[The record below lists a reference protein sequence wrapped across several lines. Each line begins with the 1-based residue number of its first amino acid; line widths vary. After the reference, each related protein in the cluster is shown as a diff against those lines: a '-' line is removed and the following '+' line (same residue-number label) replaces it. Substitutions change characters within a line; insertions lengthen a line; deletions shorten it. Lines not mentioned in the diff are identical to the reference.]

1 MSRSVDQRIVEMK
14 FENGKF
20 KNDIKE
26 TINSLEK
33 LKKET
38 DFSGLQDSA
47 KNFDLSKIKTEVKS
61 LNLTFKDVFKLD
73 IFKRLA
79 DGIIDTFSDAF
90 HVIPNLWN
98 KTLNQ
103 IKTGGWT
110 RATNIDQATFQL
122 KGLGIA
128 IEDVNEQINTAV
140 EGTAY
145 GYDQAAKA
153 ASQLA
158 TSQVKIGDGFKT
170 ISFKNSKV
178 VKENVDEMER
188 ALGAISGIAA
198 MTNAQFDD
206 IADIFTD
213 AAGRGKVSADT
224 FNRIA
229 QRGLNSAG
237 ALAQSMG
244 ISEAAVKD
252 LASKGKIS
260 FQEFADAMYETFFLH
275 AKDANTTFEGSLS
288 NMKAALS
295 RLGQPFAKSIRDM
308 MIGPF
313 NELKETIK
321 KVKSELEK
329 SGLYEYFNKLTNT
342 IGKVVTSFVKH
353 FRLNDKNFEWVT
365 NLSKAFENLVEVIL
379 RIALPIKDA
388 FNSVFGDSIISSVN
402 SMTKS
407 FAKFIGKL
415 KPSAETA
422 GYIRI
427 AFEGLFQIFK
437 AIGTI
442 IKNLISGLTGI
453 NLEGVSLLGWVGKA
467 LAIGLK
473 VLGIIA
479 ELISKLLNFK
489 TLLESISKV
498 LNVFIKGITAII
510 LAIGSGFVYAF
521 TKAYDAIS
529 DFITLISS
537 KVGAPSSNPLVIL
550 VREVVARIKEVPNIF
565 PKAIKNIK
573 EFFKSFNATKSV
585 NNKFK
590 LLFETLGKFKSRI
603 GDVLKNIAKSIRDLG
618 SDNLLT
624 RFIASVVSG
633 IGSLIQNVG
642 DFAIIVSSVIVAGL
656 GKAADSIKNF
666 FAAFTDNMKKFN
678 GNALLAFWKT
688 FTEGLKNFISNIP
701 TAIEGI
707 RTFFAELD
715 ILDRIKKKFAG
726 FVDFIGK
733 AINFLKNSSGTLG
746 VVTVHAAE
754 LNEAVDNIAGST
766 SASKWDTSGIVN
778 FINKIKEF
786 VKNIDVGKLA
796 VISFIA
802 IITSVILQFRKFIKS
817 LTTATQSIT
826 GVFDG
831 VRKFGEKV
839 GDSFGGLF
847 GKIGESIKGYF
858 DTLSE
863 AAKHETTFNEVAT
876 ALVKFAGAI
885 AILTGSLMLLTSF
898 MEKHDVTKAGAA
910 LALLGVGILTFVGV
924 LALMNKETDLG
935 FLIKFSAV
943 LLVMSASMSILVKA
957 MNSIDN
963 NGIESRFIA
972 LSLLMAELAIVTA
985 LLSKYAPELIKGSLS
1000 ILTFAATLSVLA
1012 KALDKVPQLVDM
1024 SGEILILGSLLGM
1037 GAVVLGKTSSIF
1049 AESLKSLGIA
1059 MAAIG
1064 AAALTVALTVALLN
1078 NIGDISVGLLNLSE
1092 VLFVILAFSVII
1104 TQINKKLG
1112 QGELPKF
1119 NASMILLAGSVAIL
1133 ALTAKMIS
1141 KLNPIDFAGGVL
1153 AVGALMAFIAGLMYA
1168 SQYTEKA
1175 HPVKF
1180 AAGLILI
1187 SGCVAIMSGMAAL
1200 IGLIK
1205 LEQLGKGI
1213 AVIGAL
1219 ELMVAGL
1226 MFVSKFTE
1234 KADFKSIMAALI
1246 GVNAIIVELMILS
1259 LIKDFTSIYKAL
1271 GVISGVLI
1279 SFGIMMAG
1287 IGKAHYSKN
1296 TPLALLA
1303 MIAIVAEIVGALY
1316 LLSTQVKDYGALV
1329 AASVSISAVLLSFG
1343 KTMKTVSS
1351 LTGLKPAKMGSFL
1364 LGTLALIPIAGALW
1378 AVVNAGDWAS
1388 ILTAGTA
1395 VSLALIAY
1403 AGVLKIISSTGKI
1416 DIGQIGGFLLGTL
1429 SLIPIALAIA
1439 SLAKYDWLSML
1450 SAAGAMSLT
1459 LLAVATALM
1468 ILSGSGLNSLAGAGS
1483 LLIVSG
1489 GLILMTQ
1496 AFQKMQLVKWETLGK
1511 AGAVIAAMA
1520 AAILLL
1526 GATVSMSAIGAA
1538 ILVGLA
1544 VALDLVGLAM
1554 IAAAKGMQMF
1564 TSSLVILAG
1573 LPLAEIGNG
1582 LVPLAGGLSLLGLA
1596 GIPLTL
1602 GALGLVDA
1610 ASYMFPLAKGLIELS
1625 KVGDISHIPG
1635 PLALIGAAGL
1645 VLGLA
1650 APGMS
1655 LAGAAF
1661 KVLATGI
1668 TILGTAV
1675 SKSAVLIS
1683 NGINLIVST
1692 LKMGAANIKNDSSKI
1707 GTNIVSGMVNGISK
1721 GLPNV
1726 IKGAAALATGV
1737 LKTIRSVLGIHSPST
1752 ETTSDGKNTAIG
1764 FGNGVTLSSIWSK
1777 IKSKVTSLLNSS
1789 VLSPLTNGINKLKS
1803 TISSLGSTAGGGIL
1817 DDIFHELGFDALNIK
1832 DSFVNASENGSIL
1845 DDILHELGSDA
1856 LDVTDSFEEMT
1867 SGADGL
1873 SEALAGED
1881 GNGGGGAAKAAETT
1895 KNAFEELKD
1904 KIAGQMDIF
1913 SEFERKTEMTSDKL
1927 LANMQ
1932 DQINGVAE
1940 WSKMM
1945 GDLAMRGINQGLLQK
1960 LADLGPQGYEYVHAF
1975 VTMTDEQLSQANQLY
1990 AKSLLMPEA
1999 SANMIMNSFA
2009 HAGLWA
2015 TQGFENGLDLQK
2027 FKESGVKGAQA
2038 VRDGLEGPNGL
2049 QINSPSKVMYE
2060 NGRYAIAGF
2069 VKGIDN
2075 QNKISLQP
2083 KMITIAKGIV
2093 SDIKREAGP
2102 DKFREIGTN
2111 IMRGLIDGIASKEGD
2126 LKTKVESIANTITG
2140 KFQKALQIHSPSRI
2154 MAKLGGFVTEG
2165 LAIGIEGNTELVA
2178 NASENLA
2185 STAISGLKDAI
2196 KAATNL
2202 TDLGIDLNPTITPI
2216 LDLSNIEAGSTQLD
2230 NLTNGWNGIGIST
2243 SSTLASSAANSFN
2256 KTSMAKASMALE
2268 TQNGLS
2274 LLKSAINS
2282 LESRESDEKLD
2293 TIVGMMTEFMPL
2305 IGQGQVV
2312 LDTGATVG
2320 ALAPRMDA
2328 ELGRRASMRG
2338 RHV

>member
-26 TINSLEK
+26 TIDSLEK

-38 DFSGLQDSA
+38 DFSGVQDSA
-47 KNFDLSKIKTEVKS
+47 KQIDFSKITNEVDKVKLSFNLLDVVRAKIFDRIGEKILNGFESGLNKIPQLFKKTIDIMKS
-61 LNLTFKDVFKLD
+61 KGWSRAANLE
-73 IFKRLA
+73 
-79 DGIIDTFSDAF
+79 
-90 HVIPNLWN
+90 N
-98 KTLNQ
+98 
-103 IKTGGWT
+103 
-110 RATNIDQATFQL
+110 ATFQL
-122 KGLGIA
+122 EGLGIA
-128 IEDVNEQINTAV
+128 WENVSKQIDNAV
-140 EGTAY
+140 SGTAY
-145 GYDQAAKA
+145 GLDSAARA
-153 ASQLA
+153 AAQLSA
-158 TSQVKIGDGFKT
+158 SGVKIAEGWKF
-170 ISFKNSKV
+170 SKV
-178 VKENVDEMER
+178 INADVDEMER

-198 MTNAQFDD
+198 MTNSSYDD
-206 IADIFTD
+206 IANVFTD
-213 AAGRGKVSADT
+213 AAGRGKVTADT

-229 QRGLNSAG
+229 QRGLNSA
-237 ALAQSMG
+237 ATLAKAMG
-244 ISEAAVKD
+244 TTEEAVKKM
-252 LASKGKIS
+252 ASKGQIS
-260 FQEFADAMYETFFLH
+260 FQQFADAMYDAYYEQAKKSNETFDG
-275 AKDANTTFEGSLS
+275 ALS
-288 NMKAALS
+288 NMQFAL
-295 RLGQPFAKSIRDM
+295 GKIGAEFAKPIRAGL
-308 MIGPF
+308 IEPF
-313 NELKETIK
+313 NEVRQTINR
-321 KVKSELEK
+321 VKTEMQN
-329 SGLYEYFNKLTNT
+329 SGLFEYFTKLTT
-342 IGKVVTSFVKH
+342 VLSKTFSLFVKN
-353 FRLNDKNFEWVT
+353 FRMNDENFKWVG
-365 NLSKAFENLVEVIL
+365 NLAKAFENLVEVIL
-379 RIALPIKDA
+379 RVAIPIKDA
-388 FNSVFGDSIISSVN
+388 FKSVFGDSVIKSVN
-402 SMTKS
+402 NMTKG
-407 FAKFIGKL
+407 FADFINAL

-422 GYIRI
+422 NYIKI
-427 AFEGLFQIFK
+427 AFEGFFRIVK
-437 AIGTI
+437 ALGTGI
-442 IKNLISGLTGI
+442 AQLIRGITGI
-453 NLEGVSLLGWVGKA
+453 NVEGTSLIGWIGKAIAVSLKF
-467 LAIGLK
+467 
-473 VLGIIA
+473 LGIFTEFVVKSTNIQW
-479 ELISKLLNFK
+479 I
-489 TLLESISKV
+489 LENVTRVI
-498 LNVFIKGITAII
+498 NVFAKSLVTIVTLVGGGFVLAFISAYNAIKNFAQAISTK
-510 LAIGSGFVYAF
+510 IGSPS
-521 TKAYDAIS
+521 TNP
-529 DFITLISS
+529 FI
-537 KVGAPSSNPLVIL
+537 IL
-550 VREVVARIKEVPNIF
+550 VREILSKIKEIPSVF
-565 PKAIKNIK
+565 PRAINSIKELFSSFKEATSVNEKFKVLYNTITKFKTKIADVIKNIG
-573 EFFKSFNATKSV
+573 KSV
-585 NNKFK
+585 KQ
-590 LLFETLGKFKSRI
+590 LGNDST
-603 GDVLKNIAKSIRDLG
+603 
-618 SDNLLT
+618 LT
-624 RFIASVVSG
+624 RFISTIVTG
-633 IGSLIQNVG
+633 IGVIVDNVG
-642 DFAIIVSSVIVAGL
+642 EFSTLVGSVIVASL
-656 GKAADSIKNF
+656 GKAADSIKIF
-666 FAAFTDNMKKFN
+666 FTTFSNNMRKFN
-678 GNALLAFWKT
+678 GNVIIAFWKT
-688 FTEGLKNFISNIP
+688 FVDGLKNFISNIP

-715 ILDRIKKKFAG
+715 ILDKIKTKFAS
-726 FVDFIGK
+726 FVDFMVK

-754 LNEAVDNIAGST
+754 LNESIDNIAGST

-831 VRKFGEKV
+831 VKKFGEKV

-847 GKIGESIKGYF
+847 GKIGKSIKGYF

-863 AAKHETTFNEVAT
+863 GAKHEATFNEVAT

-885 AILTGSLMLLTSF
+885 AILTGSLILLTSF

-1000 ILTFAATLSVLA
+1000 ILTFAATLSLLA
-1012 KALDKVPQLVDM
+1012 KALDKVPKLVDM
-1024 SGEILILGSLLGM
+1024 SGEILILGSLLGI
-1037 GAVVLGKTSSIF
+1037 GAVVLGKASSIF

-1078 NIGDISVGLLNLSE
+1078 NIGDISVGLINLSE

-1141 KLNPIDFAGGVL
+1141 KLDPLAFAGGVL
-1153 AVGALMAFIAGLMYA
+1153 AVGALMAFVAGLMYA
-1168 SQYTEKA
+1168 SQFTEKA

-1180 AAGLILI
+1180 AASLLLI
-1187 SGCVAIMSGMAAL
+1187 SGCVAIMSGIAAL
-1200 IGLIK
+1200 IGLVN
-1205 LEQLGKGI
+1205 LGQLAKGI
-1213 AVIGAL
+1213 AVIAAL
-1219 ELMVAGL
+1219 EILVGGL
-1226 MFVSKFTE
+1226 MFVSQYTE
-1234 KADFKSIMAALI
+1234 KADFKSILAALV
-1246 GVNAIIVELMILS
+1246 GVNLIITELLLLS
-1259 LIKDFTSIYKAL
+1259 LIKDFTSVYKAL

-1287 IGKAHYSKN
+1287 VGKAHYSKN
-1296 TPLALLA
+1296 TPLSLLA
-1303 MIAIVAEIVGALY
+1303 MIAIVGEIVAALY
-1316 LLSTQVKDYGALV
+1316 ILSNQCEFVPLLT
-1329 AASVSISAVLLSFG
+1329 ASVSISAVLLAFG

-1351 LTGLKPAKMGSFL
+1351 LTGLKPAKMGNFL

-1378 AVVNAGDWAS
+1378 AVAHAGEWSRIAA
-1388 ILTAGTA
+1388 AGAA
-1395 VSLALIAY
+1395 VSLALITY
-1403 AGVLKIISSTGKI
+1403 AGVLKIISSTRKI

-1429 SLIPIALAIA
+1429 SLIPIALAIE
-1439 SLAKYDWLSML
+1439 SLAKCDWLSML

-1489 GLILMTQ
+1489 GLILMAQ

-1526 GATVSMSAIGAA
+1526 GATFSISAIGA
-1538 ILVGLA
+1538 IVLVALA

-1564 TSSLVILAG
+1564 TPSLMILAG

-1596 GIPLTL
+1596 GISLTL
-1602 GALGLVDA
+1602 GALGLSGA
-1610 ASYMFPLAKGLIELS
+1610 ALYMSPLAKGLIELS

-1645 VLGLA
+1645 VLGA
-1650 APGMS
+1650 ASPGML
-1655 LAGAAF
+1655 LAGGAF

-1675 SKSAVLIS
+1675 SKAAVLIS
-1683 NGINLIVST
+1683 SGINLIVST
-1692 LKMGAANIKNDSSKI
+1692 LKMGAANIKNNGQQI
-1707 GTNIVSGMVNGISK
+1707 GVNVSAGMINGIKSS
-1721 GLPNV
+1721 LPSV
-1726 IKGAAALATGV
+1726 IKMAAKLGTGV
-1737 LKTIRSVLGIHSPST
+1737 FESIKSSLDIHSPS
-1752 ETTSDGKNTAIG
+1752 GKTDWAGQMTAIG

-1777 IKSKVTSLLNSS
+1777 IKTKVTSLLNSS
-1789 VLSPLTNGINKLKS
+1789 VLSPLTNGINTLKS
-1803 TISSLGSTAGGGIL
+1803 TISGLGSAAERTNNPLDKLPTNVKNLAGRFVNASDNGSIL
-1817 DDIFHELGFDALNIK
+1817 DNVLHKLGFDAL
-1832 DSFVNASENGSIL
+1832 DM
-1845 DDILHELGSDA
+1845 
-1856 LDVTDSFEEMT
+1856 TDSFEEMT

-1873 SEALAGED
+1873 TEALAGED

-1904 KIAGQMDIF
+1904 KISGQMDIF

-2049 QINSPSKVMYE
+2049 QINSPSRVMYE

-2083 KMITIAKGIV
+2083 KMITIAKGVV

-2140 KFQKALQIHSPSRI
+2140 KFQKVLQIHSPSRV
-2154 MAKLGGFVTEG
+2154 MARLGGFVTEG

-2202 TDLGIDLNPTITPI
+2202 TDLGIDLNPTITPV

-2230 NLTNGWNGIGIST
+2230 NLTNGWNNVGIST

>member
-1 MSRSVDQRIVEMK
+1 MSKSVDQRIVEMK

-73 IFKRLA
+73 VFKRLA
-79 DGIIDTFSDAF
+79 DGIINTFLDAF

-198 MTNAQFDD
+198 MTNSQFDD

-213 AAGRGKVSADT
+213 AAGRGKISADT

-342 IGKVVTSFVKH
+342 IGKVITSFVKH

-388 FNSVFGDSIISSVN
+388 FKSVFGDSIISSVN

-521 TKAYDAIS
+521 TKAHDVIS

-590 LLFETLGKFKSRI
+590 LLFETLGKFKFRI
-603 GDVLKNIAKSIRDLG
+603 GDVLKNIAKSIRSLG

-678 GNALLAFWKT
+678 GNALVAFWKT

-701 TAIEGI
+701 DAVSGI
-707 RTFFAELD
+707 KEFFAELS
-715 ILDRIKKKFAG
+715 ILDMIKDKFAK
-726 FVDFIGK
+726 FVNWISE
-733 AINFLKNSSGTLG
+733 AINKIKDEFSTLG
-746 VVTVHAAE
+746 VVNVYAADFNDSVE
-754 LNEAVDNIAGST
+754 TITGSAGKT
-766 SASKWDTSGIVN
+766 KWDTSGIQS
-778 FINKIKEF
+778 FIDKLKEF
-786 VKNIDVGKLA
+786 VKNGGLAKVAILGINGALIAVIIQFARFLGSVTGLTNGLTNIVDGVKGILNGAKETPEINIIANAVLKLA
-796 VISFIA
+796 VSMVVLVGA
-802 IITSVILQFRKFIKS
+802 LSA
-817 LTTATQSIT
+817 LT
-826 GVFDG
+826 
-831 VRKFGEKV
+831 
-839 GDSFGGLF
+839 L
-847 GKIGESIKGYF
+847 
-858 DTLSE
+858 
-863 AAKHETTFNEVAT
+863 
-876 ALVKFAGAI
+876 
-885 AILTGSLMLLTSF
+885 F
-898 MEKHDVTKAGAA
+898 MEKHDISGAGGAMAA
-910 LALLGVGILTFVGV
+910 LAGGILVFTTV
-924 LALMNKETDLG
+924 LAILNKVCNLE
-935 FLIKFSAV
+935 FLFKFSKAMLV
-943 LLVMSASMSILVKA
+943 LSGSIFILVKA
-957 MNSIDN
+957 MNNIDVGE
-963 NGIESRFIA
+963 GILKRFGA
-972 LSLLMAELAIVTA
+972 LAGLMGVLVGVSF
-985 LLSKYAPELIKGSLS
+985 LLSKAAPKLWKGSLS
-1000 ILTFAATLSVLA
+1000 LLAFAAVIKVFTKVLDLIPSISLSLKDFFEFGATIFLMAVFLENAFNQFSKAIANMAVLCLSIA
-1012 KALDKVPQLVDM
+1012 A
-1024 SGEILILGSLLGM
+1024 SAAILAG
-1037 GAVVLGKTSSIF
+1037 VVMKLGKYDGNM
-1049 AESLKSLGIA
+1049 AKGLGF
-1059 MAAIG
+1059 
-1064 AAALTVALTVALLN
+1064 TVALVALVSTF
-1078 NIGDISVGLLNLSE
+1078 G
-1092 VLFVILAFSVII
+1092 VLVALA
-1104 TQINKKLG
+1104 TKKFG
-1112 QGELPKF
+1112 GRMPKF
-1119 NASMILLAGSVAIL
+1119 NASLVLMAGSVAIL
-1133 ALTAKMIS
+1133 AKVAMMIGEIPKEQLIRGVVAVS
-1141 KLNPIDFAGGVL
+1141 IFLVLIGG
-1153 AVGALMAFIAGLMYA
+1153 LMAA
-1168 SQYTEKA
+1168 SALTEKA

-1180 AAGLILI
+1180 AVSLMLITGCLAAILGLSALAGLLREYIL
-1187 SGCVAIMSGMAAL
+1187 
-1200 IGLIK
+1200 
-1205 LEQLGKGI
+1205 EN
-1213 AVIGAL
+1213 
-1219 ELMVAGL
+1219 
-1226 MFVSKFTE
+1226 
-1234 KADFKSIMAALI
+1234 
-1246 GVNAIIVELMILS
+1246 GV
-1259 LIKDFTSIYKAL
+1259 KAL
-1271 GVISGVLI
+1271 RK
-1279 SFGIMMAG
+1279 IMV
-1287 IGKAHYSKN
+1287 
-1296 TPLALLA
+1296 
-1303 MIAIVAEIVGALY
+1303 MIAILMAASALTAKSNYGAVIAAIIGVSVIMGEMLLLSMLIEKNGDEIKSSIITMGLIIAAFSGMMFAIGKGKYNAGTVGALLSSVLVVAALGGALY
-1316 LLSTQVKDYGALV
+1316 LLATQVADWKSLIAPTIAIGVVLRIYTNMLNKLGTRSFEPASLKVLLTGALLLGEVGLALV
-1329 AASVSISAVLLSFG
+1329 ALNAVGDWKSILASVFAINNVMCNLFNIMELLTQEKLDTKQIGNFLVACLSLVPVGLALSVLASQDWLSIGAAGVSMAATLWAMSFA
-1343 KTMKTVSS
+1343 
-1351 LTGLKPAKMGSFL
+1351 LT
-1364 LGTLALIPIAGALW
+1364 TLATWDFASIAGA
-1378 AVVNAGDWAS
+1378 
-1388 ILTAGTA
+1388 
-1395 VSLALIAY
+1395 
-1403 AGVLKIISSTGKI
+1403 
-1416 DIGQIGGFLLGTL
+1416 
-1429 SLIPIALAIA
+1429 
-1439 SLAKYDWLSML
+1439 
-1450 SAAGAMSLT
+1450 AGA
-1459 LLAVATALM
+1459 
-1468 ILSGSGLNSLAGAGS
+1468 I
-1483 LLIVSG
+1483 LIVSG
-1489 GLILMTQ
+1489 AIVALAY
-1496 AFQKMQLVKWETLGK
+1496 AFNIMSDVNWPTVGMAVATLG
-1511 AGAVIAAMA
+1511 AIALALFGLSFVSTPALIAA
-1520 AAILLL
+1520 AAIVIVAAALDLISL
-1526 GATVSMSAIGAA
+1526 AMIGAA
-1538 ILVGLA
+1538 Y
-1544 VALDLVGLAM
+1544 ALKL
-1554 IAAAKGMQMF
+1554 F
-1564 TSSLVILAG
+1564 TPSLVILAG

-1596 GIPLTL
+1596 GITLTL
-1602 GALGLVDA
+1602 GALGLAGA
-1610 ASYMFPLAKGLIELS
+1610 ASYMSPLAKGLIELS

-1645 VLGLA
+1645 VLGA
-1650 APGMS
+1650 ASPGML

-1675 SKSAVLIS
+1675 SKAAVLIS
-1683 NGINLIVST
+1683 SGINLIVST
-1692 LKMGAANIKNDSSKI
+1692 LKMGAANIKNNGQQI
-1707 GTNIVSGMVNGISK
+1707 GINVGAGMVNGIKSS
-1721 GLPNV
+1721 LPSV
-1726 IKGAAALATGV
+1726 IKMAAGLGTGV
-1737 LKTIRSVLGIHSPST
+1737 FESIKSALDIHSPS
-1752 ETTSDGKNTAIG
+1752 GKTDWAGQMTAIG

-1777 IKSKVTSLLNSS
+1777 IKTKVTSLLNSS
-1789 VLSPLTNGINKLKS
+1789 VLSPLTNGINTLKS
-1803 TISSLGSTAGGGIL
+1803 TISGLGSAAERTNNPLDKLPTNVKNLAGRFVNASDNGSIL
-1817 DDIFHELGFDALNIK
+1817 DNVLHKLGFDAL
-1832 DSFVNASENGSIL
+1832 DM
-1845 DDILHELGSDA
+1845 
-1856 LDVTDSFEEMT
+1856 TDSFEEMT

-1873 SEALAGED
+1873 TEALAGED

-1904 KIAGQMDIF
+1904 KISDQMDIF
-1913 SEFERKTEMTSDKL
+1913 SEFERKTELTSDKL

-1960 LADLGPQGYEYVHAF
+1960 LADLGPKGYEYVHAF

-1990 AKSLLMPEA
+1990 AKSLLMPDA

-2027 FKESGVKGAQA
+2027 FKDSGVKGAQA

-2069 VKGIDN
+2069 VKGVDN

-2140 KFQKALQIHSPSRI
+2140 KLQKALQIHSPSRI
-2154 MAKLGGFVTEG
+2154 MARLGGFVTEG

-2185 STAISGLKDAI
+2185 NTAISGLKDAI

-2202 TDLGIDLNPTITPI
+2202 TDLGIDLNPTITPV

-2256 KTSMAKASMALE
+2256 KTSMAKANMALE

-2320 ALAPRMDA
+2320 ALAPRMDV

>member
-1 MSRSVDQRIVEMK
+1 MSKSVDQRIVEMK

-73 IFKRLA
+73 VFKRLA
-79 DGIIDTFSDAF
+79 DGIINTFLDAF

-198 MTNAQFDD
+198 MTNSQFDD

-213 AAGRGKVSADT
+213 AAGRGKISADT

-308 MIGPF
+308 MIRPF

-342 IGKVVTSFVKH
+342 IGKVITSFVKH

-388 FNSVFGDSIISSVN
+388 FKSVFGDSIISSVN

-521 TKAYDAIS
+521 TKAHDVIS

-590 LLFETLGKFKSRI
+590 LLFETLGKFKFRI
-603 GDVLKNIAKSIRDLG
+603 GDVLKNIAKSIRSLG

-678 GNALLAFWKT
+678 GNALVAFWKT

-701 TAIEGI
+701 DAVSGI
-707 RTFFAELD
+707 KEFFAELS
-715 ILDRIKKKFAG
+715 ILDMIKDKFAK
-726 FVDFIGK
+726 FVNWISE
-733 AINFLKNSSGTLG
+733 AINKIKDEFSTLG
-746 VVTVHAAE
+746 VVNVYAADFNDSVE
-754 LNEAVDNIAGST
+754 TITGSAGK
-766 SASKWDTSGIVN
+766 SKWDTSGIQS
-778 FINKIKEF
+778 FIDKLKEF
-786 VKNIDVGKLA
+786 VKNGGLAKVAILGINGALIAVIIQFARFLGSVTGLTNGLTNIVDGVKGILNGAKETPKINIIANAVLKLA
-796 VISFIA
+796 ASM
-802 IITSVILQFRKFIKS
+802 VILVGALSS
-817 LTTATQSIT
+817 LT
-826 GVFDG
+826 
-831 VRKFGEKV
+831 
-839 GDSFGGLF
+839 L
-847 GKIGESIKGYF
+847 
-858 DTLSE
+858 
-863 AAKHETTFNEVAT
+863 
-876 ALVKFAGAI
+876 
-885 AILTGSLMLLTSF
+885 F
-898 MEKHDVTKAGAA
+898 MEKHDISGAGGAMAA
-910 LALLGVGILTFVGV
+910 LAGGILVFTTV
-924 LALMNKETDLG
+924 LAILNKVCNLE
-935 FLIKFSAV
+935 FLFKFSKAMLV
-943 LLVMSASMSILVKA
+943 LSGSIFILVKA
-957 MNSIDN
+957 MNNIDVGE
-963 NGIESRFIA
+963 GILKRFGA
-972 LSLLMAELAIVTA
+972 LAGLMGVLVGVSF
-985 LLSKYAPELIKGSLS
+985 LLSKAAPKLWKGSLS
-1000 ILTFAATLSVLA
+1000 LLAFAAVIKVFTKVLDLIPSISLSLKDFFAFGATIFLMAVFLENAFNQFSKAIANMAVLCLSIA
-1012 KALDKVPQLVDM
+1012 A
-1024 SGEILILGSLLGM
+1024 SAAILAG
-1037 GAVVLGKTSSIF
+1037 VVMKLGKYD
-1049 AESLKSLGIA
+1049 GN
-1059 MAAIG
+1059 MAKGLAF
-1064 AAALTVALTVALLN
+1064 TVALVALVSTF
-1078 NIGDISVGLLNLSE
+1078 G
-1092 VLFVILAFSVII
+1092 VLVALA
-1104 TQINKKLG
+1104 TKKFG
-1112 QGELPKF
+1112 GRMPKF
-1119 NASMILLAGSVAIL
+1119 NASLVLMAGSVAIL
-1133 ALTAKMIS
+1133 AKVAMMIGEIPKEQLIRGVAAIS
-1141 KLNPIDFAGGVL
+1141 IFLVLIGG
-1153 AVGALMAFIAGLMYA
+1153 LMAA
-1168 SQYTEKA
+1168 SALTEKA

-1180 AAGLILI
+1180 AVSLMLITGCLAAILGLSALAGLLREDIL
-1187 SGCVAIMSGMAAL
+1187 
-1200 IGLIK
+1200 
-1205 LEQLGKGI
+1205 E
-1213 AVIGAL
+1213 
-1219 ELMVAGL
+1219 
-1226 MFVSKFTE
+1226 
-1234 KADFKSIMAALI
+1234 
-1246 GVNAIIVELMILS
+1246 N
-1259 LIKDFTSIYKAL
+1259 
-1271 GVISGVLI
+1271 GVIALRK
-1279 SFGIMMAG
+1279 IMV
-1287 IGKAHYSKN
+1287 
-1296 TPLALLA
+1296 
-1303 MIAIVAEIVGALY
+1303 MIAILMAASALTAKSNYGAVIAAIIGVSVIMGEMLLLSMLIEKNGDEIKSSMITMGLIIAAFSGMMFAIGKGKYNASTVGALLSSVLVVAALGGALY
-1316 LLSTQVKDYGALV
+1316 LLATQVADWKSLIAPTIAIGVVLRIYTNMLNKLGTRSFEPASLKVLLTGALLLGEVGLALV
-1329 AASVSISAVLLSFG
+1329 ALNAVGDWKSILASVFAINNVMCNLFNIMELLTQEKLDTKQIGNFLVACLSLVPVGLALSVLASQDWLSIGAAGVSMAATLWAMSFA
-1343 KTMKTVSS
+1343 
-1351 LTGLKPAKMGSFL
+1351 LT
-1364 LGTLALIPIAGALW
+1364 TLATWNFSSIAGA
-1378 AVVNAGDWAS
+1378 
-1388 ILTAGTA
+1388 
-1395 VSLALIAY
+1395 
-1403 AGVLKIISSTGKI
+1403 
-1416 DIGQIGGFLLGTL
+1416 
-1429 SLIPIALAIA
+1429 
-1439 SLAKYDWLSML
+1439 
-1450 SAAGAMSLT
+1450 AGA
-1459 LLAVATALM
+1459 
-1468 ILSGSGLNSLAGAGS
+1468 I
-1483 LLIVSG
+1483 LIVSG
-1489 GLILMTQ
+1489 AIVALAYAFNIMSGVNWPTIGMAVGTLVAITAVLFGLSFVSTPAL
-1496 AFQKMQLVKWETLGK
+1496 
-1511 AGAVIAAMA
+1511 IAA
-1520 AAILLL
+1520 AAIVIVAAALDLISL
-1526 GATVSMSAIGAA
+1526 AMIGAA
-1538 ILVGLA
+1538 Y
-1544 VALDLVGLAM
+1544 ALKL
-1554 IAAAKGMQMF
+1554 F
-1564 TSSLVILAG
+1564 TPSLVILAG

-1596 GIPLTL
+1596 GITLTL
-1602 GALGLVDA
+1602 GALGLAGA
-1610 ASYMFPLAKGLIELS
+1610 ASYMSPLAKGLIELS

-1645 VLGLA
+1645 VLGA
-1650 APGMS
+1650 ASPGML
-1655 LAGAAF
+1655 LAGGAF

-1675 SKSAVLIS
+1675 SKAAVLIS
-1683 NGINLIVST
+1683 SGINLIVST
-1692 LKMGAANIKNDSSKI
+1692 LKMGAANIKNNGQQI
-1707 GTNIVSGMVNGISK
+1707 GINVGAGMVNGIKSS
-1721 GLPNV
+1721 LPSV
-1726 IKGAAALATGV
+1726 IKMAAGLGTGV
-1737 LKTIRSVLGIHSPST
+1737 FESIKSALDIHSPS
-1752 ETTSDGKNTAIG
+1752 GKTDWAGQMTAIG

-1777 IKSKVTSLLNSS
+1777 IKTKVTSLLNSS
-1789 VLSPLTNGINKLKS
+1789 VLSPLTNGINTLKS
-1803 TISSLGSTAGGGIL
+1803 TISGLGSAAERTNNPLDKLPTNVKNLAGRFVNASDNGSIL
-1817 DDIFHELGFDALNIK
+1817 DNVLHKLGFDAL
-1832 DSFVNASENGSIL
+1832 DM
-1845 DDILHELGSDA
+1845 
-1856 LDVTDSFEEMT
+1856 TDSFEEMT

-1873 SEALAGED
+1873 TEALAGED

-1904 KIAGQMDIF
+1904 KISDQMDIF
-1913 SEFERKTEMTSDKL
+1913 SEFERKTELTSDKL

-1960 LADLGPQGYEYVHAF
+1960 LADLGPKGYEYVHAF

-1990 AKSLLMPEA
+1990 AKSLLMPDA

-2027 FKESGVKGAQA
+2027 FKDSGVKGAQA

-2069 VKGIDN
+2069 VKGVDN

-2140 KFQKALQIHSPSRI
+2140 KLQKALQIHSPSRI
-2154 MAKLGGFVTEG
+2154 MARLGGFVTEG

-2185 STAISGLKDAI
+2185 NTAISGLKDAI

-2202 TDLGIDLNPTITPI
+2202 TDLGIDLNPTITPV

-2256 KTSMAKASMALE
+2256 KTSMAKANMALE

-2320 ALAPRMDA
+2320 ALAPRMDV

>member
-1 MSRSVDQRIVEMK
+1 MSKSVDQRIVEMK

-73 IFKRLA
+73 VFKRLA
-79 DGIIDTFSDAF
+79 DGIINTFSDVF

-128 IEDVNEQINTAV
+128 IKDVDEQINTAV

-198 MTNAQFDD
+198 MTNSQFDD

-213 AAGRGKVSADT
+213 AAGRGKISADT

-260 FQEFADAMYETFFLH
+260 FQEFADAMYATFFLH

-342 IGKVVTSFVKH
+342 IGKVITSFVKH

-521 TKAYDAIS
+521 TKAHDVIS

-590 LLFETLGKFKSRI
+590 LLFGTLSKFKSRI
-603 GDVLKNIAKSIRDLG
+603 GDVLKNIAKSIRSLG

-678 GNALLAFWKT
+678 GNALVAFWKT

-701 TAIEGI
+701 DAVSGI
-707 RTFFAELD
+707 KEFFAELS
-715 ILDRIKKKFAG
+715 ILDMIKDKFAK
-726 FVDFIGK
+726 FVNWISE
-733 AINFLKNSSGTLG
+733 AINKIKDEFSTLG
-746 VVTVHAAE
+746 VVNVYAADFNDSVE
-754 LNEAVDNIAGST
+754 TITGSAGKT
-766 SASKWDTSGIVN
+766 KWDTSGIQS
-778 FINKIKEF
+778 FIDKLKEF
-786 VKNIDVGKLA
+786 VKNGGLAKVAILGINGALIAVIIQFARFLGSVTGLTNGLTNIVDGVKGILNGAKETPKINIIANAVLKLA
-796 VISFIA
+796 ASMVVLVGALS
-802 IITSVILQFRKFIKS
+802 S
-817 LTTATQSIT
+817 LT
-826 GVFDG
+826 
-831 VRKFGEKV
+831 
-839 GDSFGGLF
+839 L
-847 GKIGESIKGYF
+847 
-858 DTLSE
+858 
-863 AAKHETTFNEVAT
+863 
-876 ALVKFAGAI
+876 
-885 AILTGSLMLLTSF
+885 F
-898 MEKHDVTKAGAA
+898 MEKHDISGAGGAMAA
-910 LALLGVGILTFVGV
+910 LAGGILVFTTV
-924 LALMNKETDLG
+924 LAILNKVCNLE
-935 FLIKFSAV
+935 FLFKFSKAMLV
-943 LLVMSASMSILVKA
+943 LSGSIFILVKA
-957 MNSIDN
+957 MNNIDVGE
-963 NGIESRFIA
+963 GILKRFGA
-972 LSLLMAELAIVTA
+972 LAGLMGVLVGVSF
-985 LLSKYAPELIKGSLS
+985 LLSKAAPKLWKGSLS
-1000 ILTFAATLSVLA
+1000 LLAFAAVIKVFTKVLDLIPSISLSLKDFFAFGAMIFLMAVFLENAFNQFSKAIANMAVLCLSIA
-1012 KALDKVPQLVDM
+1012 A
-1024 SGEILILGSLLGM
+1024 SAAILAG
-1037 GAVVLGKTSSIF
+1037 VVMKLGKYD
-1049 AESLKSLGIA
+1049 GN
-1059 MAAIG
+1059 MAKGLAF
-1064 AAALTVALTVALLN
+1064 TVALVALVSTF
-1078 NIGDISVGLLNLSE
+1078 G
-1092 VLFVILAFSVII
+1092 VLVALA
-1104 TQINKKLG
+1104 TKKFG
-1112 QGELPKF
+1112 GRMPKF
-1119 NASMILLAGSVAIL
+1119 NASLVLMAGSVAIL
-1133 ALTAKMIS
+1133 AKVAMMIGEIPKEQLVRGVAAVS
-1141 KLNPIDFAGGVL
+1141 IFLVLIGG
-1153 AVGALMAFIAGLMYA
+1153 LMAVSAL
-1168 SQYTEKA
+1168 TEKA

-1180 AAGLILI
+1180 AVSLMLITGCIAAILGLSALVGLLREDIL
-1187 SGCVAIMSGMAAL
+1187 
-1200 IGLIK
+1200 
-1205 LEQLGKGI
+1205 EN
-1213 AVIGAL
+1213 
-1219 ELMVAGL
+1219 
-1226 MFVSKFTE
+1226 
-1234 KADFKSIMAALI
+1234 
-1246 GVNAIIVELMILS
+1246 GV
-1259 LIKDFTSIYKAL
+1259 KAL
-1271 GVISGVLI
+1271 TKVMG
-1279 SFGIMMAG
+1279 
-1287 IGKAHYSKN
+1287 
-1296 TPLALLA
+1296 
-1303 MIAIVAEIVGALY
+1303 MIAILMAASALTAKANYGAVIAAIIGVSVIMGEMLLLSMLIEKNGNEIKSSMITMGLIIAAFSGMMFAIGKGEYNAGTVGAMLSSVLVVAALGGALY
-1316 LLSTQVKDYGALV
+1316 LLATQVADWKSLIAPTIAIGVVLRIYTKMLNNLSMRSFEPASLKVLLTGALLLGEVGLALV
-1329 AASVSISAVLLSFG
+1329 ALNAVGDWKSILASVFAINNVMCNLFNIMELLTQEKIDTKQIGNFLIACLSLVPVGLALSVLASQDWLSIGAAGVSMAATLWAMSFA
-1343 KTMKTVSS
+1343 
-1351 LTGLKPAKMGSFL
+1351 LT
-1364 LGTLALIPIAGALW
+1364 TLATWNFASIAGA
-1378 AVVNAGDWAS
+1378 
-1388 ILTAGTA
+1388 
-1395 VSLALIAY
+1395 
-1403 AGVLKIISSTGKI
+1403 
-1416 DIGQIGGFLLGTL
+1416 
-1429 SLIPIALAIA
+1429 
-1439 SLAKYDWLSML
+1439 
-1450 SAAGAMSLT
+1450 AGA
-1459 LLAVATALM
+1459 
-1468 ILSGSGLNSLAGAGS
+1468 I
-1483 LLIVSG
+1483 LIVSG
-1489 GLILMTQ
+1489 AIVALAYAFNIMSDVNWPTIGMAVGTLVAITAVLFGLSFVSTPAL
-1496 AFQKMQLVKWETLGK
+1496 
-1511 AGAVIAAMA
+1511 IAA
-1520 AAILLL
+1520 AAIVIVAAALDLISL
-1526 GATVSMSAIGAA
+1526 AMIGAA
-1538 ILVGLA
+1538 Y
-1544 VALDLVGLAM
+1544 ALKL
-1554 IAAAKGMQMF
+1554 F
-1564 TSSLVILAG
+1564 TPSLVILSG

-1596 GIPLTL
+1596 GISLTL
-1602 GALGLVDA
+1602 GAIGLSGA
-1610 ASYMFPLAKGLIELS
+1610 ALYMSPLAKGLIELS
-1625 KVGDISHIPG
+1625 KVGNISHIPG

-1645 VLGLA
+1645 VLGA
-1650 APGMS
+1650 ASPGML
-1655 LAGAAF
+1655 LAGGAF

-1675 SKSAVLIS
+1675 SKAAVLIS
-1683 NGINLIVST
+1683 SGINLIVST
-1692 LKMGAANIKNDSSKI
+1692 LKMGAANIKNNGQQI
-1707 GTNIVSGMVNGISK
+1707 GINVSAGMINGIKSS
-1721 GLPNV
+1721 LPSV
-1726 IKGAAALATGV
+1726 IKMAAKLGTGV
-1737 LKTIRSVLGIHSPST
+1737 FESIKSALDIHSPS
-1752 ETTSDGKNTAIG
+1752 GKTDWAGQMTAIG

-1777 IKSKVTSLLNSS
+1777 IKTKVTSLLNSS
-1789 VLSPLTNGINKLKS
+1789 VLSPLTNGINTLKS
-1803 TISSLGSTAGGGIL
+1803 TISGLGSAAERTNNPLDKLPTNVKNLAGRFVNASDNGSIL
-1817 DDIFHELGFDALNIK
+1817 DNVLHKLGFDAL
-1832 DSFVNASENGSIL
+1832 DM
-1845 DDILHELGSDA
+1845 
-1856 LDVTDSFEEMT
+1856 TDSFEEMT

-1873 SEALAGED
+1873 TEALAGED

-1913 SEFERKTEMTSDKL
+1913 SEFERKTELTSDKL

-2027 FKESGVKGAQA
+2027 FKDSGVKGAQA

-2083 KMITIAKGIV
+2083 KMITIAKGII

-2102 DKFREIGTN
+2102 DKFREIGAN

-2154 MAKLGGFVTEG
+2154 MARLGGFVTEG

-2202 TDLGIDLNPTITPI
+2202 TDLGMDLNPTITPV

-2256 KTSMAKASMALE
+2256 KTSMAKANMALE

>member
-26 TINSLEK
+26 TIDSLEK

-38 DFSGLQDSA
+38 DFSGVQDSA
-47 KNFDLSKIKTEVKS
+47 KQIDFSKITNEVDKVKLSFNLLDVVRAKIFDRIGEKILNGFESGLNKIPQLFKKTIDIMKS
-61 LNLTFKDVFKLD
+61 KGWSRAANLE
-73 IFKRLA
+73 
-79 DGIIDTFSDAF
+79 
-90 HVIPNLWN
+90 N
-98 KTLNQ
+98 
-103 IKTGGWT
+103 
-110 RATNIDQATFQL
+110 ATFQL
-122 KGLGIA
+122 EGLGIA
-128 IEDVNEQINTAV
+128 WENVSKQIDNAV
-140 EGTAY
+140 SGTAY
-145 GYDQAAKA
+145 GLDSAARA
-153 ASQLA
+153 AAQLSA
-158 TSQVKIGDGFKT
+158 SGVKIAEGWKF
-170 ISFKNSKV
+170 SKV
-178 VKENVDEMER
+178 INADVDEMER

-198 MTNAQFDD
+198 MTNSSYDD
-206 IADIFTD
+206 IANVFTD
-213 AAGRGKVSADT
+213 AAGRGKVTADT

-229 QRGLNSAG
+229 QRGLNSA
-237 ALAQSMG
+237 ATLAKAMG
-244 ISEAAVKD
+244 TTEEAVKKM
-252 LASKGKIS
+252 ASKGQIS
-260 FQEFADAMYETFFLH
+260 FQQFADAMYDAYYEQAKKSNETFDG
-275 AKDANTTFEGSLS
+275 ALS
-288 NMKAALS
+288 NMQFAL
-295 RLGQPFAKSIRDM
+295 GKIGAEFAKPIRAGL
-308 MIGPF
+308 IEPF
-313 NELKETIK
+313 NEVRQTINR
-321 KVKSELEK
+321 VKTEMQN
-329 SGLYEYFNKLTNT
+329 SGLFEYFTKLTT
-342 IGKVVTSFVKH
+342 VLSKTFSLFVKN
-353 FRLNDKNFEWVT
+353 FRMNDENFKWVG
-365 NLSKAFENLVEVIL
+365 NLAKAFENLVEVIL
-379 RIALPIKDA
+379 RVVIPIKDA
-388 FNSVFGDSIISSVN
+388 FKSVFGNSVIKSVN
-402 SMTKS
+402 NMTKG
-407 FAKFIGKL
+407 FADFINAL

-422 GYIRI
+422 NYIRI
-427 AFEGLFQIFK
+427 AFEGFFK
-437 AIGTI
+437 IVKALGTGTAQ
-442 IKNLISGLTGI
+442 LIRGITGI
-453 NLEGVSLLGWVGKA
+453 NVEGTSLIGWIGKAIAVSLKL
-467 LAIGLK
+467 
-473 VLGIIA
+473 LGIFTEFIVKSTN
-479 ELISKLLNFK
+479 IQWI
-489 TLLESISKV
+489 LENVTRVI
-498 LNVFIKGITAII
+498 NVFAKSLVTIVTLVGGGFVLAFISAYNAVKNFAQAISTK
-510 LAIGSGFVYAF
+510 IGSPS
-521 TKAYDAIS
+521 TNP
-529 DFITLISS
+529 FI
-537 KVGAPSSNPLVIL
+537 IL
-550 VREVVARIKEVPNIF
+550 VREILSKIKEIPSVF
-565 PKAIKNIK
+565 PRAINSIKELFSSFREATSVNEKFKVLYNTITKFRTKIADVIKNIG
-573 EFFKSFNATKSV
+573 KSV
-585 NNKFK
+585 KQ
-590 LLFETLGKFKSRI
+590 LGNDST
-603 GDVLKNIAKSIRDLG
+603 
-618 SDNLLT
+618 LT
-624 RFIASVVSG
+624 RFISTIVTG
-633 IGSLIQNVG
+633 IGVIVDNVG
-642 DFAIIVSSVIVAGL
+642 EFSTLVGSVIVASL
-656 GKAADSIKNF
+656 GKAADSIKIF
-666 FAAFTDNMKKFN
+666 FTTLSNNMRKFN
-678 GNALLAFWKT
+678 GNVIIAFWKT
-688 FTEGLKNFISNIP
+688 FVDGLKNFISNIP

-715 ILDRIKKKFAG
+715 ILDKIKTKFAS
-726 FVDFIGK
+726 FVDFMVK

-754 LNEAVDNIAGST
+754 LNETVDNIAGST

-786 VKNIDVGKLA
+786 VKNIDAGKLA

-826 GVFDG
+826 GIFDG
-831 VRKFGEKV
+831 VKEFGEKV

-863 AAKHETTFNEVAT
+863 GAKHEATFNEVAT

-898 MEKHDVTKAGAA
+898 METHDVTKAGAA

-943 LLVMSASMSILVKA
+943 LVVMAASMSILVKA

-1024 SGEILILGSLLGM
+1024 SGEILILGSLLGI
-1037 GAVVLGKTSSIF
+1037 GAVVLGRASSIF

-1141 KLNPIDFAGGVL
+1141 KLNPLDFAIGVGAIGVL
-1153 AVGALMAFIAGLMYA
+1153 MTFIAGLMYA

-1180 AAGLILI
+1180 AASLILI
-1187 SGCVAIMSGMAAL
+1187 SGCIGLMAGMAAL

-1205 LEQLGKGI
+1205 LEQLGKGV
-1213 AVIGAL
+1213 AVIGVL

-1246 GVNAIIVELMILS
+1246 GVNAIIVELMLLS
-1259 LIKDFTSIYKAL
+1259 LIKDFTPVFKAL
-1271 GVISGVLI
+1271 GVISSVLI
-1279 SFGIMMAG
+1279 AFGVMMSLVGSAN
-1287 IGKAHYSKN
+1287 YSKN
-1296 TPLALLA
+1296 TPLSLLA
-1303 MIAIVAEIVGALY
+1303 MIAIVTEIIGALY
-1316 LLSTQVKDYGALV
+1316 LLSNYCEFGSLIAAAGSIGGVLLAFGGTMAIVSSIKNIRKERIVNFLKASLVLIPIGLALGAVAHAGEWSRIAAAGAAVSVTLLAFAGALAIV
-1329 AASVSISAVLLSFG
+1329 STAGNINLSQLATFAIASA
-1343 KTMKTVSS
+1343 
-1351 LTGLKPAKMGSFL
+1351 
-1364 LGTLALIPIAGALW
+1364 ALIPIAY
-1378 AVVNAGDWAS
+1378 S
-1388 ILTAGTA
+1388 I
-1395 VSLALIAY
+1395 SL
-1403 AGVLKIISSTGKI
+1403 
-1416 DIGQIGGFLLGTL
+1416 
-1429 SLIPIALAIA
+1429 
-1439 SLAKYDWLSML
+1439 LAKYDWLSML

-1489 GLILMTQ
+1489 GLILMAQ

-1526 GATVSMSAIGAA
+1526 GATFSISAIGA
-1538 ILVGLA
+1538 IVLVALA

-1564 TSSLVILAG
+1564 TPSLVILAG

-1596 GIPLTL
+1596 GISLTL
-1602 GALGLVDA
+1602 GALGLAGA
-1610 ASYMFPLAKGLIELS
+1610 ALYMSPLAKGLIELS

-1645 VLGLA
+1645 VLGVA
-1650 APGMS
+1650 TPGML

-1675 SKSAVLIS
+1675 SKAAVLIS

-1692 LKMGAANIKNDSSKI
+1692 LKMGAANIKNNGQQI
-1707 GTNIVSGMVNGISK
+1707 GVNVGAGMINGIKSS
-1721 GLPNV
+1721 LPSV
-1726 IKGAAALATGV
+1726 IKMAVKLGTGV
-1737 LKTIRSVLGIHSPST
+1737 FESIKSALDIHSPS
-1752 ETTSDGKNTAIG
+1752 GKTDWAGQMTAIG

-1777 IKSKVTSLLNSS
+1777 IKTKVTSLLNSS
-1789 VLSPLTNGINKLKS
+1789 VLSPLTNGINTLKS
-1803 TISSLGSTAGGGIL
+1803 TISSLGSTAERTNNPL
-1817 DDIFHELGFDALNIK
+1817 DKLPTNVKNLAGR
-1832 DSFVNASENGSIL
+1832 FVNASENGSIL
-1845 DDILHELGSDA
+1845 DNILHKIGFDA
-1856 LDVTDSFEEMT
+1856 LDTTDAFEEMT

-1881 GNGGGGAAKAAETT
+1881 GKGGGGAAKAAETT

-1913 SEFERKTEMTSDKL
+1913 SEFQRKTELTSDKL

-1975 VTMTDEQLSQANQLY
+1975 VTMTNEQLSQANQLY

-2027 FKESGVKGAQA
+2027 FKDSGVKGAQA

-2111 IMRGLIDGIASKEGD
+2111 IIRGLIDGIASKEGD

-2154 MAKLGGFVTEG
+2154 MARLGGFVTEG

-2202 TDLGIDLNPTITPI
+2202 TDLGIDINPTITPV

-2230 NLTNGWNGIGIST
+2230 KLTNGWNNVGIST

>member
-1 MSRSVDQRIVEMK
+1 MSKSVDQRIVEMK

-73 IFKRLA
+73 VFKRLA
-79 DGIIDTFSDAF
+79 DGIIDTFSDVF
-90 HVIPNLWN
+90 HLIPNLWN

-198 MTNAQFDD
+198 MTNSQFDD
-206 IADIFTD
+206 IAEIFTD
-213 AAGRGKVSADT
+213 AAGRGKISADT

-489 TLLESISKV
+489 VLLESISKV

-510 LAIGSGFVYAF
+510 LAIGNGFVYAF
-521 TKAYDAIS
+521 TKAHDVIS

-573 EFFKSFNATKSV
+573 EFFKSFNSTKSV

-590 LLFETLGKFKSRI
+590 LLFGTLSKFKSRI
-603 GDVLKNIAKSIRDLG
+603 GDVLKNIAKSIRSLG

-678 GNALLAFWKT
+678 GNALVAFWKT

-701 TAIEGI
+701 DAVSGI
-707 RTFFAELD
+707 KEFFAELS
-715 ILDRIKKKFAG
+715 ILDMIKDKFAK
-726 FVDFIGK
+726 FVNWISE
-733 AINFLKNSSGTLG
+733 AINKIKDEFSTLG
-746 VVTVHAAE
+746 VVNVYAADFNDSVE
-754 LNEAVDNIAGST
+754 TITGSAGKT
-766 SASKWDTSGIVN
+766 KWDTSGIQS
-778 FINKIKEF
+778 FIDKLKEF
-786 VKNIDVGKLA
+786 VKNGGLAKVAILGINGALIAVIIQFARFLGSVTGLTNGLTNIVDGVKGILNGAKETPKINIIANAVLKLA
-796 VISFIA
+796 ASM
-802 IITSVILQFRKFIKS
+802 VILVGALSS
-817 LTTATQSIT
+817 LT
-826 GVFDG
+826 
-831 VRKFGEKV
+831 
-839 GDSFGGLF
+839 L
-847 GKIGESIKGYF
+847 
-858 DTLSE
+858 
-863 AAKHETTFNEVAT
+863 
-876 ALVKFAGAI
+876 
-885 AILTGSLMLLTSF
+885 F
-898 MEKHDVTKAGAA
+898 MEKHDISGAGGAMAA
-910 LALLGVGILTFVGV
+910 LAGGILVFTTV
-924 LALMNKETDLG
+924 LAILNKVCKLE
-935 FLIKFSAV
+935 FLFKFSKAMLV
-943 LLVMSASMSILVKA
+943 LSGSIFILVKA
-957 MNSIDN
+957 MNNIDVGE
-963 NGIESRFIA
+963 GILKRFGA
-972 LSLLMAELAIVTA
+972 LAGLMGVLVGVSF
-985 LLSKYAPELIKGSLS
+985 LLSKAAPKLWKGSLS
-1000 ILTFAATLSVLA
+1000 LLAFAAVIKVFTKVLDLIPSISLSLKDFFAFGATIFLMAVFLENAFNQFSKAIANMAVLCLSIA
-1012 KALDKVPQLVDM
+1012 A
-1024 SGEILILGSLLGM
+1024 SAAILAG
-1037 GAVVLGKTSSIF
+1037 VVMKLGKYD
-1049 AESLKSLGIA
+1049 GN
-1059 MAAIG
+1059 MAKGLAF
-1064 AAALTVALTVALLN
+1064 TVALVALVSTF
-1078 NIGDISVGLLNLSE
+1078 G
-1092 VLFVILAFSVII
+1092 VLVALA
-1104 TQINKKLG
+1104 TKKFG
-1112 QGELPKF
+1112 GRMPKF
-1119 NASMILLAGSVAIL
+1119 NASLVLMAGSVAIL
-1133 ALTAKMIS
+1133 AKVAMMIGEIPKEQLIRGVAAVS
-1141 KLNPIDFAGGVL
+1141 IFLVLIGG
-1153 AVGALMAFIAGLMYA
+1153 LMAA
-1168 SQYTEKA
+1168 SALTEKA

-1180 AAGLILI
+1180 AVSLMLITGCIAAILGLSALVGLLREDIL
-1187 SGCVAIMSGMAAL
+1187 
-1200 IGLIK
+1200 
-1205 LEQLGKGI
+1205 EN
-1213 AVIGAL
+1213 
-1219 ELMVAGL
+1219 
-1226 MFVSKFTE
+1226 
-1234 KADFKSIMAALI
+1234 
-1246 GVNAIIVELMILS
+1246 GV
-1259 LIKDFTSIYKAL
+1259 KAL
-1271 GVISGVLI
+1271 TKVMG
-1279 SFGIMMAG
+1279 
-1287 IGKAHYSKN
+1287 
-1296 TPLALLA
+1296 
-1303 MIAIVAEIVGALY
+1303 MIAILMAASALTAKANYGAVIAAIIGVSVIMGEMLLLSMLIEKNGNEIKSSMITMGLIIAAFSGMMFAIGKGEYNAGTVGAMLSSVLVVAALGGALY
-1316 LLSTQVKDYGALV
+1316 LLATQVADWKSLIAPTIAIGVVLRIYTKMLNNLSMRSFEPASLKVLLTGALLLGEVGLALV
-1329 AASVSISAVLLSFG
+1329 ALNAVGDWKSILASVFAINNVMCNLFNIMELLTQEKLDTKQIGNFLVACLSLVPVGLALSVLASQDWLSIGAAGVSMAATLWAMSFA
-1343 KTMKTVSS
+1343 
-1351 LTGLKPAKMGSFL
+1351 LT
-1364 LGTLALIPIAGALW
+1364 TLATWNFASIAGA
-1378 AVVNAGDWAS
+1378 
-1388 ILTAGTA
+1388 
-1395 VSLALIAY
+1395 
-1403 AGVLKIISSTGKI
+1403 
-1416 DIGQIGGFLLGTL
+1416 
-1429 SLIPIALAIA
+1429 
-1439 SLAKYDWLSML
+1439 
-1450 SAAGAMSLT
+1450 AGA
-1459 LLAVATALM
+1459 
-1468 ILSGSGLNSLAGAGS
+1468 I
-1483 LLIVSG
+1483 LIVSG
-1489 GLILMTQ
+1489 AIVALAYAFNIMSGVNWPTIGMAVVTLVAITAVLFGLSFVSTPAL
-1496 AFQKMQLVKWETLGK
+1496 
-1511 AGAVIAAMA
+1511 IAA
-1520 AAILLL
+1520 AAIVIVAAALDLISL
-1526 GATVSMSAIGAA
+1526 AMIGAA
-1538 ILVGLA
+1538 Y
-1544 VALDLVGLAM
+1544 ALKL
-1554 IAAAKGMQMF
+1554 F
-1564 TSSLVILAG
+1564 TPSLMILAG

-1596 GIPLTL
+1596 GISLTL
-1602 GALGLVDA
+1602 GAIGLSGA
-1610 ASYMFPLAKGLIELS
+1610 ALYMSPLAKGLIELS
-1625 KVGDISHIPG
+1625 KVGNISHIPG

-1645 VLGLA
+1645 VLGTA
-1650 APGMS
+1650 TPGMI
-1655 LAGAAF
+1655 LAGSAF

-1668 TILGTAV
+1668 TVLGTAV

-1692 LKMGAANIKNDSSKI
+1692 LKMGAANIKNNGQQI
-1707 GTNIVSGMVNGISK
+1707 GVNVGAGMVNGIKSS
-1721 GLPNV
+1721 LPSV
-1726 IKGAAALATGV
+1726 IKMAVGLGTGV
-1737 LKTIRSVLGIHSPST
+1737 FESIKSALDIHSPS
-1752 ETTSDGKNTAIG
+1752 GKTDWAGQMTAIG
-1764 FGNGVTLSSIWSK
+1764 FGDGVTLSSIWSK
-1777 IKSKVTSLLNSS
+1777 IKTKVTSLLNSS
-1789 VLSPLTNGINKLKS
+1789 VLSPLTNGINTLKS
-1803 TISSLGSTAGGGIL
+1803 TISSLGSTAERANNPL
-1817 DDIFHELGFDALNIK
+1817 DKLPTNVKNLAGR
-1832 DSFVNASENGSIL
+1832 FVNASENGSIL
-1845 DDILHELGSDA
+1845 DNILHKMGFDA
-1856 LDVTDSFEEMT
+1856 LDVTDSFDEMT

-1881 GNGGGGAAKAAETT
+1881 GKGGGGAAKAAKTT
-1895 KNAFEELKD
+1895 KDAFEELRD
-1904 KIAGQMDIF
+1904 NIAGQMDIF
-1913 SEFERKTEMTSDKL
+1913 SEFEKKTDMTSDKL

-1945 GDLAMRGINQGLLQK
+1945 GDLAMRGIHQGLLQK
-1960 LADLGPQGYEYVHAF
+1960 LADLGPKGYEYVHAF

-1990 AKSLLMPEA
+1990 VKSLAMPDA
-1999 SANMIMNSFA
+1999 SANFITNSFA

-2083 KMITIAKGIV
+2083 KMITIAKGII

-2140 KFQKALQIHSPSRI
+2140 KLQKALQIHSPSRV
-2154 MAKLGGFVTEG
+2154 MARLGGFVTEG

-2185 STAISGLKDAI
+2185 RTAISGLKDAI

-2202 TDLGIDLNPTITPI
+2202 TDLGIDLNPTITPV

-2230 NLTNGWNGIGIST
+2230 NLTNGWNNVGIST

-2256 KTSMAKASMALE
+2256 KTSMAKANMALE

>member
-1 MSRSVDQRIVEMK
+1 MSKSVDQRIVEMK

-26 TINSLEK
+26 TIDSLEK

-38 DFSGLQDSA
+38 DFSGVQDSA
-47 KNFDLSKIKTEVKS
+47 KQIDFSKITNEVDKVKLSFNLLDVVRAKIFDRIGEKILNGFESGLNKIPQLFKKTIDIMKS
-61 LNLTFKDVFKLD
+61 KGWSRAANLE
-73 IFKRLA
+73 
-79 DGIIDTFSDAF
+79 
-90 HVIPNLWN
+90 N
-98 KTLNQ
+98 
-103 IKTGGWT
+103 
-110 RATNIDQATFQL
+110 ATFQL
-122 KGLGIA
+122 EGLGIA
-128 IEDVNEQINTAV
+128 WENVSKQIDNAV
-140 EGTAY
+140 SGTAY
-145 GYDQAAKA
+145 GLDSAARA
-153 ASQLA
+153 AAQLSA
-158 TSQVKIGDGFKT
+158 SGVKIAEGWKF
-170 ISFKNSKV
+170 SKV
-178 VKENVDEMER
+178 INADVDEMER

-198 MTNAQFDD
+198 MTNSSYDD
-206 IADIFTD
+206 IANVFTD
-213 AAGRGKVSADT
+213 AAGRGKVTADT

-229 QRGLNSAG
+229 QRGLNSA
-237 ALAQSMG
+237 ATLAKAMG
-244 ISEAAVKD
+244 TTEEAVKKM
-252 LASKGKIS
+252 ASKGQIS
-260 FQEFADAMYETFFLH
+260 FQQFADAMYDAYYEQAKKSNETFDG
-275 AKDANTTFEGSLS
+275 ALS
-288 NMKAALS
+288 NMQFAL
-295 RLGQPFAKSIRDM
+295 GKIGAEFAKPIRAGL
-308 MIGPF
+308 IEPF
-313 NELKETIK
+313 NEVRQTINR
-321 KVKSELEK
+321 VKTEMQN
-329 SGLYEYFNKLTNT
+329 SGLFEYFTKLTT
-342 IGKVVTSFVKH
+342 VLSKTFSLFVKN
-353 FRLNDKNFEWVT
+353 FRMNDENFKWVG
-365 NLSKAFENLVEVIL
+365 NLAKAFENLIEVIL
-379 RIALPIKDA
+379 RVVIPIKDA
-388 FNSVFGDSIISSVN
+388 FKSVFGDSVIKSVN
-402 SMTKS
+402 NMTKG
-407 FAKFIGKL
+407 FADFINAL

-422 GYIRI
+422 NYIRI
-427 AFEGLFQIFK
+427 AFEGFFQIVK
-437 AIGTI
+437 ALGTGI
-442 IKNLISGLTGI
+442 AQLIRGITGI
-453 NLEGVSLLGWVGKA
+453 NVEGTSLIGWIGKAIAVSLKL
-467 LAIGLK
+467 
-473 VLGIIA
+473 LGIFTEFVVKSTNIQWILENVTRVINIFA
-479 ELISKLLNFK
+479 KSLVTIVTLVGGGFVLAFISAYNAVKNFAQA
-489 TLLESISKV
+489 ISTK
-498 LNVFIKGITAII
+498 
-510 LAIGSGFVYAF
+510 IGSPS
-521 TKAYDAIS
+521 TNP
-529 DFITLISS
+529 FI
-537 KVGAPSSNPLVIL
+537 IL
-550 VREVVARIKEVPNIF
+550 VREILSKIKEIPSVF
-565 PKAIKNIK
+565 PRAINSIKVLFSSFKEATSVNEKFKVLYNTITKFRTKIADVIKNIG
-573 EFFKSFNATKSV
+573 KSV
-585 NNKFK
+585 KQ
-590 LLFETLGKFKSRI
+590 LGNDST
-603 GDVLKNIAKSIRDLG
+603 
-618 SDNLLT
+618 LT
-624 RFIASVVSG
+624 RFISTIVTG
-633 IGSLIQNVG
+633 IGIIVDNVG
-642 DFAIIVSSVIVAGL
+642 EFSTLVGSVIVASL
-656 GKAADSIKNF
+656 GKAADSIKIF
-666 FAAFTDNMKKFN
+666 FTTFSNNMRKFN
-678 GNALLAFWKT
+678 GNVIIAFWKT
-688 FTEGLKNFISNIP
+688 FIDGLKNFISNIP

-707 RTFFAELD
+707 RTFFSELD
-715 ILDRIKKKFAG
+715 ILDRIKTKFAS
-726 FVDFIGK
+726 FVDFMVK
-733 AINFLKNSSGTLG
+733 AINYLKNSSGTLG

-754 LNEAVDNIAGST
+754 LNETVDNIAGST

-831 VRKFGEKV
+831 VKEFGEKV

-885 AILTGSLMLLTSF
+885 AILTGSLILLTSF

-957 MNSIDN
+957 MNSIDI

-1000 ILTFAATLSVLA
+1000 ILTFAATLSLLA

-1037 GAVVLGKTSSIF
+1037 GAVVLGRASSIF

-1078 NIGDISVGLLNLSE
+1078 NIGDISVGLINLSE

-1153 AVGALMAFIAGLMYA
+1153 AVGALMAFVAGLMYA

-1180 AAGLILI
+1180 AASLILI
-1187 SGCVAIMSGMAAL
+1187 TGCIGLMAGMAAL

-1205 LEQLGKGI
+1205 LEQFSKGV
-1213 AVIGAL
+1213 AVIGVL

-1259 LIKDFTSIYKAL
+1259 LIKDFTPVFKAL
-1271 GVISGVLI
+1271 GVISSVLI
-1279 SFGIMMAG
+1279 AFGVMMSLVGSA
-1287 IGKAHYSKN
+1287 KYSKN
-1296 TPLALLA
+1296 TPLSLLA
-1303 MIAIVAEIVGALY
+1303 MIAIVTEIIGALY
-1316 LLSTQVKDYGALV
+1316 LLSNYCEFGSLIAAAGSIGGVLLAFGGTMAIVSSIKNIRKERIVNFLKASLVLIPIGLALGAVAHAGEWSRIAAAGAAVSVTLLAFAGALAIV
-1329 AASVSISAVLLSFG
+1329 STAGNINLSQLATFAIAS
-1343 KTMKTVSS
+1343 TT
-1351 LTGLKPAKMGSFL
+1351 
-1364 LGTLALIPIAGALW
+1364 LIPIAY
-1378 AVVNAGDWAS
+1378 S
-1388 ILTAGTA
+1388 I
-1395 VSLALIAY
+1395 SL
-1403 AGVLKIISSTGKI
+1403 
-1416 DIGQIGGFLLGTL
+1416 
-1429 SLIPIALAIA
+1429 
-1439 SLAKYDWLSML
+1439 LAKYDWLSML

-1489 GLILMTQ
+1489 GLILMAQ

-1526 GATVSMSAIGAA
+1526 GATFSISAIGA
-1538 ILVGLA
+1538 IVLVALA

-1564 TSSLVILAG
+1564 TPSLVILAG

-1596 GIPLTL
+1596 GITLTL
-1602 GALGLVDA
+1602 GALGLAGA
-1610 ASYMFPLAKGLIELS
+1610 ALYMSPLAKGLIELS
-1625 KVGDISHIPG
+1625 KVGNISHIPG

-1645 VLGLA
+1645 VLGA
-1650 APGMS
+1650 ASPGML

-1675 SKSAVLIS
+1675 SKAAVLIS

-1692 LKMGAANIKNDSSKI
+1692 LKMGAANIKNNGQQI
-1707 GTNIVSGMVNGISK
+1707 GVNVGAGMINGIKSS
-1721 GLPNV
+1721 LPSV
-1726 IKGAAALATGV
+1726 IKMAAKLGTGV
-1737 LKTIRSVLGIHSPST
+1737 FESIKSALDIHSPS
-1752 ETTSDGKNTAIG
+1752 GKTDWAGQMTAIG

-1777 IKSKVTSLLNSS
+1777 IKTKVTSLLNSS
-1789 VLSPLTNGINKLKS
+1789 VLSPLTNGINTLKS
-1803 TISSLGSTAGGGIL
+1803 TISGLGSAAERTNNPLDKLPTNVKNLAGRFVNASDNGSIL
-1817 DDIFHELGFDALNIK
+1817 DNVLHKLGFDAL
-1832 DSFVNASENGSIL
+1832 DM
-1845 DDILHELGSDA
+1845 
-1856 LDVTDSFEEMT
+1856 TDSFEEMS

-1873 SEALAGED
+1873 TEALAGED

-1913 SEFERKTEMTSDKL
+1913 SEFERKTELTSDKL

-1940 WSKMM
+1940 WSRMM

-2154 MAKLGGFVTEG
+2154 MARLGGFVTEG

-2202 TDLGIDLNPTITPI
+2202 TDLGIDINPTITPV

-2230 NLTNGWNGIGIST
+2230 KLTNGWNGVGIST

>member
-1 MSRSVDQRIVEMK
+1 MSKSVDQRIVEMK

-26 TINSLEK
+26 TIDSLEK

-38 DFSGLQDSA
+38 DFSGVQDSA

-73 IFKRLA
+73 VFKRLA
-79 DGIIDTFSDAF
+79 DGIINTFSDVF
-90 HVIPNLWN
+90 NVIPNLWN

-198 MTNAQFDD
+198 MTNSQFDD

-213 AAGRGKVSADT
+213 AAGRGKISADT

-489 TLLESISKV
+489 VLLESISKV

-510 LAIGSGFVYAF
+510 LAIGNGFVYAF
-521 TKAYDAIS
+521 TKAHDVIS

-573 EFFKSFNATKSV
+573 EFFKSFNSTKSV

-590 LLFETLGKFKSRI
+590 LLFGTLSKFKSRI
-603 GDVLKNIAKSIRDLG
+603 GDVLKNIAKSIRSLG

-678 GNALLAFWKT
+678 GNALVAFWKT

-701 TAIEGI
+701 DAVSGI
-707 RTFFAELD
+707 KEFFAELS
-715 ILDRIKKKFAG
+715 ILDMIKDKFAK
-726 FVDFIGK
+726 FVNWISE
-733 AINFLKNSSGTLG
+733 AINKIKDEFSTLG
-746 VVTVHAAE
+746 VVNVYAADFNDSVE
-754 LNEAVDNIAGST
+754 TITGSAGKT
-766 SASKWDTSGIVN
+766 KWDTSGIQS
-778 FINKIKEF
+778 FIDKLKEF
-786 VKNIDVGKLA
+786 VKNGGLAKVAILGINGALIA
-796 VISFIA
+796 VIIQFARFLGSVTGLTNGLTNIVNGVKGILNGAKENSKINIIA
-802 IITSVILQFRKFIKS
+802 NAVLRLAASMVVLVGALS
-817 LTTATQSIT
+817 ALT
-826 GVFDG
+826 
-831 VRKFGEKV
+831 
-839 GDSFGGLF
+839 L
-847 GKIGESIKGYF
+847 
-858 DTLSE
+858 
-863 AAKHETTFNEVAT
+863 
-876 ALVKFAGAI
+876 
-885 AILTGSLMLLTSF
+885 F
-898 MEKHDVTKAGAA
+898 MEKHDISGAGGAMAA
-910 LALLGVGILTFVGV
+910 LAGGILVFTTV
-924 LALMNKETDLG
+924 LAILNKVCNLE
-935 FLIKFSAV
+935 FLFKFSKAMLV
-943 LLVMSASMSILVKA
+943 LSGSIFILVKA
-957 MNSIDN
+957 MNNIDVGE
-963 NGIESRFIA
+963 GILKRFGA
-972 LSLLMAELAIVTA
+972 LAGLMGVLVGVSF
-985 LLSKYAPELIKGSLS
+985 LLSKAAPKLWKGSLS
-1000 ILTFAATLSVLA
+1000 LLAFAAVIKVFTKVLDLIPSISLSLKDFFAFGATIFLMAVFLENAFNQFSKAIANMAVLCLSIA
-1012 KALDKVPQLVDM
+1012 A
-1024 SGEILILGSLLGM
+1024 SAAILAG
-1037 GAVVLGKTSSIF
+1037 VVMKLGKYD
-1049 AESLKSLGIA
+1049 GN
-1059 MAAIG
+1059 MAKGLAF
-1064 AAALTVALTVALLN
+1064 TVALVALVSTF
-1078 NIGDISVGLLNLSE
+1078 G
-1092 VLFVILAFSVII
+1092 VLVALA
-1104 TQINKKLG
+1104 TKKFG
-1112 QGELPKF
+1112 GRMPKF
-1119 NASMILLAGSVAIL
+1119 NASLVLMAGSVAIL
-1133 ALTAKMIS
+1133 AKVAMMIGEIPKEQLIRGVAAVS
-1141 KLNPIDFAGGVL
+1141 IFLVLIGG
-1153 AVGALMAFIAGLMYA
+1153 LMAA
-1168 SQYTEKA
+1168 SALTEKA

-1180 AAGLILI
+1180 AVSLMLITGCIAAILGLSALVGLLREDIL
-1187 SGCVAIMSGMAAL
+1187 
-1200 IGLIK
+1200 
-1205 LEQLGKGI
+1205 EN
-1213 AVIGAL
+1213 
-1219 ELMVAGL
+1219 
-1226 MFVSKFTE
+1226 
-1234 KADFKSIMAALI
+1234 
-1246 GVNAIIVELMILS
+1246 GV
-1259 LIKDFTSIYKAL
+1259 KAL
-1271 GVISGVLI
+1271 TKVMG
-1279 SFGIMMAG
+1279 
-1287 IGKAHYSKN
+1287 
-1296 TPLALLA
+1296 
-1303 MIAIVAEIVGALY
+1303 MIAILMAASALTAKANYGAVIAAIIGVSVIMGEMLLLSMLIEKNGNEIKSSMITMGLIIAAFSGMMFAIGKGEYNAGTVGAMLSSVLVVAALGGALY
-1316 LLSTQVKDYGALV
+1316 LLATQVADWKSLIAPTIAIGVVLRIYTKMLNNLSMRSFEPASLKVLLTGALLLGEVGLALV
-1329 AASVSISAVLLSFG
+1329 ALNAVGDWKSILASVFAINNVMCNLFNIMELLTQEKIDTKQIGNFLIACLSLVPVGLALSVLASQDWLSIGTAGVSMAATLWAMSFA
-1343 KTMKTVSS
+1343 
-1351 LTGLKPAKMGSFL
+1351 LT
-1364 LGTLALIPIAGALW
+1364 TLATWNFASIAGA
-1378 AVVNAGDWAS
+1378 
-1388 ILTAGTA
+1388 
-1395 VSLALIAY
+1395 
-1403 AGVLKIISSTGKI
+1403 
-1416 DIGQIGGFLLGTL
+1416 
-1429 SLIPIALAIA
+1429 
-1439 SLAKYDWLSML
+1439 
-1450 SAAGAMSLT
+1450 AGA
-1459 LLAVATALM
+1459 
-1468 ILSGSGLNSLAGAGS
+1468 I
-1483 LLIVSG
+1483 LIVSG
-1489 GLILMTQ
+1489 AIVALAYAFNIMSDVNWPTVALAVGTLVAITAVLFGLSFVSTPAL
-1496 AFQKMQLVKWETLGK
+1496 
-1511 AGAVIAAMA
+1511 IAA
-1520 AAILLL
+1520 AAIVIVAAALDLISL
-1526 GATVSMSAIGAA
+1526 AMIGAA
-1538 ILVGLA
+1538 Y
-1544 VALDLVGLAM
+1544 ALKL
-1554 IAAAKGMQMF
+1554 F
-1564 TSSLVILAG
+1564 TPSLVILAG

-1596 GIPLTL
+1596 GISLTL
-1602 GALGLVDA
+1602 GALGLSGA
-1610 ASYMFPLAKGLIELS
+1610 ALYMSPLAKGLIELS
-1625 KVGDISHIPG
+1625 KVGNISHIPG

-1645 VLGLA
+1645 VLGA
-1650 APGMS
+1650 ATSGIL
-1655 LAGAAF
+1655 LAGSAF

-1692 LKMGAANIKNDSSKI
+1692 LKMGAANIKNSSSQI
-1707 GTNIVSGMVNGISK
+1707 GTNIVSGMVNGIRK

-1726 IKGAAALATGV
+1726 IKGAAALGT
-1737 LKTIRSVLGIHSPST
+1737 SVFESIKSALDIHSPS
-1752 ETTSDGKNTAIG
+1752 GKTDWAGQMTAIG

-1777 IKSKVTSLLNSS
+1777 IKTKVTSLLNSS
-1789 VLSPLTNGINKLKS
+1789 VLSPLTNGINTLKS
-1803 TISSLGSTAGGGIL
+1803 TISGLGSAAERTNNPLDKLPTNVKNLAGRFVNASDNGSIL
-1817 DDIFHELGFDALNIK
+1817 DNVLHKLGFDAL
-1832 DSFVNASENGSIL
+1832 DM
-1845 DDILHELGSDA
+1845 
-1856 LDVTDSFEEMT
+1856 TDSFEEMT

-1873 SEALAGED
+1873 TEALAGED

-1904 KIAGQMDIF
+1904 KISGQMDIF

-2027 FKESGVKGAQA
+2027 FKDSGVKGAQA

-2083 KMITIAKGIV
+2083 KMITIAKGVV

-2140 KFQKALQIHSPSRI
+2140 KLQKALQIHSPSRV
-2154 MAKLGGFVTEG
+2154 MARLGGFVTEG

-2202 TDLGIDLNPTITPI
+2202 TDLGIDLNPTITPV

-2230 NLTNGWNGIGIST
+2230 NLTNGWNNVGIST

>member
-1 MSRSVDQRIVEMK
+1 MSKSVDQRIVEMK

-26 TINSLEK
+26 TIDSLEK

-38 DFSGLQDSA
+38 DFSGVQDSA

-73 IFKRLA
+73 VFKRLA
-79 DGIIDTFSDAF
+79 DGVIDTFSDVF

-198 MTNAQFDD
+198 MTNSQFDD

-213 AAGRGKVSADT
+213 AAGRGKISADT

-275 AKDANTTFEGSLS
+275 AKDANSTFEGSLS

-365 NLSKAFENLVEVIL
+365 NLSKAFENLVEVIV

-521 TKAYDAIS
+521 TKAHDVIS

-590 LLFETLGKFKSRI
+590 LLFETLSKFKSRI
-603 GDVLKNIAKSIRDLG
+603 GDVLKNIAKSIRSLG

-688 FTEGLKNFISNIP
+688 FTGGLKNFISNIP

-726 FVDFIGK
+726 FVDFMGK

-754 LNEAVDNIAGST
+754 LNEAVDNMAGST

-831 VRKFGEKV
+831 VKEFGEKV

-898 MEKHDVTKAGAA
+898 METHDVTKAGAA

-972 LSLLMAELAIVTA
+972 LSLLMGELAIVTA

-1037 GAVVLGKTSSIF
+1037 GAVVLGRASSIF
-1049 AESLKSLGIA
+1049 ADSLKSLGIA

-1180 AAGLILI
+1180 AASLILI
-1187 SGCVAIMSGMAAL
+1187 TGCIGLLAGMAAL

-1213 AVIGAL
+1213 AAIAVL

-1234 KADFKSIMAALI
+1234 KANFKSIMAALI

-1259 LIKDFTSIYKAL
+1259 LIKDFTPVFKAL
-1271 GVISGVLI
+1271 GVISSVLI
-1279 SFGIMMAG
+1279 AFGVMMSLVGSA
-1287 IGKAHYSKN
+1287 KYSKN
-1296 TPLALLA
+1296 TPLSLLA
-1303 MIAIVAEIVGALY
+1303 MIAIVTEIIGALY
-1316 LLSTQVKDYGALV
+1316 LLSNYCEFGSLIAAAGSIGGVLLAFGGTMAIVSSIKNIRKERIVNFLKASLVLIPIGLALGAVAHAGEWSRIAAAGAAVSVTLLAFAGALAIV
-1329 AASVSISAVLLSFG
+1329 STAGNINLSQLATFAIASA
-1343 KTMKTVSS
+1343 
-1351 LTGLKPAKMGSFL
+1351 
-1364 LGTLALIPIAGALW
+1364 ALIPIAY
-1378 AVVNAGDWAS
+1378 S
-1388 ILTAGTA
+1388 I
-1395 VSLALIAY
+1395 SL
-1403 AGVLKIISSTGKI
+1403 
-1416 DIGQIGGFLLGTL
+1416 
-1429 SLIPIALAIA
+1429 
-1439 SLAKYDWLSML
+1439 LAKYDWLSML

-1468 ILSGSGLNSLAGAGS
+1468 ILSGSGLNSLAGSGS
-1483 LLIVSG
+1483 ILIVSG
-1489 GLILMTQ
+1489 SLILMAQ

-1520 AAILLL
+1520 AAILIL
-1526 GATVSMSAIGAA
+1526 GATFSISAIGA
-1538 ILVGLA
+1538 IVLVALA

-1564 TSSLVILAG
+1564 TPSLVILAG

-1596 GIPLTL
+1596 GITLTL
-1602 GALGLVDA
+1602 GALGLAGA
-1610 ASYMFPLAKGLIELS
+1610 ALYMSPLAKGLIELS
-1625 KVGDISHIPG
+1625 KVGNISHIPG

-1645 VLGLA
+1645 VLGA
-1650 APGMS
+1650 ATPGML

-1675 SKSAVLIS
+1675 SKAAVLIS
-1683 NGINLIVST
+1683 SGINLIVST
-1692 LKMGAANIKNDSSKI
+1692 LKMGATNIKNSSSQI
-1707 GTNIVSGMVNGISK
+1707 GTNIASGMVNGIRK

-1726 IKGAAALATGV
+1726 IKGAAALGTGV
-1737 LKTIRSVLGIHSPST
+1737 FESIKSVLDIHSPS
-1752 ETTSDGKNTAIG
+1752 GKTDWAGQMTAIG

-1777 IKSKVTSLLNSS
+1777 IKTKVTSLLNSS
-1789 VLSPLTNGINKLKS
+1789 VLSPLTNGINTLKS
-1803 TISSLGSTAGGGIL
+1803 TISSLGSTVERTNNPLDKLPTNVKNLAGRFVNASDNGSIL
-1817 DDIFHELGFDALNIK
+1817 DNVLHKLGFDAL
-1832 DSFVNASENGSIL
+1832 DM
-1845 DDILHELGSDA
+1845 
-1856 LDVTDSFEEMT
+1856 TDSFEEMT

-1873 SEALAGED
+1873 TEALAGED
-1881 GNGGGGAAKAAETT
+1881 GKGGGGAAKAAKTT
-1895 KNAFEELKD
+1895 KDAFEELRD
-1904 KIAGQMDIF
+1904 NIAGQMDIF

-1960 LADLGPQGYEYVHAF
+1960 LADLGPKGYEYVHAF

-1990 AKSLLMPEA
+1990 AKSLLMPDA

-2027 FKESGVKGAQA
+2027 FKDSGVKGAQA

-2049 QINSPSKVMYE
+2049 QINSPSRVMYE

-2083 KMITIAKGIV
+2083 KMITIAKGVV

-2111 IMRGLIDGIASKEGD
+2111 IIRGLIDGIASKEGD
-2126 LKTKVESIANTITG
+2126 LNTKVESIANTITR
-2140 KFQKALQIHSPSRI
+2140 KFQKVLQIHSPSRI
-2154 MAKLGGFVTEG
+2154 MARLGGFVTEG

-2202 TDLGIDLNPTITPI
+2202 TDLGMDINPTITPV

-2230 NLTNGWNGIGIST
+2230 KLTNGWNGIGIST

>member
-1 MSRSVDQRIVEMK
+1 MSKSVDQRIVEMK

-26 TINSLEK
+26 TIDSLEK

-38 DFSGLQDSA
+38 DFSGVQDSA
-47 KNFDLSKIKTEVKS
+47 KQIDFSKITNEVDKVKLSFNLLDVVRAKIFDRIGEKILNGFESGLNKIPQLFKKTIDIMKS
-61 LNLTFKDVFKLD
+61 KGWSRAANLE
-73 IFKRLA
+73 
-79 DGIIDTFSDAF
+79 
-90 HVIPNLWN
+90 N
-98 KTLNQ
+98 
-103 IKTGGWT
+103 
-110 RATNIDQATFQL
+110 ATFQL
-122 KGLGIA
+122 EGLGIA
-128 IEDVNEQINTAV
+128 WEKVGDQIDRAV
-140 EGTAY
+140 SGTAY
-145 GYDQAAKA
+145 GLDSAAKA
-153 ASQLA
+153 AAQLSA
-158 TSQVKIGDGFKT
+158 SGVKIAEGWKF
-170 ISFKNSKV
+170 SKV
-178 VKENVDEMER
+178 INADVDEMER

-198 MTNAQFDD
+198 MTNSSYDD
-206 IADIFTD
+206 IANVFTD
-213 AAGRGKVSADT
+213 AAGRGKVTADT

-229 QRGLNSAG
+229 QRGLNSA
-237 ALAQSMG
+237 ATLAKAMG
-244 ISEAAVKD
+244 TTEEAVKKM
-252 LASKGKIS
+252 ASKGQIS
-260 FQEFADAMYETFFLH
+260 FQQFADAMYDAYYEQAKKSNETFDG
-275 AKDANTTFEGSLS
+275 ALS
-288 NMKAALS
+288 NMQFAL
-295 RLGQPFAKSIRDM
+295 GKIGAEFAKPIRAGL
-308 MIGPF
+308 IEPF
-313 NELKETIK
+313 NEVRQTINR
-321 KVKSELEK
+321 VKTEMQN
-329 SGLYEYFNKLTNT
+329 SGLFEYFTKLTT
-342 IGKVVTSFVKH
+342 VLSKTFSLFVKN
-353 FRLNDKNFEWVT
+353 FRMNDENFKWVG
-365 NLSKAFENLVEVIL
+365 NLAKAFENLVEVIL
-379 RIALPIKDA
+379 RVAIPIKDA
-388 FNSVFGDSIISSVN
+388 FKSVFGDSVIKSVN
-402 SMTKS
+402 NMTKG
-407 FAKFIGKL
+407 FADFINAL

-422 GYIRI
+422 NYIKI
-427 AFEGLFQIFK
+427 AFEGFFRIVK
-437 AIGTI
+437 ALGTGI
-442 IKNLISGLTGI
+442 AQLIRGITGI
-453 NLEGVSLLGWVGKA
+453 NVEGTSLIGWIGKAIAVSLKF
-467 LAIGLK
+467 
-473 VLGIIA
+473 LGIFTEFVVKSTNIQW
-479 ELISKLLNFK
+479 I
-489 TLLESISKV
+489 LENVTRVI
-498 LNVFIKGITAII
+498 NVFAKSLVTIVTLVGGGFVLAFISAYNAIKNFAQAISTK
-510 LAIGSGFVYAF
+510 IGSPS
-521 TKAYDAIS
+521 TNP
-529 DFITLISS
+529 FI
-537 KVGAPSSNPLVIL
+537 IL
-550 VREVVARIKEVPNIF
+550 VREILSKIKEIPSVF
-565 PKAIKNIK
+565 PRAINSIKELFSSFKEATSVNEKFKVLYNTITKFKTKIADVIKNIG
-573 EFFKSFNATKSV
+573 KSV
-585 NNKFK
+585 NQ
-590 LLFETLGKFKSRI
+590 LGNDST
-603 GDVLKNIAKSIRDLG
+603 
-618 SDNLLT
+618 LT
-624 RFIASVVSG
+624 RFISTIVTG
-633 IGSLIQNVG
+633 IGVIVDNVG
-642 DFAIIVSSVIVAGL
+642 EFSTLVGSVIVASL
-656 GKAADSIKNF
+656 GKAADSIKIF
-666 FAAFTDNMKKFN
+666 FTTFSNNMRKFN
-678 GNALLAFWKT
+678 GNVIIAFWKT
-688 FTEGLKNFISNIP
+688 FVDGLKNFISNIP

-707 RTFFAELD
+707 RIFFAELD
-715 ILDRIKKKFAG
+715 ILDKIKTKFAN
-726 FVDFIGK
+726 FVDFMVK
-733 AINFLKNSSGTLG
+733 AINYLKNSSGTLG

-754 LNEAVDNIAGST
+754 LNETVDNIAGST
-766 SASKWDTSGIVN
+766 SASKWDTSGIDN

-831 VRKFGEKV
+831 VKKFGEKV

-863 AAKHETTFNEVAT
+863 GAKHETTFNEVAT

-898 MEKHDVTKAGAA
+898 METHDVTKAGAA

-924 LALMNKETDLG
+924 LALMNKETELG

-943 LLVMSASMSILVKA
+943 LVVMAASMSILVKA

-963 NGIESRFIA
+963 NGIESRFFA
-972 LSLLMAELAIVTA
+972 LSLLMGELALVTA

-1024 SGEILILGSLLGM
+1024 SGEILILGSLLGI
-1037 GAVVLGKTSSIF
+1037 GAVVLGRASSIF

-1078 NIGDISVGLLNLSE
+1078 NIGDISVGLINLSE

-1133 ALTAKMIS
+1133 GLTAKMIS

-1187 SGCVAIMSGMAAL
+1187 TGCIGLMAGMAAL

-1259 LIKDFTSIYKAL
+1259 LIKDFTPVFKAL

-1378 AVVNAGDWAS
+1378 AVANAGDWAS
-1388 ILTAGTA
+1388 ILVAGTA
-1395 VSLALIAY
+1395 VSLALITY

-1489 GLILMTQ
+1489 GLILMAQ
-1496 AFQKMQLVKWETLGK
+1496 AFQKMQLVEWETLGK

-1526 GATVSMSAIGAA
+1526 GATFSISAIGA
-1538 ILVGLA
+1538 IVLVALA

-1564 TSSLVILAG
+1564 TPSLVILAG

-1602 GALGLVDA
+1602 GAIGLSSA
-1610 ASYMFPLAKGLIELS
+1610 ALYMSPLAKGLIELS

-1645 VLGLA
+1645 VLGA
-1650 APGMS
+1650 ASPGML

-1675 SKSAVLIS
+1675 SKAAVLIS
-1683 NGINLIVST
+1683 SGINLIVST
-1692 LKMGAANIKNDSSKI
+1692 LKMGAANIKNNGQQI
-1707 GTNIVSGMVNGISK
+1707 GVNVGAGMINGIKSS
-1721 GLPNV
+1721 LPSV
-1726 IKGAAALATGV
+1726 IKMAANLGTGV
-1737 LKTIRSVLGIHSPST
+1737 FESIKSALDIHSPS
-1752 ETTSDGKNTAIG
+1752 GKTDWAGQMTAIG

-1777 IKSKVTSLLNSS
+1777 IKTKVTSLLNSS
-1789 VLSPLTNGINKLKS
+1789 VLSPLTNGINTLKS
-1803 TISSLGSTAGGGIL
+1803 TISGLGSAAERTNNPLDKLPTNVKNLAGRFVNASDNGSIL
-1817 DDIFHELGFDALNIK
+1817 DNVLHKLGFDAL
-1832 DSFVNASENGSIL
+1832 DM
-1845 DDILHELGSDA
+1845 
-1856 LDVTDSFEEMT
+1856 TDSFEEMT

-1873 SEALAGED
+1873 TEALAGED

-1913 SEFERKTEMTSDKL
+1913 SEFERKTELTSDKL

-1932 DQINGVAE
+1932 DQINGIAE

-2027 FKESGVKGAQA
+2027 FKDSGVKGAQA

-2083 KMITIAKGIV
+2083 KMITIAKGVV

-2154 MAKLGGFVTEG
+2154 MARLGGFVTEG

-2202 TDLGIDLNPTITPI
+2202 TDLGIDLNPTITPV

-2230 NLTNGWNGIGIST
+2230 NLTNGWNNVGIST

>member
-1 MSRSVDQRIVEMK
+1 MSKSVDQRIVEMK

-73 IFKRLA
+73 VFKRLA
-79 DGIIDTFSDAF
+79 DGIINTFSDVF

-213 AAGRGKVSADT
+213 AAGRGKISADT

-275 AKDANTTFEGSLS
+275 AKDANATFEGSLS

-342 IGKVVTSFVKH
+342 IGKVVTTFIKH

-365 NLSKAFENLVEVIL
+365 NLSKAFENLVEVVL

-388 FNSVFGDSIISSVN
+388 FKSVFGDSIISSVN

-407 FAKFIGKL
+407 FAKFISKL

-489 TLLESISKV
+489 VLLESISKV

-510 LAIGSGFVYAF
+510 LAIGNGFVYAF
-521 TKAYDAIS
+521 TKAHDVIS

-537 KVGAPSSNPLVIL
+537 KVVAPSSNPLVIL

-573 EFFKSFNATKSV
+573 EFFKSFNSTKSV

-590 LLFETLGKFKSRI
+590 LLFGTLSKFKSRI
-603 GDVLKNIAKSIRDLG
+603 GDVLKNIAKSIRSLG

-678 GNALLAFWKT
+678 GNALVAFWKT

-701 TAIEGI
+701 DAVSGI
-707 RTFFAELD
+707 KEFFAELS
-715 ILDRIKKKFAG
+715 ILDMIKDKFAK
-726 FVDFIGK
+726 FVNWISE
-733 AINFLKNSSGTLG
+733 AINKIKDEFSTLG
-746 VVTVHAAE
+746 VVNVYAADFNDSVE
-754 LNEAVDNIAGST
+754 TITGSAGKT
-766 SASKWDTSGIVN
+766 KWDTSGIQS
-778 FINKIKEF
+778 FIDKLKEF
-786 VKNIDVGKLA
+786 VKNGGLAKVAILGINGALIA
-796 VISFIA
+796 VIIQFARFLGSVTGLTKEFTNIVGGIKGILNRVKETPKIKIIA
-802 IITSVILQFRKFIKS
+802 NAVLELAASMVIL
-817 LTTATQSIT
+817 
-826 GVFDG
+826 
-831 VRKFGEKV
+831 V
-839 GDSFGGLF
+839 GAL
-847 GKIGESIKGYF
+847 
-858 DTLSE
+858 
-863 AAKHETTFNEVAT
+863 T
-876 ALVKFAGAI
+876 ALT
-885 AILTGSLMLLTSF
+885 LF
-898 MEKHDVTKAGAA
+898 MEKHDISGAGGAMAA
-910 LALLGVGILTFVGV
+910 LAGGILVFTTV
-924 LALMNKETDLG
+924 LAILNKVCKLD
-935 FLIKFSAV
+935 FLFKFSKAMLV
-943 LLVMSASMSILVKA
+943 LSGSIFILVKA
-957 MNSIDN
+957 MNNIDVGE
-963 NGIESRFIA
+963 GILKRFGA
-972 LSLLMAELAIVTA
+972 LAGLMGVLVGVSF
-985 LLSKYAPELIKGSLS
+985 LLSKAAPKLWKGSLS
-1000 ILTFAATLSVLA
+1000 LLAFAAVIKVFTKVLDLIPSISLSLKDFFAFGATIFLMAVFLENAFNQFSKAIANMAVLCLSIA
-1012 KALDKVPQLVDM
+1012 A
-1024 SGEILILGSLLGM
+1024 SAAILAG
-1037 GAVVLGKTSSIF
+1037 VVMKLGKYD
-1049 AESLKSLGIA
+1049 GN
-1059 MAAIG
+1059 MAKGLAF
-1064 AAALTVALTVALLN
+1064 TVALVALVSTF
-1078 NIGDISVGLLNLSE
+1078 G
-1092 VLFVILAFSVII
+1092 VLVALA
-1104 TQINKKLG
+1104 TKKFG
-1112 QGELPKF
+1112 GRMPKF
-1119 NASMILLAGSVAIL
+1119 NASLVLMAGSVAIL
-1133 ALTAKMIS
+1133 AKVAMMIGEIPKEQLIRGVAAVS
-1141 KLNPIDFAGGVL
+1141 IFLVLIGG
-1153 AVGALMAFIAGLMYA
+1153 LMAA
-1168 SQYTEKA
+1168 SALTEKA

-1180 AAGLILI
+1180 AVSLMLITGCLSAILGLSALVGLLREDIL
-1187 SGCVAIMSGMAAL
+1187 
-1200 IGLIK
+1200 
-1205 LEQLGKGI
+1205 EN
-1213 AVIGAL
+1213 
-1219 ELMVAGL
+1219 
-1226 MFVSKFTE
+1226 
-1234 KADFKSIMAALI
+1234 
-1246 GVNAIIVELMILS
+1246 GV
-1259 LIKDFTSIYKAL
+1259 KAL
-1271 GVISGVLI
+1271 RK
-1279 SFGIMMAG
+1279 IMV
-1287 IGKAHYSKN
+1287 
-1296 TPLALLA
+1296 
-1303 MIAIVAEIVGALY
+1303 MIAILMAASAFTAKSNYGSVIAAIIGVSVIMGEMLLLSMLIEKNGDEIKSSMITMGFIIAAFSGMMFAIGKGKYNTGTIGAMLSSVLVVAALGGALY
-1316 LLSTQVKDYGALV
+1316 LLATQVADWKSLIAPTIAIGAVLRIYTKMLNNLSMRSFEPASIKVLLTGALLLGEVGLALV
-1329 AASVSISAVLLSFG
+1329 ALNAVGDWKSILASVFAINNVMCNLFNIMELLTQEKIDTKQIGNFLVACLSLVPVGLALSVLASQDWLSIGAAGVSMAATLWAMSFA
-1343 KTMKTVSS
+1343 
-1351 LTGLKPAKMGSFL
+1351 LT
-1364 LGTLALIPIAGALW
+1364 TLATWNFASIAGA
-1378 AVVNAGDWAS
+1378 
-1388 ILTAGTA
+1388 
-1395 VSLALIAY
+1395 
-1403 AGVLKIISSTGKI
+1403 
-1416 DIGQIGGFLLGTL
+1416 
-1429 SLIPIALAIA
+1429 
-1439 SLAKYDWLSML
+1439 
-1450 SAAGAMSLT
+1450 AGA
-1459 LLAVATALM
+1459 
-1468 ILSGSGLNSLAGAGS
+1468 I
-1483 LLIVSG
+1483 LIVSG
-1489 GLILMTQ
+1489 AIVALAY
-1496 AFQKMQLVKWETLGK
+1496 AFN
-1511 AGAVIAAMA
+1511 I
-1520 AAILLL
+1520 
-1526 GATVSMSAIGAA
+1526 MSDVNWPT
-1538 ILVGLA
+1538 VGLA
-1544 VALDLVGLAM
+1544 VGTLVAITAVLFGLSFVSTPALIAAAAIVIVAAALDLISLAM
-1554 IAAAKGMQMF
+1554 IGAAYALKLF
-1564 TSSLVILAG
+1564 TPSLVILAG

-1596 GIPLTL
+1596 GITLTL
-1602 GALGLVDA
+1602 GALGLA
-1610 ASYMFPLAKGLIELS
+1610 GSASYMSPLAKGLIELS
-1625 KVGDISHIPG
+1625 KVGNISHIPG

-1645 VLGLA
+1645 VLGVA
-1650 APGMS
+1650 TPGML
-1655 LAGAAF
+1655 LAGRAF

-1675 SKSAVLIS
+1675 SKAALLIS

-1692 LKMGAANIKNDSSKI
+1692 LKMGAANIKNSSSQI
-1707 GTNIVSGMVNGISK
+1707 GTNVASGMVNGIRK

-1726 IKGAAALATGV
+1726 IKGAAALGTGV
-1737 LKTIRSVLGIHSPST
+1737 FESIKSALDIHSPS
-1752 ETTSDGKNTAIG
+1752 GKTDWAGQMTAIG
-1764 FGNGVTLSSIWSK
+1764 FGDGVTLSSIWSK
-1777 IKSKVTSLLNSS
+1777 IKSKVTSLLNNS
-1789 VLSPLTNGINKLKS
+1789 VLSPLTNGINTLKS
-1803 TISSLGSTAGGGIL
+1803 TISSLGSTAERTNNPLDKLPTNVKNLAGRFVNASDNGSIL
-1817 DDIFHELGFDALNIK
+1817 DNVLHKLGFDAL
-1832 DSFVNASENGSIL
+1832 DM
-1845 DDILHELGSDA
+1845 
-1856 LDVTDSFEEMT
+1856 TDSFEEMT

-1873 SEALAGED
+1873 TEALAGED
-1881 GNGGGGAAKAAETT
+1881 GKGGGGAAKAAKTT
-1895 KNAFEELKD
+1895 KDAFEELRD

-1960 LADLGPQGYEYVHAF
+1960 LADLGPKGYEYVHAF

-1990 AKSLLMPEA
+1990 AKSLLMPDA

-2083 KMITIAKGIV
+2083 KMITIAKGII

-2140 KFQKALQIHSPSRI
+2140 KFQKVLQIHSPSRI
-2154 MAKLGGFVTEG
+2154 MARLGGFVTEG

-2202 TDLGIDLNPTITPI
+2202 TDLGIDINPTITPI

-2230 NLTNGWNGIGIST
+2230 KLTNGWNGIGIST

-2256 KTSMAKASMALE
+2256 KTSMAKANMALE

>member
-1 MSRSVDQRIVEMK
+1 MSKSVDQRIVEMK

-26 TINSLEK
+26 TIDSLEK

-38 DFSGLQDSA
+38 DFSGVQDSA
-47 KNFDLSKIKTEVKS
+47 KQIDFSKITNEVDKVKLSFNLLDVVRAKIFDRIGEKILNGFESGLNKIPQLFKKTIDIMKS
-61 LNLTFKDVFKLD
+61 KGWSRAANLE
-73 IFKRLA
+73 
-79 DGIIDTFSDAF
+79 
-90 HVIPNLWN
+90 N
-98 KTLNQ
+98 
-103 IKTGGWT
+103 
-110 RATNIDQATFQL
+110 ATFQL
-122 KGLGIA
+122 EGLGIA
-128 IEDVNEQINTAV
+128 WENVSKQIDNAV
-140 EGTAY
+140 SGTAY
-145 GYDQAAKA
+145 GLDSAARA
-153 ASQLA
+153 AAQLSA
-158 TSQVKIGDGFKT
+158 SGVKIAEGWKF
-170 ISFKNSKV
+170 SKV
-178 VKENVDEMER
+178 INADVDEMER

-198 MTNAQFDD
+198 MTNSSYDD
-206 IADIFTD
+206 IANVFTD
-213 AAGRGKVSADT
+213 AAGRGKVTADT

-229 QRGLNSAG
+229 QRGLNSA
-237 ALAQSMG
+237 ATLAKAMG
-244 ISEAAVKD
+244 TTEEAVKKM
-252 LASKGKIS
+252 ASKGQIS
-260 FQEFADAMYETFFLH
+260 FQQFADAMYDAYYEQAKKSNETFDG
-275 AKDANTTFEGSLS
+275 ALS
-288 NMKAALS
+288 NMQFAL
-295 RLGQPFAKSIRDM
+295 GKIGAEFAKPIRAGL
-308 MIGPF
+308 IEPF
-313 NELKETIK
+313 NEVRQTINR
-321 KVKSELEK
+321 VKTEMQN
-329 SGLYEYFNKLTNT
+329 SGLFEYFTKLTT
-342 IGKVVTSFVKH
+342 VLSKTFSLFVKN
-353 FRLNDKNFEWVT
+353 FRMNDENFKWVG
-365 NLSKAFENLVEVIL
+365 NLAKAFENLVEVIL
-379 RIALPIKDA
+379 RVAIPIKDA
-388 FNSVFGDSIISSVN
+388 FKSVFGDSVIKSVN
-402 SMTKS
+402 NMTKG
-407 FAKFIGKL
+407 FADFINAL

-422 GYIRI
+422 NYIKI
-427 AFEGLFQIFK
+427 AFEGFFRIVK
-437 AIGTI
+437 ALGTGI
-442 IKNLISGLTGI
+442 AQLIRGITGI
-453 NLEGVSLLGWVGKA
+453 NVEGTSLIGWIGKAIAVSLKF
-467 LAIGLK
+467 
-473 VLGIIA
+473 LGIFTEFVVKSTNIQW
-479 ELISKLLNFK
+479 I
-489 TLLESISKV
+489 LENVTRVI
-498 LNVFIKGITAII
+498 NVFAKSLVTIVTLVGGGFVLAFISAYNAIKNFAQAISTK
-510 LAIGSGFVYAF
+510 IGSP
-521 TKAYDAIS
+521 S
-529 DFITLISS
+529 NNPFI
-537 KVGAPSSNPLVIL
+537 IL
-550 VREVVARIKEVPNIF
+550 VREILSKIKEIPSVF
-565 PKAIKNIK
+565 PRAINSIKELFSSFKEATSVNEKFKVLYNTITKFRTKIADVIKNIG
-573 EFFKSFNATKSV
+573 KSV
-585 NNKFK
+585 KQ
-590 LLFETLGKFKSRI
+590 LGNDST
-603 GDVLKNIAKSIRDLG
+603 
-618 SDNLLT
+618 LT
-624 RFIASVVSG
+624 RFISTIVTG
-633 IGSLIQNVG
+633 IGVIVDNVG
-642 DFAIIVSSVIVAGL
+642 EFSALVGSVIIASL
-656 GKAADSIKNF
+656 GKAADSIKSF
-666 FAAFTDNMKKFN
+666 FTTFSNNMRKFN
-678 GNALLAFWKT
+678 GNVIIAFWKT
-688 FTEGLKNFISNIP
+688 FVDGLKNFISNIP

-715 ILDRIKKKFAG
+715 ILDKIKTKFAS
-726 FVDFIGK
+726 FVDFMVK
-733 AINFLKNSSGTLG
+733 AINYLKNSSGTLG

-754 LNEAVDNIAGST
+754 LNETVDNIAGST

-786 VKNIDVGKLA
+786 VKNIDAGKLA

-831 VRKFGEKV
+831 VKKFGEKV

-863 AAKHETTFNEVAT
+863 GAKHEATFNEVAT

-898 MEKHDVTKAGAA
+898 MEKHDITKAGAA

-1024 SGEILILGSLLGM
+1024 SGEILIIGSLLGM
-1037 GAVVLGKTSSIF
+1037 GAVVLGRASSIF

-1078 NIGDISVGLLNLSE
+1078 NIGDISVGLINLSE

-1141 KLNPIDFAGGVL
+1141 KLDPLAFAGGVL
-1153 AVGALMAFIAGLMYA
+1153 AVGALMAFVAGLMYA
-1168 SQYTEKA
+1168 SQFTEKA

-1180 AAGLILI
+1180 AASLLLI
-1187 SGCVAIMSGMAAL
+1187 SGCVAIMSGIAAL
-1200 IGLIK
+1200 IGLVN
-1205 LEQLGKGI
+1205 LGQLAKGI
-1213 AVIGAL
+1213 AVIAAL
-1219 ELMVAGL
+1219 EILVGGL
-1226 MFVSKFTE
+1226 MFVSQYTE
-1234 KADFKSIMAALI
+1234 KADFKSILAALV
-1246 GVNAIIVELMILS
+1246 GVNLIITELLLLS
-1259 LIKDFTSIYKAL
+1259 LIKDFTSVYKAL

-1287 IGKAHYSKN
+1287 VGKAHYSKN
-1296 TPLALLA
+1296 TPLSLLA
-1303 MIAIVAEIVGALY
+1303 MIAIIGEIVAALY
-1316 LLSTQVKDYGALV
+1316 ILSNQCEFVPLLT
-1329 AASVSISAVLLSFG
+1329 ASVSISAVLLAFG

-1351 LTGLKPAKMGSFL
+1351 LTGLKPAKMGNFL

-1378 AVVNAGDWAS
+1378 AVAHAGKWSRIVA
-1388 ILTAGTA
+1388 AGAA
-1395 VSLALIAY
+1395 VSLALITY

-1429 SLIPIALAIA
+1429 SLIPIALAIE
-1439 SLAKYDWLSML
+1439 SLAKCDWLSML

-1489 GLILMTQ
+1489 GLILMAQ
-1496 AFQKMQLVKWETLGK
+1496 AFQKMQLVEWETLGK

-1526 GATVSMSAIGAA
+1526 GATFSISAIGA
-1538 ILVGLA
+1538 IVLVALA

-1564 TSSLVILAG
+1564 TPSLVILAG

-1596 GIPLTL
+1596 GISLTL
-1602 GALGLVDA
+1602 GALGLSGA
-1610 ASYMFPLAKGLIELS
+1610 ALYMSPLAKGLIELS
-1625 KVGDISHIPG
+1625 KVGNISHIPG

-1645 VLGLA
+1645 VLGA
-1650 APGMS
+1650 ATPGML

-1661 KVLATGI
+1661 KVLSTGI
-1668 TILGTAV
+1668 TVLGTAV
-1675 SKSAVLIS
+1675 SKAAVLIS

-1692 LKMGAANIKNDSSKI
+1692 LKMGAANIKNNGQQI
-1707 GTNIVSGMVNGISK
+1707 GVNVGAGMVNGIKSS
-1721 GLPNV
+1721 LPSV
-1726 IKGAAALATGV
+1726 IKMAVGLGTGV
-1737 LKTIRSVLGIHSPST
+1737 FESIKSALDIHSPS
-1752 ETTSDGKNTAIG
+1752 GKTDWAGQMTAIG
-1764 FGNGVTLSSIWSK
+1764 FGNGITLSSIWSK
-1777 IKSKVTSLLNSS
+1777 IKTKVTSLLNSS
-1789 VLSPLTNGINKLKS
+1789 VLSPLTNGINTLKS
-1803 TISSLGSTAGGGIL
+1803 TISSLGSTAERTNNPL
-1817 DDIFHELGFDALNIK
+1817 DKLPTNVKNLAAR
-1832 DSFVNASENGSIL
+1832 FVNASENGSIL
-1845 DDILHELGSDA
+1845 DNILHKMGFDA
-1856 LDVTDSFEEMT
+1856 LDMTESFEEMT

-1881 GNGGGGAAKAAETT
+1881 GNGGAAKAAKTT
-1895 KNAFEELKD
+1895 KDAFEELRD
-1904 KIAGQMDIF
+1904 NIAGQMDIF

-1960 LADLGPQGYEYVHAF
+1960 LADLGPKGYEYVHAF

-1990 AKSLLMPEA
+1990 AKSLLMPDA

-2027 FKESGVKGAQA
+2027 FKDSGVKGAQA

-2075 QNKISLQP
+2075 QNRISLQP
-2083 KMITIAKGIV
+2083 KMITIAKGII

-2154 MAKLGGFVTEG
+2154 MARLGGFVTEG

-2202 TDLGIDLNPTITPI
+2202 TDLGIDINPTITPV

-2230 NLTNGWNGIGIST
+2230 KLTNGWNGIGIST

-2274 LLKSAINS
+2274 LLKSAIKS

>member
-1 MSRSVDQRIVEMK
+1 MSKSVDQRIVEMK

-73 IFKRLA
+73 VFKRLA
-79 DGIIDTFSDAF
+79 DGVIDTFLDAF

-198 MTNAQFDD
+198 MTNSQFDD

-213 AAGRGKVSADT
+213 AAGRGKISADT

-342 IGKVVTSFVKH
+342 IGKVIKVFVKH

-388 FNSVFGDSIISSVN
+388 FKSVFGDSIISSVN

-489 TLLESISKV
+489 ILLESISKV

-510 LAIGSGFVYAF
+510 LAIGNGFVYAF
-521 TKAYDAIS
+521 TKAHDVIS

-573 EFFKSFNATKSV
+573 EFFKSFNSTKSV

-590 LLFETLGKFKSRI
+590 LLFETLSKFKSRI
-603 GDVLKNIAKSIRDLG
+603 GDVLKNIAKSIRSLG

-678 GNALLAFWKT
+678 GNALVAFWKT

-701 TAIEGI
+701 DAVSGI
-707 RTFFAELD
+707 KEFFAELS
-715 ILDRIKKKFAG
+715 ILDMIKDKFAK
-726 FVDFIGK
+726 FVNWISE
-733 AINFLKNSSGTLG
+733 AINKIKDEFSTLG
-746 VVTVHAAE
+746 VVDVYAADFNDSVE
-754 LNEAVDNIAGST
+754 TITGSAGKT
-766 SASKWDTSGIVN
+766 KWDTSGIQS
-778 FINKIKEF
+778 FIDKLKEF
-786 VKNIDVGKLA
+786 VKNGGLAKVAILGINGALIAVIIQFARFLGSVTGLTKGLTNIVDGVKGILNGAKETPKINIIANAVLKLA
-796 VISFIA
+796 ASM
-802 IITSVILQFRKFIKS
+802 VILVGALSS
-817 LTTATQSIT
+817 LT
-826 GVFDG
+826 
-831 VRKFGEKV
+831 
-839 GDSFGGLF
+839 L
-847 GKIGESIKGYF
+847 
-858 DTLSE
+858 
-863 AAKHETTFNEVAT
+863 
-876 ALVKFAGAI
+876 
-885 AILTGSLMLLTSF
+885 F
-898 MEKHDVTKAGAA
+898 MEKHDISGAGGAMAA
-910 LALLGVGILTFVGV
+910 LAGGILVFTTV
-924 LALMNKETDLG
+924 LAILNKVCKLE
-935 FLIKFSAV
+935 FLFKFSKAMLV
-943 LLVMSASMSILVKA
+943 LSGSIFILVKA
-957 MNSIDN
+957 MNNIDVGE
-963 NGIESRFIA
+963 GILKRFGA
-972 LSLLMAELAIVTA
+972 LAGLMGVLVGVSF
-985 LLSKYAPELIKGSLS
+985 LLSKAAPKLWKGSLS
-1000 ILTFAATLSVLA
+1000 LLAFAAVIKVFTKVLDLIPSISLSLKDFFAFGATIFLMAVFLENAFNQFSKAIANMAVLCLSIA
-1012 KALDKVPQLVDM
+1012 A
-1024 SGEILILGSLLGM
+1024 SAAILAG
-1037 GAVVLGKTSSIF
+1037 VVMKLGKYDGNM
-1049 AESLKSLGIA
+1049 AKGLGF
-1059 MAAIG
+1059 
-1064 AAALTVALTVALLN
+1064 TVALVALVSTF
-1078 NIGDISVGLLNLSE
+1078 G
-1092 VLFVILAFSVII
+1092 VLVALA
-1104 TQINKKLG
+1104 TKKFG
-1112 QGELPKF
+1112 GRMPKF
-1119 NASMILLAGSVAIL
+1119 NASLVLMAGSVAIL
-1133 ALTAKMIS
+1133 AKVAMMIGEIPKEQLIRGVAAVS
-1141 KLNPIDFAGGVL
+1141 IFLVLIGG
-1153 AVGALMAFIAGLMYA
+1153 LMAA
-1168 SQYTEKA
+1168 SALTEKA

-1180 AAGLILI
+1180 AVSLMLITGCLAAILGLSALAGLLREDIL
-1187 SGCVAIMSGMAAL
+1187 
-1200 IGLIK
+1200 
-1205 LEQLGKGI
+1205 EN
-1213 AVIGAL
+1213 
-1219 ELMVAGL
+1219 
-1226 MFVSKFTE
+1226 
-1234 KADFKSIMAALI
+1234 
-1246 GVNAIIVELMILS
+1246 GV
-1259 LIKDFTSIYKAL
+1259 KAL
-1271 GVISGVLI
+1271 AKVMG
-1279 SFGIMMAG
+1279 
-1287 IGKAHYSKN
+1287 
-1296 TPLALLA
+1296 
-1303 MIAIVAEIVGALY
+1303 MIAILMAASALTAKANYGAVIAAIIGVSVIMGEMLLLSMLIEKNGDEIKSSMITMGFIIAAFSGMMFAIGKGKYNAGTVGAMLSSVLVVAALGGALY
-1316 LLSTQVKDYGALV
+1316 LLATQVADWKSLIAPTIAIGVVLRIYTKMLNNLSMRSFEPASLKVLLTGALLLGEVGLALV
-1329 AASVSISAVLLSFG
+1329 ALNAVGDWKSILASVFAINNVMCNLFNIMELLTQEKIDTKQIGNFLVACLSLVPVGLALSVLASQDWLSIGAAGVSMAATLWAMSFA
-1343 KTMKTVSS
+1343 
-1351 LTGLKPAKMGSFL
+1351 LT
-1364 LGTLALIPIAGALW
+1364 TLATWNFASIAGA
-1378 AVVNAGDWAS
+1378 
-1388 ILTAGTA
+1388 
-1395 VSLALIAY
+1395 
-1403 AGVLKIISSTGKI
+1403 
-1416 DIGQIGGFLLGTL
+1416 
-1429 SLIPIALAIA
+1429 
-1439 SLAKYDWLSML
+1439 
-1450 SAAGAMSLT
+1450 AGA
-1459 LLAVATALM
+1459 
-1468 ILSGSGLNSLAGAGS
+1468 I
-1483 LLIVSG
+1483 LIVSG
-1489 GLILMTQ
+1489 AIVALAYAFNIMSGVNWPTVGMAVGTLAAITAVLFGLSFVSTPAL
-1496 AFQKMQLVKWETLGK
+1496 
-1511 AGAVIAAMA
+1511 IAA
-1520 AAILLL
+1520 AAIVIVAAALDLISL
-1526 GATVSMSAIGAA
+1526 AMIGAA
-1538 ILVGLA
+1538 Y
-1544 VALDLVGLAM
+1544 AL
-1554 IAAAKGMQMF
+1554 KMF
-1564 TSSLVILAG
+1564 TPSLVILAG

-1596 GIPLTL
+1596 GISLTL
-1602 GALGLVDA
+1602 GALGLAGA
-1610 ASYMFPLAKGLIELS
+1610 ALYMSPLAKGLIELS

-1645 VLGLA
+1645 VLGA
-1650 APGMS
+1650 ASPGML

-1675 SKSAVLIS
+1675 SKAAVLIS
-1683 NGINLIVST
+1683 SGINLIVST
-1692 LKMGAANIKNDSSKI
+1692 LKMGAANIKNNGQQI
-1707 GTNIVSGMVNGISK
+1707 GVNVGAGMINGIKSS
-1721 GLPNV
+1721 LPSV
-1726 IKGAAALATGV
+1726 IKMAAKLGTGV
-1737 LKTIRSVLGIHSPST
+1737 FESIKSVLDIHSPS
-1752 ETTSDGKNTAIG
+1752 GKTDWAGQMTAIG
-1764 FGNGVTLSSIWSK
+1764 FGNGVTLSNIWSK
-1777 IKSKVTSLLNSS
+1777 IKTKVTSLLNSS
-1789 VLSPLTNGINKLKS
+1789 VLSPLTNGINTLKS
-1803 TISSLGSTAGGGIL
+1803 TISGLGSAAERTNNPLDKLPTNVKNLAGRFVNASDNGSIL
-1817 DDIFHELGFDALNIK
+1817 DNVLHKLGFDAL
-1832 DSFVNASENGSIL
+1832 DM
-1845 DDILHELGSDA
+1845 
-1856 LDVTDSFEEMT
+1856 TDSFEEMT

-1873 SEALAGED
+1873 TEALAGED

-1895 KNAFEELKD
+1895 KNAFEELRD

-1913 SEFERKTEMTSDKL
+1913 SEFERKTELTSDKL

-2083 KMITIAKGIV
+2083 KMITIAKGVV

-2102 DKFREIGTN
+2102 DKFREIGAN
-2111 IMRGLIDGIASKEGD
+2111 IIRGLIVGIASKEGD

-2140 KFQKALQIHSPSRI
+2140 KFQKVLQIHSPSRV
-2154 MAKLGGFVTEG
+2154 MARLGGFVTEG

-2202 TDLGIDLNPTITPI
+2202 TDLGIDINPTITPI

-2230 NLTNGWNGIGIST
+2230 KLTNGWNGIGIST

-2256 KTSMAKASMALE
+2256 KTSMAKANMALE

>member
-26 TINSLEK
+26 TIDSLEK

-38 DFSGLQDSA
+38 DFSGVQDSA
-47 KNFDLSKIKTEVKS
+47 KQIDFSKITNEVDKVKLSFNLLDVVRAKIFDRIGEKILNGFESGLNKIPQLFKKTIDIMKS
-61 LNLTFKDVFKLD
+61 KGWSRAANLE
-73 IFKRLA
+73 
-79 DGIIDTFSDAF
+79 
-90 HVIPNLWN
+90 N
-98 KTLNQ
+98 
-103 IKTGGWT
+103 
-110 RATNIDQATFQL
+110 ATFQL
-122 KGLGIA
+122 EGLGIA
-128 IEDVNEQINTAV
+128 WEKVGDQIDRAV
-140 EGTAY
+140 SGTAY
-145 GYDQAAKA
+145 GLDSAAKA
-153 ASQLA
+153 AAQLSA
-158 TSQVKIGDGFKT
+158 SGVRIAEGWKF
-170 ISFKNSKV
+170 SKV
-178 VKENVDEMER
+178 INADVDEMER

-198 MTNAQFDD
+198 MTNSSYDD
-206 IADIFTD
+206 IANVFTD
-213 AAGRGKVSADT
+213 AAGRGKVTADT

-229 QRGLNSAG
+229 QRGLNSA
-237 ALAQSMG
+237 ATLAKAMG
-244 ISEAAVKD
+244 TTEEAVKKM
-252 LASKGKIS
+252 ASKGQIS
-260 FQEFADAMYETFFLH
+260 FQQFADAMYDAYYEQAKKSNETFDG
-275 AKDANTTFEGSLS
+275 ALS
-288 NMKAALS
+288 NMQFAL
-295 RLGQPFAKSIRDM
+295 GKIGAEFAKPIRAGL
-308 MIGPF
+308 IEPF
-313 NELKETIK
+313 NEVRQTINR
-321 KVKSELEK
+321 VKTEMQN
-329 SGLYEYFNKLTNT
+329 SGLFEYFTKLTT
-342 IGKVVTSFVKH
+342 VLSKTFSLFVKN
-353 FRLNDKNFEWVT
+353 FRMNDENFKWIG
-365 NLSKAFENLVEVIL
+365 NLAKAFENLVEVIL
-379 RIALPIKDA
+379 RVVIPIKDA
-388 FNSVFGDSIISSVN
+388 FRSVFGDSVIKSVN
-402 SMTKS
+402 NMTKG
-407 FAKFIGKL
+407 FADFINAL

-422 GYIRI
+422 NYIKI
-427 AFEGLFQIFK
+427 AFEGFFRIVK
-437 AIGTI
+437 ALGTGI
-442 IKNLISGLTGI
+442 AQLIRGITGI
-453 NLEGVSLLGWVGKA
+453 NVEGTSLIGWIGKA
-467 LAIGLK
+467 IAISLK
-473 VLGIIA
+473 FLGIFTEFVVKSTNIQW
-479 ELISKLLNFK
+479 I
-489 TLLESISKV
+489 LENVTRVI
-498 LNVFIKGITAII
+498 NVFAKSLVTIVTLVGGGFVLAFISAYNAIKNFAQAISTK
-510 LAIGSGFVYAF
+510 IGSPS
-521 TKAYDAIS
+521 TNP
-529 DFITLISS
+529 FI
-537 KVGAPSSNPLVIL
+537 IL
-550 VREVVARIKEVPNIF
+550 VREILSKIKEIPSVF
-565 PKAIKNIK
+565 PRAINSIKELFSSFKEATSVNEKFKVLYNTITKFKTKIADVIKNIG
-573 EFFKSFNATKSV
+573 KSV
-585 NNKFK
+585 NQ
-590 LLFETLGKFKSRI
+590 LGNDST
-603 GDVLKNIAKSIRDLG
+603 
-618 SDNLLT
+618 LT
-624 RFIASVVSG
+624 RFISTIVTG
-633 IGSLIQNVG
+633 IGVIVDNVG
-642 DFAIIVSSVIVAGL
+642 EFSTLVGSVIVASL
-656 GKAADSIKNF
+656 GKAADSIKTF
-666 FAAFTDNMKKFN
+666 FTTFSNNMRKFN
-678 GNALLAFWKT
+678 GNVIIAFWKT
-688 FTEGLKNFISNIP
+688 FVDGLKNFISNIP

-707 RTFFAELD
+707 RIFFAELD
-715 ILDRIKKKFAG
+715 ILDKIKTKFAS
-726 FVDFIGK
+726 FVDFMVK
-733 AINFLKNSSGTLG
+733 AINYLKNSSGTLG

-754 LNEAVDNIAGST
+754 LNETVDNIAGST

-786 VKNIDVGKLA
+786 VKNIDAGKLA

-831 VRKFGEKV
+831 VKKFGEKV
-839 GDSFGGLF
+839 GDSFSGLF

-863 AAKHETTFNEVAT
+863 GAKHKATFNEVAT

-885 AILTGSLMLLTSF
+885 AILTGSLILLTSF
-898 MEKHDVTKAGAA
+898 METHDVTKAGAA

-943 LLVMSASMSILVKA
+943 LVVMAASMSILVKA

-972 LSLLMAELAIVTA
+972 LSLLMGELALVTA

-1000 ILTFAATLSVLA
+1000 ILTFAVTLSVLA

-1037 GAVVLGKTSSIF
+1037 GAVVLGRASSIF

-1078 NIGDISVGLLNLSE
+1078 NIGDISVGLINLSE

-1141 KLNPIDFAGGVL
+1141 ELNPLNFAIGVG

-1180 AAGLILI
+1180 AASLILI
-1187 SGCVAIMSGMAAL
+1187 TGCIGLLAGMAAL

-1213 AVIGAL
+1213 AIIAVL
-1219 ELMVAGL
+1219 EILVAGL

-1234 KADFKSIMAALI
+1234 KANFKSIMAALI
-1246 GVNAIIVELMILS
+1246 GVNVIIVELMILS
-1259 LIKDFTSIYKAL
+1259 LIKDFTPVFNAL
-1271 GVISGVLI
+1271 GVISSVLI
-1279 SFGIMMAG
+1279 AFGVMMSLVGSA
-1287 IGKAHYSKN
+1287 KYSKN
-1296 TPLALLA
+1296 TPLSLLA
-1303 MIAIVAEIVGALY
+1303 MIAIVTEIIGALY
-1316 LLSTQVKDYGALV
+1316 LLSNYCEFGSLIAAASSIGGVLLAFGITMAIVSSIKNIRKERIVNFLKASLVLIPIGLALGAVAHAGEWSSIAAACAAVSVTLLAFAGALAIV
-1329 AASVSISAVLLSFG
+1329 STAGNINLSQLATFAIAS
-1343 KTMKTVSS
+1343 
-1351 LTGLKPAKMGSFL
+1351 
-1364 LGTLALIPIAGALW
+1364 LALIPIAY
-1378 AVVNAGDWAS
+1378 S
-1388 ILTAGTA
+1388 I
-1395 VSLALIAY
+1395 SL
-1403 AGVLKIISSTGKI
+1403 
-1416 DIGQIGGFLLGTL
+1416 
-1429 SLIPIALAIA
+1429 
-1439 SLAKYDWLSML
+1439 LAKYDWLSML

-1489 GLILMTQ
+1489 GLILIAQ

-1526 GATVSMSAIGAA
+1526 GATFSISGIGA
-1538 ILVGLA
+1538 IVLVALA

-1564 TSSLVILAG
+1564 TPSLAILAG

-1602 GALGLVDA
+1602 GALGLAGA
-1610 ASYMFPLAKGLIELS
+1610 ALYMSPLAKGLIELS

-1645 VLGLA
+1645 VLGVA
-1650 APGMS
+1650 APGML
-1655 LAGAAF
+1655 LAGAVF

-1675 SKSAVLIS
+1675 SKAAVLIS
-1683 NGINLIVST
+1683 NGIILIVST
-1692 LKMGAANIKNDSSKI
+1692 LKMGAANIKNSSSQI

-1737 LKTIRSVLGIHSPST
+1737 LKTIRTVLGIHSPSE
-1752 ETTSDGKNTAIG
+1752 ETTDDGENTAIG
-1764 FGNGVTLSSIWSK
+1764 YCNGITSSSIWNT
-1777 IKSKVTSLLNSS
+1777 IKTKVTSLLNSS
-1789 VLSPLTNGINKLKS
+1789 VLSPLTNGIDKLKS
-1803 TISSLGSTAGGGIL
+1803 VVSDLGFTAERTNNPLDKLPTNVKNLAERFVNASDNGDIL
-1817 DDIFHELGFDALNIK
+1817 NNVLHMLGFDALDTTEAFK
-1832 DSFVNASENGSIL
+1832 
-1845 DDILHELGSDA
+1845 
-1856 LDVTDSFEEMT
+1856 EMI
-1867 SGADGL
+1867 SGADGI
-1873 SEALAGED
+1873 SAALAGED
-1881 GNGGGGAAKAAETT
+1881 GKGGGGAAKAAEIT
-1895 KNAFEELKD
+1895 KNAFEELEN
-1904 KIAGQMDIF
+1904 KITDQMDIF
-1913 SEFERKTEMTSDKL
+1913 SEFERKTELTSDKL

-1945 GDLAMRGINQGLLQK
+1945 SDLAMRGIDQGLLQK

-1975 VTMTDEQLSQANQLY
+1975 VTMTDEQLLQANQLY
-1990 AKSLLMPEA
+1990 AKSLLMPKESA
-1999 SANMIMNSFA
+1999 SMIMNSFA
-2009 HAGLWA
+2009 NAGLWA
-2015 TQGFENGLDLQK
+2015 TQGFENGLDLQA
-2027 FKESGVKGAQA
+2027 FKDSGVKGALA
-2038 VRDGLEGPNGL
+2038 VRDGLEGPDGL
-2049 QINSPSKVMYE
+2049 QIHSPSKVMYD

-2069 VKGIDN
+2069 VEGIDN

-2083 KMITIAKGIV
+2083 KIISIAKGVV
-2093 SDIKREAGP
+2093 SYMKREASP
-2102 DKFREIGTN
+2102 DKFRDIGTN
-2111 IMRGLIDGIASKEGD
+2111 IIRGLIDGIASKEEE
-2126 LKTKVESIANTITG
+2126 LNVKVESIANTITS
-2140 KFQKALQIHSPSRI
+2140 KLEKALEIHSPSRV
-2154 MAKLGGFVTEG
+2154 MARLGGFVTEG
-2165 LAIGIEGNTELVA
+2165 LAIGIEGNTKLVA

-2202 TDLGIDLNPTITPI
+2202 TDLGIDINPTITPI

-2230 NLTNGWNGIGIST
+2230 KLTNGWNGIGIST

-2305 IGQGQVV
+2305 IGQGQVI

>member
-26 TINSLEK
+26 TIDSLEK

-38 DFSGLQDSA
+38 DFSGVQDSA
-47 KNFDLSKIKTEVKS
+47 KHIDFSKITNEVDKVKLSFNLLDVVRAKIFDRIGEKILNGFESGLNKIPQLFKKTIDIMKS
-61 LNLTFKDVFKLD
+61 KGWSRAANLE
-73 IFKRLA
+73 
-79 DGIIDTFSDAF
+79 
-90 HVIPNLWN
+90 N
-98 KTLNQ
+98 
-103 IKTGGWT
+103 
-110 RATNIDQATFQL
+110 ATFQL
-122 KGLGIA
+122 EGLGIA
-128 IEDVNEQINTAV
+128 WENVSKQIDNAV
-140 EGTAY
+140 SGTAY
-145 GYDQAAKA
+145 GLDSAARA
-153 ASQLA
+153 AAQLSA
-158 TSQVKIGDGFKT
+158 SGVKIAEGWKF
-170 ISFKNSKV
+170 SKV
-178 VKENVDEMER
+178 INADVDEMER

-198 MTNAQFDD
+198 MTNSSYDD
-206 IADIFTD
+206 IANIFTD
-213 AAGRGKVSADT
+213 AAGRGKVTADT

-229 QRGLNSAG
+229 QRGLNSA
-237 ALAQSMG
+237 ATLAKAMG
-244 ISEAAVKD
+244 TTEEAVKKM
-252 LASKGKIS
+252 ASKGQIS
-260 FQEFADAMYETFFLH
+260 FQQFADAMYDAYYEQAKKSNETFDG
-275 AKDANTTFEGSLS
+275 ALS
-288 NMKAALS
+288 NMQFAL
-295 RLGQPFAKSIRDM
+295 GKIGAEFAKPIRAGL
-308 MIGPF
+308 IEPF
-313 NELKETIK
+313 NEVRQTINR
-321 KVKSELEK
+321 VKTEMQN
-329 SGLYEYFNKLTNT
+329 SGLFEYFTKLTT
-342 IGKVVTSFVKH
+342 VLSKTFSLFVKN
-353 FRLNDKNFEWVT
+353 FRMNDENFKWVG
-365 NLSKAFENLVEVIL
+365 NLAKAFENLVEVIL
-379 RIALPIKDA
+379 RVVIPIKDA
-388 FNSVFGDSIISSVN
+388 FKSVFGNSVIKSVN
-402 SMTKS
+402 NMTKG
-407 FAKFIGKL
+407 FADFINAL

-422 GYIRI
+422 NYIKI
-427 AFEGLFQIFK
+427 AFEGFFRIVK
-437 AIGTI
+437 ALGTGTAQ
-442 IKNLISGLTGI
+442 LIRGITGI
-453 NLEGVSLLGWVGKA
+453 NVEGTSLIGWIGKAIAVSLKF
-467 LAIGLK
+467 
-473 VLGIIA
+473 LGIFTEFVVKSTNIQW
-479 ELISKLLNFK
+479 I
-489 TLLESISKV
+489 LENVTRVI
-498 LNVFIKGITAII
+498 NVFAKSLVTIVTLVGGGFVLAFISAYNAVKNFAQAISTK
-510 LAIGSGFVYAF
+510 IGSPS
-521 TKAYDAIS
+521 TNP
-529 DFITLISS
+529 FI
-537 KVGAPSSNPLVIL
+537 IL
-550 VREVVARIKEVPNIF
+550 VREILSKIKEIPSVF
-565 PKAIKNIK
+565 PKAINSIKELFSSFREATSVNEKFKVLYNTITKFRTKIADVIKNIG
-573 EFFKSFNATKSV
+573 KSV
-585 NNKFK
+585 KQ
-590 LLFETLGKFKSRI
+590 LGNDST
-603 GDVLKNIAKSIRDLG
+603 
-618 SDNLLT
+618 LT
-624 RFIASVVSG
+624 RFISTIVTG
-633 IGSLIQNVG
+633 IGVIVDNVG
-642 DFAIIVSSVIVAGL
+642 EFSTLVGSVIVASL
-656 GKAADSIKNF
+656 GKAADSIKIF
-666 FAAFTDNMKKFN
+666 FTTFSNNMRKFN
-678 GNALLAFWKT
+678 GNVIIAFWKT
-688 FTEGLKNFISNIP
+688 FIDGLKNFISNIP

-715 ILDRIKKKFAG
+715 ILDKIKTKFAS
-726 FVDFIGK
+726 FVDFMVK

-754 LNEAVDNIAGST
+754 LNETVDNIAGST

-786 VKNIDVGKLA
+786 VKNIDAGKLA

-826 GVFDG
+826 GIFDG
-831 VRKFGEKV
+831 VKEFGEKV

-863 AAKHETTFNEVAT
+863 GAKHEATFNEIAT

-898 MEKHDVTKAGAA
+898 METHDVTKAGAA

-943 LLVMSASMSILVKA
+943 LVVMAASMSILVKA

-972 LSLLMAELAIVTA
+972 LSLLMGELAIVTA

-1024 SGEILILGSLLGM
+1024 SGEILILGSLLGI
-1037 GAVVLGKTSSIF
+1037 GAVVLGRASSIF

-1078 NIGDISVGLLNLSE
+1078 NIGDISVGLINLSE

-1141 KLNPIDFAGGVL
+1141 KLNPLDFAIGVGAIGVL
-1153 AVGALMAFIAGLMYA
+1153 MTFIAGLMYA

-1180 AAGLILI
+1180 AASLILI
-1187 SGCVAIMSGMAAL
+1187 SGCIGLLAGMAAL

-1205 LEQLGKGI
+1205 LEQLGKGV
-1213 AVIGAL
+1213 AVIGVL

-1259 LIKDFTSIYKAL
+1259 LIKDFTPVFKAL
-1271 GVISGVLI
+1271 GVISSVLI
-1279 SFGIMMAG
+1279 AFGVMMSLVGSAN
-1287 IGKAHYSKN
+1287 YSKN
-1296 TPLALLA
+1296 TPLSLLA
-1303 MIAIVAEIVGALY
+1303 MIAIVTEIIGALY
-1316 LLSTQVKDYGALV
+1316 LLSNYCEFGSLIAAAGSIGGVLLAFGGTMAIVSSIKNIRKERIVNFLKASLVLIPIGLALGAVAHAGEWSRIAAAGAAVSVTLLAFAGALAIV
-1329 AASVSISAVLLSFG
+1329 STAGNINLSQLTTFAIASA
-1343 KTMKTVSS
+1343 
-1351 LTGLKPAKMGSFL
+1351 
-1364 LGTLALIPIAGALW
+1364 ALIPIAY
-1378 AVVNAGDWAS
+1378 S
-1388 ILTAGTA
+1388 I
-1395 VSLALIAY
+1395 SL
-1403 AGVLKIISSTGKI
+1403 
-1416 DIGQIGGFLLGTL
+1416 
-1429 SLIPIALAIA
+1429 
-1439 SLAKYDWLSML
+1439 LAKYDWLSML

-1468 ILSGSGLNSLAGAGS
+1468 ILSSSGLNSLAGAGS

-1489 GLILMTQ
+1489 GLILMAQ

-1526 GATVSMSAIGAA
+1526 GATFSISAIGA
-1538 ILVGLA
+1538 IVLVALA

-1564 TSSLVILAG
+1564 TPSLVILAG

-1596 GIPLTL
+1596 GISLTL
-1602 GALGLVDA
+1602 GALGLAGA
-1610 ASYMFPLAKGLIELS
+1610 ALYMSPLAKGLIELS

-1645 VLGLA
+1645 VLGVA
-1650 APGMS
+1650 TPGML

-1675 SKSAVLIS
+1675 SKAAVLIS

-1692 LKMGAANIKNDSSKI
+1692 LKMGAANIKNNGQQI
-1707 GTNIVSGMVNGISK
+1707 GVNVGAGMINGIKSS
-1721 GLPNV
+1721 LPSV
-1726 IKGAAALATGV
+1726 IKMAAKLGTGV
-1737 LKTIRSVLGIHSPST
+1737 FESIKSALDIHSPS
-1752 ETTSDGKNTAIG
+1752 GKTDWAGQMTAIG

-1777 IKSKVTSLLNSS
+1777 IKTKVTSLLNSS
-1789 VLSPLTNGINKLKS
+1789 VLSPLTNGINTLKS
-1803 TISSLGSTAGGGIL
+1803 TISSLGSTAERTNNPL
-1817 DDIFHELGFDALNIK
+1817 DKLPTNVKNLAGR
-1832 DSFVNASENGSIL
+1832 FVNASNNGSIL
-1845 DDILHELGSDA
+1845 DNILHKMGFDA
-1856 LDVTDSFEEMT
+1856 LDTTDAFEEMT

-1873 SEALAGED
+1873 TEALAGED
-1881 GNGGGGAAKAAETT
+1881 GKGGGGAAKAAETT

-1913 SEFERKTEMTSDKL
+1913 SEFQRKTELTSDKL

-1975 VTMTDEQLSQANQLY
+1975 VTMTNEQLSQANQLY

-2027 FKESGVKGAQA
+2027 FKDSGVKGAQA

-2154 MAKLGGFVTEG
+2154 MARLGGFVTEG

-2202 TDLGIDLNPTITPI
+2202 TDLGIDINPTITPV

-2230 NLTNGWNGIGIST
+2230 KLTNGWNGIGIST

>member
-1 MSRSVDQRIVEMK
+1 MSKSVDQRIVEMK

-73 IFKRLA
+73 VFKRLA
-79 DGIIDTFSDAF
+79 DGVIDTFLDAF

-198 MTNAQFDD
+198 MTNSQFDD

-213 AAGRGKVSADT
+213 AAGRGKISADT

-342 IGKVVTSFVKH
+342 IGKVVTTFVKH

-489 TLLESISKV
+489 ILLESISKV

-510 LAIGSGFVYAF
+510 LAIGNGFVYAF
-521 TKAYDAIS
+521 TKAHDVIS

-573 EFFKSFNATKSV
+573 EFFKSFNSTKSV

-590 LLFETLGKFKSRI
+590 LLFGTLSKFKSRI

-678 GNALLAFWKT
+678 GNALVAFWKT

-701 TAIEGI
+701 DAVSGI
-707 RTFFAELD
+707 KEFFAELS
-715 ILDRIKKKFAG
+715 ILDMIKDKFAK
-726 FVDFIGK
+726 FVNWISE
-733 AINFLKNSSGTLG
+733 AINKIKDEFSTLG
-746 VVTVHAAE
+746 VVDVYAADFNDSVE
-754 LNEAVDNIAGST
+754 TITGSAGKT
-766 SASKWDTSGIVN
+766 KWDTSGIQS
-778 FINKIKEF
+778 FIDKLKEF
-786 VKNIDVGKLA
+786 VKNGGLAKVAILGINGALIAVIIQFARFLGSVTGLTKGLTNIVDGVKGILNGAKETPKINIIANAVLKLA
-796 VISFIA
+796 ASM
-802 IITSVILQFRKFIKS
+802 VILVGALSS
-817 LTTATQSIT
+817 LT
-826 GVFDG
+826 
-831 VRKFGEKV
+831 
-839 GDSFGGLF
+839 L
-847 GKIGESIKGYF
+847 
-858 DTLSE
+858 
-863 AAKHETTFNEVAT
+863 
-876 ALVKFAGAI
+876 
-885 AILTGSLMLLTSF
+885 F
-898 MEKHDVTKAGAA
+898 MEKHDISGAGGAMAA
-910 LALLGVGILTFVGV
+910 LAGGILVFTTV
-924 LALMNKETDLG
+924 LAILNKVCKLE
-935 FLIKFSAV
+935 FLFKFSKAMLV
-943 LLVMSASMSILVKA
+943 LSGSIFILVKA
-957 MNSIDN
+957 MNNIDVGE
-963 NGIESRFIA
+963 GILKRFGA
-972 LSLLMAELAIVTA
+972 LAGLMGVLVGVSF
-985 LLSKYAPELIKGSLS
+985 LLSKAAPKLWKGSLS
-1000 ILTFAATLSVLA
+1000 LLAFAAVIKVFTKVLDLIPSISLSLKDFFAFGATIFLMAVFLENAFNQFSKAIANMAVLCLSIA
-1012 KALDKVPQLVDM
+1012 A
-1024 SGEILILGSLLGM
+1024 SAAILAG
-1037 GAVVLGKTSSIF
+1037 VVMKLGKYDGNM
-1049 AESLKSLGIA
+1049 AKGLGF
-1059 MAAIG
+1059 
-1064 AAALTVALTVALLN
+1064 TVALVALVSTF
-1078 NIGDISVGLLNLSE
+1078 G
-1092 VLFVILAFSVII
+1092 VLVALA
-1104 TQINKKLG
+1104 TKKFG
-1112 QGELPKF
+1112 GRMPKF
-1119 NASMILLAGSVAIL
+1119 NASLVLMAGSVAIL
-1133 ALTAKMIS
+1133 AKVAMMIGEIPKEQLVRGVAAVS
-1141 KLNPIDFAGGVL
+1141 IFLVLIGG
-1153 AVGALMAFIAGLMYA
+1153 LMAA
-1168 SQYTEKA
+1168 SALTEKA

-1180 AAGLILI
+1180 AVSLMLITGCLAAILGLSALVGLLREDIL
-1187 SGCVAIMSGMAAL
+1187 
-1200 IGLIK
+1200 
-1205 LEQLGKGI
+1205 EN
-1213 AVIGAL
+1213 
-1219 ELMVAGL
+1219 
-1226 MFVSKFTE
+1226 
-1234 KADFKSIMAALI
+1234 
-1246 GVNAIIVELMILS
+1246 GV
-1259 LIKDFTSIYKAL
+1259 KAL
-1271 GVISGVLI
+1271 TKVMG
-1279 SFGIMMAG
+1279 
-1287 IGKAHYSKN
+1287 
-1296 TPLALLA
+1296 
-1303 MIAIVAEIVGALY
+1303 MIAILMAASALTAKANYGAVIAAIIGVSVIMGEMLLLSMLIEKNGNEIKSSMITMGLIIAAFSGMMFAIGKGEYNAGTVGAMLSSVLVVAALGGALY
-1316 LLSTQVKDYGALV
+1316 LLATQVADWKSLIAPTIAIGVVLRIYTKMLNNLSTRSFEPTSLKVLLTGALLLGEVGLALV
-1329 AASVSISAVLLSFG
+1329 ALNAVGDWKSILASVFAINNVMCNLFNIMELLTQEKIDTKQIGNFLVACLSLVPVGLALSVLASQDWLSIGAAGVSMAATLWAMSFA
-1343 KTMKTVSS
+1343 
-1351 LTGLKPAKMGSFL
+1351 LT
-1364 LGTLALIPIAGALW
+1364 TLATWNFASIAGA
-1378 AVVNAGDWAS
+1378 
-1388 ILTAGTA
+1388 
-1395 VSLALIAY
+1395 
-1403 AGVLKIISSTGKI
+1403 
-1416 DIGQIGGFLLGTL
+1416 
-1429 SLIPIALAIA
+1429 
-1439 SLAKYDWLSML
+1439 
-1450 SAAGAMSLT
+1450 AGA
-1459 LLAVATALM
+1459 
-1468 ILSGSGLNSLAGAGS
+1468 I
-1483 LLIVSG
+1483 LIVSG
-1489 GLILMTQ
+1489 AIVALAYAFNIMSGVNWPTVGMAVGTLAAITAVLFGLSFVSTPAL
-1496 AFQKMQLVKWETLGK
+1496 
-1511 AGAVIAAMA
+1511 IAA
-1520 AAILLL
+1520 AAIVIVAAALDLISL
-1526 GATVSMSAIGAA
+1526 AMIGAA
-1538 ILVGLA
+1538 Y
-1544 VALDLVGLAM
+1544 ALKL
-1554 IAAAKGMQMF
+1554 F
-1564 TSSLVILAG
+1564 TPSLVILAG

-1596 GIPLTL
+1596 GISLTL
-1602 GALGLVDA
+1602 GAIGLSGA
-1610 ASYMFPLAKGLIELS
+1610 ALYMSPLAKGLIELS
-1625 KVGDISHIPG
+1625 KVGNISHIPG

-1645 VLGLA
+1645 VLGTA
-1650 APGMS
+1650 TPGML
-1655 LAGAAF
+1655 LAGGAF

-1668 TILGTAV
+1668 TVLGTAV
-1675 SKSAVLIS
+1675 SKAAVLIS

-1692 LKMGAANIKNDSSKI
+1692 LKMGAANIKNNGQQI
-1707 GTNIVSGMVNGISK
+1707 GVNVGAGMVNGIKSS
-1721 GLPNV
+1721 LPSV
-1726 IKGAAALATGV
+1726 IKMAVGLGTGV
-1737 LKTIRSVLGIHSPST
+1737 FESIKSALDIHSPS
-1752 ETTSDGKNTAIG
+1752 GKTDWAGQMTAIG
-1764 FGNGVTLSSIWSK
+1764 FGDGVTLSSIWNK
-1777 IKSKVTSLLNSS
+1777 IKSTVTSLLNSS
-1789 VLSPLTNGINKLKS
+1789 VLSPLTNGINALKS
-1803 TISSLGSTAGGGIL
+1803 TISSLGSTAERTNNPL
-1817 DDIFHELGFDALNIK
+1817 DKLPTNVKNLAGR
-1832 DSFVNASENGSIL
+1832 FVNASENGSIL
-1845 DDILHELGSDA
+1845 DNILHKMGFDA

-1873 SEALAGED
+1873 TEALAGED
-1881 GNGGGGAAKAAETT
+1881 GKGGGGAAKAAKTT
-1895 KNAFEELKD
+1895 KDAFEELRD
-1904 KIAGQMDIF
+1904 NIAGQMDIF
-1913 SEFERKTEMTSDKL
+1913 SEFEKKTELTSDKL

-1945 GDLAMRGINQGLLQK
+1945 GDLAMRGIHQGLLQK
-1960 LADLGPQGYEYVHAF
+1960 LADLGPKGYEYVHAF

-1990 AKSLLMPEA
+1990 VKSLAMPDA
-1999 SANMIMNSFA
+1999 SANFITNSFA

-2083 KMITIAKGIV
+2083 KMITIAKGVV

-2102 DKFREIGTN
+2102 DKFREIGAN
-2111 IMRGLIDGIASKEGD
+2111 IIRGLIVGIASKEGD
-2126 LKTKVESIANTITG
+2126 LETKVESIANTITR
-2140 KFQKALQIHSPSRI
+2140 KFQKVLQIHSPSRI
-2154 MAKLGGFVTEG
+2154 MARLGGFVTEG

-2185 STAISGLKDAI
+2185 RTAISGLKDAI

-2202 TDLGIDLNPTITPI
+2202 TDLGIDLNPTITPV

>member
-1 MSRSVDQRIVEMK
+1 MSKSVDQRIVEMK

-73 IFKRLA
+73 VFKRLA
-79 DGIIDTFSDAF
+79 DGIINTFLDAF

-198 MTNAQFDD
+198 MTNSQFDD

-213 AAGRGKVSADT
+213 AAGRGKISADT

-260 FQEFADAMYETFFLH
+260 FQEFADAMYKTFFLH

-308 MIGPF
+308 MIRPF

-342 IGKVVTSFVKH
+342 IGKVIKVFIKH

-388 FNSVFGDSIISSVN
+388 FKSVFGDSIISSVN

-521 TKAYDAIS
+521 TKAHDVIS

-590 LLFETLGKFKSRI
+590 LLFETLGKFKFRI
-603 GDVLKNIAKSIRDLG
+603 GDVLKTIAKSIRSLG

-678 GNALLAFWKT
+678 GNALVAFWKT

-701 TAIEGI
+701 DAVSGI
-707 RTFFAELD
+707 KEFFAELS
-715 ILDRIKKKFAG
+715 ILDMIKDKFAK
-726 FVDFIGK
+726 FVNWISE
-733 AINFLKNSSGTLG
+733 AINKIKDEFSTLG
-746 VVTVHAAE
+746 VVNVYAADFNDSVE
-754 LNEAVDNIAGST
+754 TITGSAGK
-766 SASKWDTSGIVN
+766 SKWDTSGIQS
-778 FINKIKEF
+778 FIDKLKEF
-786 VKNIDVGKLA
+786 VKNGGLAKVAILGINGALIAVIIQFARFLGSVTGLTNGLTNIVDGVKGILNGAKETPKINIIANAVLKLA
-796 VISFIA
+796 ASM
-802 IITSVILQFRKFIKS
+802 VILVGALSS
-817 LTTATQSIT
+817 LT
-826 GVFDG
+826 
-831 VRKFGEKV
+831 
-839 GDSFGGLF
+839 L
-847 GKIGESIKGYF
+847 
-858 DTLSE
+858 
-863 AAKHETTFNEVAT
+863 
-876 ALVKFAGAI
+876 
-885 AILTGSLMLLTSF
+885 F
-898 MEKHDVTKAGAA
+898 MEKHDISGAGGAMAA
-910 LALLGVGILTFVGV
+910 LAGGILVFTTV
-924 LALMNKETDLG
+924 LAILNKVCNLE
-935 FLIKFSAV
+935 FLFKFSKAMLV
-943 LLVMSASMSILVKA
+943 LSGSIFILVKA
-957 MNSIDN
+957 MNNIDVGE
-963 NGIESRFIA
+963 GILKRFGA
-972 LSLLMAELAIVTA
+972 LAGLMGVLVGVSF
-985 LLSKYAPELIKGSLS
+985 LLSKAAPKLWKGSLS
-1000 ILTFAATLSVLA
+1000 LLAFAAVIKVFTKVLDLIPSISLSLKDFFAFGATIFLMAVFLENAFNQFSKAIANMAVLCLSIA
-1012 KALDKVPQLVDM
+1012 A
-1024 SGEILILGSLLGM
+1024 SAAILAG
-1037 GAVVLGKTSSIF
+1037 VVMKLGKYD
-1049 AESLKSLGIA
+1049 GN
-1059 MAAIG
+1059 MAKGLAF
-1064 AAALTVALTVALLN
+1064 TVALVALVSTF
-1078 NIGDISVGLLNLSE
+1078 G
-1092 VLFVILAFSVII
+1092 VLVALA
-1104 TQINKKLG
+1104 TKKFG
-1112 QGELPKF
+1112 GRMPKF
-1119 NASMILLAGSVAIL
+1119 NASLVLMAGSVAIL
-1133 ALTAKMIS
+1133 AKVAMMIGEIPKEQLIRGVAAIS
-1141 KLNPIDFAGGVL
+1141 IFLVLIGG
-1153 AVGALMAFIAGLMYA
+1153 LMAA
-1168 SQYTEKA
+1168 SALTEKA

-1180 AAGLILI
+1180 AVSLMLITGCLAAILGLSALAGLLREDIL
-1187 SGCVAIMSGMAAL
+1187 
-1200 IGLIK
+1200 
-1205 LEQLGKGI
+1205 E
-1213 AVIGAL
+1213 
-1219 ELMVAGL
+1219 
-1226 MFVSKFTE
+1226 
-1234 KADFKSIMAALI
+1234 
-1246 GVNAIIVELMILS
+1246 N
-1259 LIKDFTSIYKAL
+1259 
-1271 GVISGVLI
+1271 GVIALRK
-1279 SFGIMMAG
+1279 IMV
-1287 IGKAHYSKN
+1287 
-1296 TPLALLA
+1296 
-1303 MIAIVAEIVGALY
+1303 MIAILMAASALTAKSNYGAVIAAIIGVSVIMGEMLLLSMLIEKNGDEIKSSIITMGLIIAAFSGMMFAIGKGKYNASTVGALLSSVLVVAALGGALY
-1316 LLSTQVKDYGALV
+1316 LLATQVADWKSLIAPTIAIGVVLRIYTNMLNKLGTRSFEPASLKVLLTGALLLGEVGLALV
-1329 AASVSISAVLLSFG
+1329 ALNAVGDWKSILASVFAINNVMCNLFNIMELLTQEKLDTKQIGNFLVACLSLVPVGLALSVLASQDWLSIGAAGVSMAATLWAMSFA
-1343 KTMKTVSS
+1343 
-1351 LTGLKPAKMGSFL
+1351 LT
-1364 LGTLALIPIAGALW
+1364 TLATWNFSSIAGA
-1378 AVVNAGDWAS
+1378 
-1388 ILTAGTA
+1388 
-1395 VSLALIAY
+1395 
-1403 AGVLKIISSTGKI
+1403 
-1416 DIGQIGGFLLGTL
+1416 
-1429 SLIPIALAIA
+1429 
-1439 SLAKYDWLSML
+1439 
-1450 SAAGAMSLT
+1450 AGA
-1459 LLAVATALM
+1459 
-1468 ILSGSGLNSLAGAGS
+1468 I
-1483 LLIVSG
+1483 LIVSG
-1489 GLILMTQ
+1489 AIVALAYAFNIMSGVNWPTIGMAVGTLVAITAVLFGLSFVSTPAL
-1496 AFQKMQLVKWETLGK
+1496 
-1511 AGAVIAAMA
+1511 IAA
-1520 AAILLL
+1520 AAIVIVAAALDLISL
-1526 GATVSMSAIGAA
+1526 AMIGAA
-1538 ILVGLA
+1538 Y
-1544 VALDLVGLAM
+1544 ALKL
-1554 IAAAKGMQMF
+1554 F
-1564 TSSLVILAG
+1564 TPSLVILAG

-1596 GIPLTL
+1596 GITLTL
-1602 GALGLVDA
+1602 GALGLAGA
-1610 ASYMFPLAKGLIELS
+1610 ASYMSPLAKGLIELS
-1625 KVGDISHIPG
+1625 KVGNISHIPG

-1645 VLGLA
+1645 VLGA
-1650 APGMS
+1650 ASPGML
-1655 LAGAAF
+1655 LAGGAF

-1675 SKSAVLIS
+1675 SKAAVLIS
-1683 NGINLIVST
+1683 SGINLIVST
-1692 LKMGAANIKNDSSKI
+1692 LKMGAANIKNNGQQI
-1707 GTNIVSGMVNGISK
+1707 GINVGAGMVNGIKSS
-1721 GLPNV
+1721 LPSV
-1726 IKGAAALATGV
+1726 IKMAAGLGTGV
-1737 LKTIRSVLGIHSPST
+1737 FESIKSALDIHSPS
-1752 ETTSDGKNTAIG
+1752 GKTDWAGQMTAIG

-1777 IKSKVTSLLNSS
+1777 IKTKVTSLLNSS
-1789 VLSPLTNGINKLKS
+1789 VLSPLTNGINTLKS
-1803 TISSLGSTAGGGIL
+1803 TISGLGSAAERTNNPLDKLPTNVKNLAGRFVNASDNGSIL
-1817 DDIFHELGFDALNIK
+1817 DNVLHKLGFDAL
-1832 DSFVNASENGSIL
+1832 DM
-1845 DDILHELGSDA
+1845 
-1856 LDVTDSFEEMT
+1856 TDSFEEMT

-1873 SEALAGED
+1873 TEALAGED

-1904 KIAGQMDIF
+1904 KISDQMDIF
-1913 SEFERKTEMTSDKL
+1913 SEFERKTELTSDKL

-1960 LADLGPQGYEYVHAF
+1960 LADLGPKGYEYVHAF

-1990 AKSLLMPEA
+1990 AKSLLMPDA

-2027 FKESGVKGAQA
+2027 FKDSGVKGAQA

-2069 VKGIDN
+2069 VKGVDN

-2140 KFQKALQIHSPSRI
+2140 KLQKALQIHSPSRI
-2154 MAKLGGFVTEG
+2154 MARLGGFVTEG

-2185 STAISGLKDAI
+2185 NTAISGLKDAI

-2202 TDLGIDLNPTITPI
+2202 TDLGIDLNPTITPV

-2256 KTSMAKASMALE
+2256 KTSMAKANMALE

-2320 ALAPRMDA
+2320 ALAPRMDV

>member
-1 MSRSVDQRIVEMK
+1 MSKSVDQRIVEMK

-73 IFKRLA
+73 VFKRLA
-79 DGIIDTFSDAF
+79 DGIINTFLDAF

-198 MTNAQFDD
+198 MTNSQFDD

-213 AAGRGKVSADT
+213 AAGRGKISADT

-342 IGKVVTSFVKH
+342 IGKVITSFVKH

-388 FNSVFGDSIISSVN
+388 FKSVFGDSIISSVN

-521 TKAYDAIS
+521 TKAHDVIS

-590 LLFETLGKFKSRI
+590 LLFETLGKFKFRI
-603 GDVLKNIAKSIRDLG
+603 GDVLKNIAKSIRSLG

-678 GNALLAFWKT
+678 GNALVAFWKT

-701 TAIEGI
+701 DAVSGI
-707 RTFFAELD
+707 KEFFAELS
-715 ILDRIKKKFAG
+715 ILDMIKDKFAK
-726 FVDFIGK
+726 FVNWISE
-733 AINFLKNSSGTLG
+733 AINKIKDEFSTLG
-746 VVTVHAAE
+746 VVNVYAADFNDSVE
-754 LNEAVDNIAGST
+754 TITGSAGK
-766 SASKWDTSGIVN
+766 SKWDTSGIQS
-778 FINKIKEF
+778 FIDKLKEF
-786 VKNIDVGKLA
+786 VKNGGLAKVAILGINGALIAVIIQFARFLGSVTGLTNGLTNIVDGVKGILNGAKETPKINIIANAVLKLA
-796 VISFIA
+796 ASM
-802 IITSVILQFRKFIKS
+802 VILVGALSS
-817 LTTATQSIT
+817 LT
-826 GVFDG
+826 
-831 VRKFGEKV
+831 
-839 GDSFGGLF
+839 L
-847 GKIGESIKGYF
+847 
-858 DTLSE
+858 
-863 AAKHETTFNEVAT
+863 
-876 ALVKFAGAI
+876 
-885 AILTGSLMLLTSF
+885 F
-898 MEKHDVTKAGAA
+898 MEKHDISGAGGAMAA
-910 LALLGVGILTFVGV
+910 LAGGILVFTTV
-924 LALMNKETDLG
+924 LAILNKVCNLE
-935 FLIKFSAV
+935 FLFKFSKAMLV
-943 LLVMSASMSILVKA
+943 LSGSIFILVKA
-957 MNSIDN
+957 MNNIDVGE
-963 NGIESRFIA
+963 GILKRFGA
-972 LSLLMAELAIVTA
+972 LAGLMGVLVGVSF
-985 LLSKYAPELIKGSLS
+985 LLSKAAPKLWKGSLS
-1000 ILTFAATLSVLA
+1000 LLAFAAVIKVFTKVLDLIPSISLSLKDFFAFGATIFLMAVFLENAFNQFSKAIANMAVLCLSIA
-1012 KALDKVPQLVDM
+1012 A
-1024 SGEILILGSLLGM
+1024 SAAILAG
-1037 GAVVLGKTSSIF
+1037 VVMKLGKYD
-1049 AESLKSLGIA
+1049 GN
-1059 MAAIG
+1059 MAKGLAF
-1064 AAALTVALTVALLN
+1064 TVALVALVSTF
-1078 NIGDISVGLLNLSE
+1078 G
-1092 VLFVILAFSVII
+1092 VLVALA
-1104 TQINKKLG
+1104 TKKFG
-1112 QGELPKF
+1112 GRMPKF
-1119 NASMILLAGSVAIL
+1119 NASLVLMAGSVAIL
-1133 ALTAKMIS
+1133 AKVAMMIGEIPKEQLIRGVAAIS
-1141 KLNPIDFAGGVL
+1141 IFLVLIGG
-1153 AVGALMAFIAGLMYA
+1153 LMAA
-1168 SQYTEKA
+1168 SALTEKA

-1180 AAGLILI
+1180 AVSLMLITGCLAAILGLSALAGLLREDIL
-1187 SGCVAIMSGMAAL
+1187 
-1200 IGLIK
+1200 
-1205 LEQLGKGI
+1205 EN
-1213 AVIGAL
+1213 
-1219 ELMVAGL
+1219 
-1226 MFVSKFTE
+1226 
-1234 KADFKSIMAALI
+1234 
-1246 GVNAIIVELMILS
+1246 GV
-1259 LIKDFTSIYKAL
+1259 KAL
-1271 GVISGVLI
+1271 RK
-1279 SFGIMMAG
+1279 IMV
-1287 IGKAHYSKN
+1287 
-1296 TPLALLA
+1296 
-1303 MIAIVAEIVGALY
+1303 MIAILMAASALTAKSNYGAVIAAIIGVSVIMGEMLLLSMLIEKNGDEIKSSMITMGLIIAAFSGMMFAIGKGKYNASTVGALLSSVLVVAALGGALY
-1316 LLSTQVKDYGALV
+1316 LLATQVADWKSLIAPTIAIGVVLRIYTNMLNKLGTRSFEPASLKVLLTGALLLGEVGLALV
-1329 AASVSISAVLLSFG
+1329 ALNAVGDWKSILASVFAINNVMCNLFNIMELLTQEKLDTKQIGNFLVACLSLVPVGLALSVLASQDWLSIGAAGVSMAATLWAMSFA
-1343 KTMKTVSS
+1343 
-1351 LTGLKPAKMGSFL
+1351 LT
-1364 LGTLALIPIAGALW
+1364 TLATWNFSSIAGA
-1378 AVVNAGDWAS
+1378 
-1388 ILTAGTA
+1388 
-1395 VSLALIAY
+1395 
-1403 AGVLKIISSTGKI
+1403 
-1416 DIGQIGGFLLGTL
+1416 
-1429 SLIPIALAIA
+1429 
-1439 SLAKYDWLSML
+1439 
-1450 SAAGAMSLT
+1450 AGA
-1459 LLAVATALM
+1459 
-1468 ILSGSGLNSLAGAGS
+1468 I
-1483 LLIVSG
+1483 LIVSG
-1489 GLILMTQ
+1489 AIVALAYAFNIMSGVNWPTIGMAVGTLVAITAVLFGLSFVSTPAL
-1496 AFQKMQLVKWETLGK
+1496 
-1511 AGAVIAAMA
+1511 IAA
-1520 AAILLL
+1520 AAIVIVAAALDLISL
-1526 GATVSMSAIGAA
+1526 AMIGAA
-1538 ILVGLA
+1538 Y
-1544 VALDLVGLAM
+1544 ALKL
-1554 IAAAKGMQMF
+1554 F
-1564 TSSLVILAG
+1564 TPSLVILAG

-1596 GIPLTL
+1596 GITLTL
-1602 GALGLVDA
+1602 GALGLAGA
-1610 ASYMFPLAKGLIELS
+1610 ASYMSPLAKGLIELS
-1625 KVGDISHIPG
+1625 KVGNISHIPG

-1645 VLGLA
+1645 VLGA
-1650 APGMS
+1650 ASPGML
-1655 LAGAAF
+1655 LAGGAF

-1675 SKSAVLIS
+1675 SKAAVLIS
-1683 NGINLIVST
+1683 SGINLIVST
-1692 LKMGAANIKNDSSKI
+1692 LKMGAANIKNNGQQI
-1707 GTNIVSGMVNGISK
+1707 GINVGAGMVNGIKSS
-1721 GLPNV
+1721 LPSV
-1726 IKGAAALATGV
+1726 IKMAAGLGTGV
-1737 LKTIRSVLGIHSPST
+1737 FESIKSALDIHSPS
-1752 ETTSDGKNTAIG
+1752 GKTDWAGQMTAIG

-1777 IKSKVTSLLNSS
+1777 IKTKVTSLLNSS
-1789 VLSPLTNGINKLKS
+1789 VLSPLTNGINTLKS
-1803 TISSLGSTAGGGIL
+1803 TISGLGSAAERTNNPLDKLPTNVKNLAGRFVNASDNGSIL
-1817 DDIFHELGFDALNIK
+1817 DNVLHKLGFDAL
-1832 DSFVNASENGSIL
+1832 DM
-1845 DDILHELGSDA
+1845 
-1856 LDVTDSFEEMT
+1856 TDSFEEMT

-1873 SEALAGED
+1873 TEALAGED

-1904 KIAGQMDIF
+1904 KISDQMDIF
-1913 SEFERKTEMTSDKL
+1913 SEFERKTELTSDKL

-1960 LADLGPQGYEYVHAF
+1960 LADLGPKGYEYVHAF

-1990 AKSLLMPEA
+1990 AKSLLMPDA

-2027 FKESGVKGAQA
+2027 FKDSGVKGAQA

-2069 VKGIDN
+2069 VKGVDN

-2140 KFQKALQIHSPSRI
+2140 KLQKALQIHSPSRI
-2154 MAKLGGFVTEG
+2154 MARLGGFVTEG

-2185 STAISGLKDAI
+2185 NTAISGLKDAI

-2202 TDLGIDLNPTITPI
+2202 TDLGIDLNPTITPV

>member
-1 MSRSVDQRIVEMK
+1 MSKSVDQRIVEMK

-26 TINSLEK
+26 TIDSLEK

-61 LNLTFKDVFKLD
+61 LNLTFKDVFKID
-73 IFKRLA
+73 VFKRLA
-79 DGIIDTFSDAF
+79 DGVIDTFSNVF
-90 HVIPNLWN
+90 NVIPNLWN

-198 MTNAQFDD
+198 MTNSQFDD

-213 AAGRGKVSADT
+213 AAGRGKISADT

-260 FQEFADAMYETFFLH
+260 FQEFADAMYATFFLH

-308 MIGPF
+308 MIRPF

-329 SGLYEYFNKLTNT
+329 SGFYEYFNKLTNT
-342 IGKVVTSFVKH
+342 IGKVIKVFVKH

-388 FNSVFGDSIISSVN
+388 FKSVFGDSIISSVN

-489 TLLESISKV
+489 VLLESISKV

-521 TKAYDAIS
+521 TKAYDAVS

-590 LLFETLGKFKSRI
+590 LLFETLSKFKSRI
-603 GDVLKNIAKSIRDLG
+603 GDVLKNIAKSIRNLG

-633 IGSLIQNVG
+633 IGSVIQNVG

-678 GNALLAFWKT
+678 GNALVAFWKT

-701 TAIEGI
+701 DAVSGI
-707 RTFFAELD
+707 KEFFAELS
-715 ILDRIKKKFAG
+715 ILDMIKDKFAK
-726 FVDFIGK
+726 FVNWISE
-733 AINFLKNSSGTLG
+733 AINKIKDEFSTLG
-746 VVTVHAAE
+746 VVNVYAADF
-754 LNEAVDNIAGST
+754 NESVETITGSADKT
-766 SASKWDTSGIVN
+766 KWNTSGIQS
-778 FINKIKEF
+778 FIDKLKEF
-786 VKNIDVGKLA
+786 VKNGGLA
-796 VISFIA
+796 KIA
-802 IITSVILQFRKFIKS
+802 ILGINSALIAVMIQCARFLG
-817 LTTATQSIT
+817 SIT
-826 GVFDG
+826 GLT
-831 VRKFGEKV
+831 KELTNIV
-839 GDSFGGLF
+839 G
-847 GKIGESIKGYF
+847 SIKGILNRTKETSKF
-858 DTLSE
+858 NIIANSVLRL
-863 AAKHETTFNEVAT
+863 AASMVILVGALT
-876 ALVKFAGAI
+876 ALT
-885 AILTGSLMLLTSF
+885 LF
-898 MEKHDVTKAGAA
+898 MEKHDISGAGVAMAA
-910 LALLGVGILTFVGV
+910 LAGGILVFTTA
-924 LALMNKETDLG
+924 LAILNKVCNLD
-935 FLIKFSAV
+935 FLFKFSKAMLV
-943 LLVMSASMSILVKA
+943 LSGSIFILVKA
-957 MNSIDN
+957 MNNIDV
-963 NGIESRFIA
+963 GEGMLKRFGA
-972 LSLLMAELAIVTA
+972 LAGLMGVLVGVSF
-985 LLSKYAPELIKGSLS
+985 LLSKAAPKLWKGSLS
-1000 ILTFAATLSVLA
+1000 LLAFAAVIKVFTKVLDLIPSISLSLKDFFAFGATIFLMAVFLENAFNQFSKAIANMAVLCLSIA
-1012 KALDKVPQLVDM
+1012 A
-1024 SGEILILGSLLGM
+1024 SAAILAG
-1037 GAVVLGKTSSIF
+1037 VVMKLGKYDRN
-1049 AESLKSLGIA
+1049 
-1059 MAAIG
+1059 MAKGLAF
-1064 AAALTVALTVALLN
+1064 TVALVALVSTF
-1078 NIGDISVGLLNLSE
+1078 G
-1092 VLFVILAFSVII
+1092 VLVALA
-1104 TQINKKLG
+1104 TKKFG
-1112 QGELPKF
+1112 GRMPKF
-1119 NASMILLAGSVAIL
+1119 NASLVLMAGSVAIL
-1133 ALTAKMIS
+1133 AKVAMMIGEIPKEQLVRGVAAVS
-1141 KLNPIDFAGGVL
+1141 IFLVLIGG
-1153 AVGALMAFIAGLMYA
+1153 LMAA
-1168 SQYTEKA
+1168 SALTEKA

-1180 AAGLILI
+1180 AA
-1187 SGCVAIMSGMAAL
+1187 
-1200 IGLIK
+1200 
-1205 LEQLGKGI
+1205 
-1213 AVIGAL
+1213 
-1219 ELMVAGL
+1219 
-1226 MFVSKFTE
+1226 
-1234 KADFKSIMAALI
+1234 
-1246 GVNAIIVELMILS
+1246 
-1259 LIKDFTSIYKAL
+1259 
-1271 GVISGVLI
+1271 
-1279 SFGIMMAG
+1279 
-1287 IGKAHYSKN
+1287 
-1296 TPLALLA
+1296 
-1303 MIAIVAEIVGALY
+1303 
-1316 LLSTQVKDYGALV
+1316 
-1329 AASVSISAVLLSFG
+1329 
-1343 KTMKTVSS
+1343 
-1351 LTGLKPAKMGSFL
+1351 
-1364 LGTLALIPIAGALW
+1364 
-1378 AVVNAGDWAS
+1378 
-1388 ILTAGTA
+1388 
-1395 VSLALIAY
+1395 SLALI
-1403 AGVLKIISSTGKI
+1403 TGCLAAI
-1416 DIGQIGGFLLGTL
+1416 LGL
-1429 SLIPIALAIA
+1429 SALAGLLREDILENGVKALTKVMGMIA
-1439 SLAKYDWLSML
+1439 ILIAASAFTAKANY
-1450 SAAGAMSLT
+1450 
-1459 LLAVATALM
+1459 
-1468 ILSGSGLNSLAGAGS
+1468 
-1483 LLIVSG
+1483 
-1489 GLILMTQ
+1489 
-1496 AFQKMQLVKWETLGK
+1496 
-1511 AGAVIAAMA
+1511 GAVIAAIIGVSVIMGEMLLLSMLIEKQGDEIKSSMITMGLIIAAFSGMMFAIGKGEYNAGTVGAMLSSVLVVVALGSALYLLATQVADWKSLIAPTIAIGVVLRIYTKMLNNLSKRDFEPASIKVLLTGALLLGEVGLALVALNAVGDWKSILASVFAINNVMCNLFNIMELLTQEKIDTKQIGNFLIACLSLVPVGLALSVLASQDWLSIGVAGVSMAATLWAMSFALTTLATWNFASIAGAAGAILIVSGAIVALAYAFNIMSGVNWPTIGMAVGTLVAITAVLFGLSFVSTPALIAA
-1520 AAILLL
+1520 AAIVIVAAALDLISL
-1526 GATVSMSAIGAA
+1526 AMIGAA
-1538 ILVGLA
+1538 Y
-1544 VALDLVGLAM
+1544 ALKL
-1554 IAAAKGMQMF
+1554 F
-1564 TSSLVILAG
+1564 TPSLVILAG

-1596 GIPLTL
+1596 GITLTL
-1602 GALGLVDA
+1602 GALGLAGA
-1610 ASYMFPLAKGLIELS
+1610 ALYMSPLAKGLIELS

-1645 VLGLA
+1645 VLGA
-1650 APGMS
+1650 ASPGML
-1655 LAGAAF
+1655 LAGSAF

-1675 SKSAVLIS
+1675 SKSALLIS

-1737 LKTIRSVLGIHSPST
+1737 LKTIRTVLGIHSPSE
-1752 ETTSDGKNTAIG
+1752 ETTDDGENTAIG
-1764 FGNGVTLSSIWSK
+1764 YCNGITSSSIWNT
-1777 IKSKVTSLLNSS
+1777 IKTKVTSLLNSS

-1803 TISSLGSTAGGGIL
+1803 VVSDLGFTAERTNNPLDKLPTNVKNLAGRFVNASYNGDIL
-1817 DDIFHELGFDALNIK
+1817 NNVLHTLGFDAL
-1832 DSFVNASENGSIL
+1832 DTTE
-1845 DDILHELGSDA
+1845 A
-1856 LDVTDSFEEMT
+1856 LEEMT

-1873 SEALAGED
+1873 TEALAGED

-1904 KIAGQMDIF
+1904 KISDQMDIF

-1960 LADLGPQGYEYVHAF
+1960 LADLGPKGYEYVHAF

-2027 FKESGVKGAQA
+2027 FKDSGVKGAQA

-2049 QINSPSKVMYE
+2049 QINSPSRVMYE

-2083 KMITIAKGIV
+2083 KMITIAKGII

-2154 MAKLGGFVTEG
+2154 MARLGGFVTEG

-2202 TDLGIDLNPTITPI
+2202 TDLGIDINPTITPV

-2230 NLTNGWNGIGIST
+2230 KLTNGWNGIGIST

>member
-1 MSRSVDQRIVEMK
+1 MSKSVDQRIVEMK

-79 DGIIDTFSDAF
+79 DGIIDTFSDVF

-213 AAGRGKVSADT
+213 AAGRGKISADT

-275 AKDANTTFEGSLS
+275 AKDANATFEGSLS

-329 SGLYEYFNKLTNT
+329 SGLYEYFNKLTFT
-342 IGKVVTSFVKH
+342 IGKVVTTFVKH

-365 NLSKAFENLVEVIL
+365 NLSKAFENLVEVIV

-453 NLEGVSLLGWVGKA
+453 NLEGVSLLGWVGEA

-489 TLLESISKV
+489 VLLESISKV
-498 LNVFIKGITAII
+498 LNIFIKGITAII
-510 LAIGSGFVYAF
+510 LAIGNGFVYAF
-521 TKAYDAIS
+521 TKAHDVIS

-573 EFFKSFNATKSV
+573 EFFKSFNSTKSV

-590 LLFETLGKFKSRI
+590 LLFGTLSKFKSRI

-678 GNALLAFWKT
+678 GNALVAFWKT

-701 TAIEGI
+701 DAVSGI
-707 RTFFAELD
+707 KEFFAELS
-715 ILDRIKKKFAG
+715 ILDMIKDKFAK
-726 FVDFIGK
+726 FVNWISE
-733 AINFLKNSSGTLG
+733 AINKIKDEFSTLG
-746 VVTVHAAE
+746 VVDVYAADFNDSVE
-754 LNEAVDNIAGST
+754 TITGSAGKT
-766 SASKWDTSGIVN
+766 KWDTSGIQS
-778 FINKIKEF
+778 FIDKLKEF
-786 VKNIDVGKLA
+786 VKNGGLAKVAILGINGALIAVIIQFARFLGSVTGLTNGLTNIVDGVKGILNGAKETPKINIIANAVLKLA
-796 VISFIA
+796 ASM
-802 IITSVILQFRKFIKS
+802 VILVGALSS
-817 LTTATQSIT
+817 LT
-826 GVFDG
+826 
-831 VRKFGEKV
+831 
-839 GDSFGGLF
+839 L
-847 GKIGESIKGYF
+847 
-858 DTLSE
+858 
-863 AAKHETTFNEVAT
+863 
-876 ALVKFAGAI
+876 
-885 AILTGSLMLLTSF
+885 F
-898 MEKHDVTKAGAA
+898 MEKHDISGAGGAMAA
-910 LALLGVGILTFVGV
+910 LAGGILVFTTV
-924 LALMNKETDLG
+924 LAILNKVCKLE
-935 FLIKFSAV
+935 FLFKFSKAMLV
-943 LLVMSASMSILVKA
+943 LSGSIFILVKA
-957 MNSIDN
+957 MNNIDVGE
-963 NGIESRFIA
+963 GILKRFGA
-972 LSLLMAELAIVTA
+972 LAGLMGVLVGVSF
-985 LLSKYAPELIKGSLS
+985 LLSKAAPKLWKGSLS
-1000 ILTFAATLSVLA
+1000 LLAFAAVIKVFTKVLDLIPSISLSLKDFFAFGATIFLMAVFLENAFNQFSKAIANMAVLCLSIA
-1012 KALDKVPQLVDM
+1012 A
-1024 SGEILILGSLLGM
+1024 SAAILAG
-1037 GAVVLGKTSSIF
+1037 VVMKLGKYD
-1049 AESLKSLGIA
+1049 GN
-1059 MAAIG
+1059 MAKGLAF
-1064 AAALTVALTVALLN
+1064 TVALVALVSTF
-1078 NIGDISVGLLNLSE
+1078 G
-1092 VLFVILAFSVII
+1092 VLVALA
-1104 TQINKKLG
+1104 TKKFG
-1112 QGELPKF
+1112 GRMPKF
-1119 NASMILLAGSVAIL
+1119 NASLVLMAGSVAIL
-1133 ALTAKMIS
+1133 AKVAMMIGEIPKEQLVRGVAAVS
-1141 KLNPIDFAGGVL
+1141 IFLVLIGG
-1153 AVGALMAFIAGLMYA
+1153 LMAVSAL
-1168 SQYTEKA
+1168 TEKA

-1180 AAGLILI
+1180 AVSLMLITGCIAAILGLSALVGLLREDIL
-1187 SGCVAIMSGMAAL
+1187 
-1200 IGLIK
+1200 
-1205 LEQLGKGI
+1205 EN
-1213 AVIGAL
+1213 
-1219 ELMVAGL
+1219 
-1226 MFVSKFTE
+1226 
-1234 KADFKSIMAALI
+1234 
-1246 GVNAIIVELMILS
+1246 GV
-1259 LIKDFTSIYKAL
+1259 KAL
-1271 GVISGVLI
+1271 TKVMG
-1279 SFGIMMAG
+1279 
-1287 IGKAHYSKN
+1287 
-1296 TPLALLA
+1296 
-1303 MIAIVAEIVGALY
+1303 MIAILMAASALTAKANYGAVIAAIIGVSVIMGEMLLLSMLIEKNGNEIKSSMITMGLIIAAFSGMMFAIGKGEYNAGTVGAMLSSVLVVAALGGALY
-1316 LLSTQVKDYGALV
+1316 LLATQVADWKSLIAPTIAIRAVLRIYTNMLNELSMRSFEPASLKVLLTGALLLGEVGLALV
-1329 AASVSISAVLLSFG
+1329 ALNAVGDWKSILASVFAINNVMCNLFNIMELLTQEKIDTKQIGNFLVACLSLVPVGLALSVLASQDWLSIGAAGVSMAATLWAMSFA
-1343 KTMKTVSS
+1343 
-1351 LTGLKPAKMGSFL
+1351 LT
-1364 LGTLALIPIAGALW
+1364 TLATWNFASIAGA
-1378 AVVNAGDWAS
+1378 
-1388 ILTAGTA
+1388 
-1395 VSLALIAY
+1395 
-1403 AGVLKIISSTGKI
+1403 
-1416 DIGQIGGFLLGTL
+1416 
-1429 SLIPIALAIA
+1429 
-1439 SLAKYDWLSML
+1439 
-1450 SAAGAMSLT
+1450 AGA
-1459 LLAVATALM
+1459 
-1468 ILSGSGLNSLAGAGS
+1468 I
-1483 LLIVSG
+1483 LIVSG
-1489 GLILMTQ
+1489 AIVALAYAFNIMSGVNWPTIGMAVVTLVAITAVLFGLSFVSTPAL
-1496 AFQKMQLVKWETLGK
+1496 
-1511 AGAVIAAMA
+1511 IAA
-1520 AAILLL
+1520 AAIVVVAAALDLISL
-1526 GATVSMSAIGAA
+1526 AMIGAA
-1538 ILVGLA
+1538 Y
-1544 VALDLVGLAM
+1544 ALKL
-1554 IAAAKGMQMF
+1554 F
-1564 TSSLVILAG
+1564 TPSLVILAG

-1596 GIPLTL
+1596 GISLTL
-1602 GALGLVDA
+1602 GALGLSGA
-1610 ASYMFPLAKGLIELS
+1610 ALYMSPLAKGLIELS
-1625 KVGDISHIPG
+1625 KVGNISHIPG

-1645 VLGLA
+1645 VLGTA
-1650 APGMS
+1650 SPGIL
-1655 LAGAAF
+1655 LAGSAF

-1675 SKSAVLIS
+1675 SKAAVLIS

-1692 LKMGAANIKNDSSKI
+1692 LKMGAANIKNNGQQI
-1707 GTNIVSGMVNGISK
+1707 GVNVGAGMINGIKSS
-1721 GLPNV
+1721 LPSV
-1726 IKGAAALATGV
+1726 IKMAAGLGTGV
-1737 LKTIRSVLGIHSPST
+1737 FESIKSALDIHSPS
-1752 ETTSDGKNTAIG
+1752 GKTDWAGQMTAIG
-1764 FGNGVTLSSIWSK
+1764 FGDGVTLSSIWSK
-1777 IKSKVTSLLNSS
+1777 IKSTVTSLLNSS
-1789 VLSPLTNGINKLKS
+1789 VLSPLTNGINTLKS
-1803 TISSLGSTAGGGIL
+1803 TISSLGSTAERTNNPL
-1817 DDIFHELGFDALNIK
+1817 DKLPTNVKNLAAR
-1832 DSFVNASENGSIL
+1832 FVNASENGSIL
-1845 DDILHELGSDA
+1845 DNILHKMGFDA

-1873 SEALAGED
+1873 TEALAGED
-1881 GNGGGGAAKAAETT
+1881 GKGGGGAAKAAKTT
-1895 KNAFEELKD
+1895 KDAFEELRD
-1904 KIAGQMDIF
+1904 NIAGQMDIF
-1913 SEFERKTEMTSDKL
+1913 SEFEKKTEMTSDKL
-1927 LANMQ
+1927 LSNMQ

-1945 GDLAMRGINQGLLQK
+1945 GDLAMRGIHQGLLQK
-1960 LADLGPQGYEYVHAF
+1960 LADLGPKGYEYVHAF

-1990 AKSLLMPEA
+1990 VKSLAMPDA
-1999 SANMIMNSFA
+1999 SANFITNSFA

-2083 KMITIAKGIV
+2083 KMIAIAKGIV

-2111 IMRGLIDGIASKEGD
+2111 IIRGLIDGIASKEGD
-2126 LKTKVESIANTITG
+2126 LKTKVESIANTITA
-2140 KFQKALQIHSPSRI
+2140 KFQKVLQIHSPSRI
-2154 MAKLGGFVTEG
+2154 MARLGGFVTEG

-2202 TDLGIDLNPTITPI
+2202 TDLGIDINPTITPV

-2230 NLTNGWNGIGIST
+2230 KLTNGWNGVGIST

>member
-1 MSRSVDQRIVEMK
+1 MSKSVDQRIVEMK

-73 IFKRLA
+73 VFKRLA

-198 MTNAQFDD
+198 MTNSQFDD

-213 AAGRGKVSADT
+213 AAGRGKISADT

-342 IGKVVTSFVKH
+342 IGKVITSFVKH

-388 FNSVFGDSIISSVN
+388 FKSVFGDSIISSVN

-453 NLEGVSLLGWVGKA
+453 NLEGVSLLGWVGKT

-521 TKAYDAIS
+521 TKAHDVIS

-590 LLFETLGKFKSRI
+590 LLFETLSKFKSRI
-603 GDVLKNIAKSIRDLG
+603 GDVLKNIAKSIRSLG

-726 FVDFIGK
+726 FVDFMGK

-754 LNEAVDNIAGST
+754 LNETVDNIAGST

-831 VRKFGEKV
+831 VKEFGEKV

-957 MNSIDN
+957 MNSIDI

-1037 GAVVLGKTSSIF
+1037 GAVVLGRASSIF

-1064 AAALTVALTVALLN
+1064 AAALTVSLTVALLN
-1078 NIGDISVGLLNLSE
+1078 NIGDISVGLINLSE

-1141 KLNPIDFAGGVL
+1141 KLNPLDFAIGVGAIGVL
-1153 AVGALMAFIAGLMYA
+1153 MTFIAGLMYA

-1180 AAGLILI
+1180 AASLILI
-1187 SGCVAIMSGMAAL
+1187 TGCIGLMAGMAAL

-1205 LEQLGKGI
+1205 LKQLGKGI
-1213 AVIGAL
+1213 AAIAVL

-1246 GVNAIIVELMILS
+1246 GVNAIIVELMLLS
-1259 LIKDFTSIYKAL
+1259 LIKDFTPVFKAL
-1271 GVISGVLI
+1271 GVISSVLI
-1279 SFGIMMAG
+1279 AFGVMMSLVGSAN
-1287 IGKAHYSKN
+1287 YSKN
-1296 TPLALLA
+1296 TPLSLLA
-1303 MIAIVAEIVGALY
+1303 MIAIVTEIIGALY
-1316 LLSTQVKDYGALV
+1316 LLSNYCEFGSLIAAAGSIGGVLLAFGGTMAIVSSIKNIRKERIVNFLKASLVLIPIGLALGAVAHAGEWSRIAAAGAAVSVTLLAFAGALAIV
-1329 AASVSISAVLLSFG
+1329 STAGNINLSQLATFAIASA
-1343 KTMKTVSS
+1343 
-1351 LTGLKPAKMGSFL
+1351 
-1364 LGTLALIPIAGALW
+1364 ALIPIAY
-1378 AVVNAGDWAS
+1378 S
-1388 ILTAGTA
+1388 I
-1395 VSLALIAY
+1395 SL
-1403 AGVLKIISSTGKI
+1403 
-1416 DIGQIGGFLLGTL
+1416 
-1429 SLIPIALAIA
+1429 
-1439 SLAKYDWLSML
+1439 LAKYDWLSML

-1489 GLILMTQ
+1489 GLILMAQ

-1526 GATVSMSAIGAA
+1526 GATFSISAIGA
-1538 ILVGLA
+1538 IVLVALA

-1564 TSSLVILAG
+1564 TPSLVILAG

-1596 GIPLTL
+1596 GITLTL
-1602 GALGLVDA
+1602 GALGLAGA
-1610 ASYMFPLAKGLIELS
+1610 ALYMSPLAKGLIELS
-1625 KVGDISHIPG
+1625 KVGNISHIPG

-1645 VLGLA
+1645 VLGA
-1650 APGMS
+1650 ASPGML
-1655 LAGAAF
+1655 LAGSAF

-1675 SKSAVLIS
+1675 SKAAVLIS
-1683 NGINLIVST
+1683 SGINLIVST
-1692 LKMGAANIKNDSSKI
+1692 LKMGAANIKNNGQQI
-1707 GTNIVSGMVNGISK
+1707 GVNVGAGMINGIKSS
-1721 GLPNV
+1721 LPSV
-1726 IKGAAALATGV
+1726 IKMAAGLGTGV
-1737 LKTIRSVLGIHSPST
+1737 FESIKSALDIHSPS
-1752 ETTSDGKNTAIG
+1752 GKTDWAGQMTAIG

-1777 IKSKVTSLLNSS
+1777 IKTKVTSLLNSS
-1789 VLSPLTNGINKLKS
+1789 VLSPLTNGINTLKS
-1803 TISSLGSTAGGGIL
+1803 TISGLGSAAERTNNPLDKLPTNVKNLAGRFVNASDNGSIL
-1817 DDIFHELGFDALNIK
+1817 DNVLHKLGFDAL
-1832 DSFVNASENGSIL
+1832 DM
-1845 DDILHELGSDA
+1845 
-1856 LDVTDSFEEMT
+1856 TDSFEEMT

-1873 SEALAGED
+1873 TEALAGED
-1881 GNGGGGAAKAAETT
+1881 GKGGGGAAKAAETT

-1904 KIAGQMDIF
+1904 KISGQMDIF
-1913 SEFERKTEMTSDKL
+1913 SEFERKTELTSDKL

-1960 LADLGPQGYEYVHAF
+1960 LADLGPKGYEYVHAF

-1990 AKSLLMPEA
+1990 AKSLLMPDA

-2027 FKESGVKGAQA
+2027 FKDSGVKGAQA

-2049 QINSPSKVMYE
+2049 QINSPSRVMYE

-2126 LKTKVESIANTITG
+2126 LNTKVESIANTITR
-2140 KFQKALQIHSPSRI
+2140 KFQKVLQIHSPSRI
-2154 MAKLGGFVTEG
+2154 MARLGGFVTEG

-2202 TDLGIDLNPTITPI
+2202 TDLGTDLNPTITPV

-2230 NLTNGWNGIGIST
+2230 KLTNGWNGIGIST

-2320 ALAPRMDA
+2320 ALAPRMDV

>member
-1 MSRSVDQRIVEMK
+1 MSKSVDQRIVEMK

-73 IFKRLA
+73 VFKRLA
-79 DGIIDTFSDAF
+79 DGVIDTFSDVF

-128 IEDVNEQINTAV
+128 IKDVNEQINTAV

-198 MTNAQFDD
+198 MTNSQFDD

-213 AAGRGKVSADT
+213 AAGRGKISADT

-342 IGKVVTSFVKH
+342 IGKVVTTFVKH

-379 RIALPIKDA
+379 RIALPIKNA
-388 FNSVFGDSIISSVN
+388 FQSVFGDSIISSVN

-489 TLLESISKV
+489 ILLESISKV

-510 LAIGSGFVYAF
+510 LAIGNGFVYAF
-521 TKAYDAIS
+521 TKAHDVIS

-590 LLFETLGKFKSRI
+590 LLFETLSKFKSRI
-603 GDVLKNIAKSIRDLG
+603 GDVLKNIAKSIRSLG

-701 TAIEGI
+701 DAVSGI
-707 RTFFAELD
+707 KEFFAELS
-715 ILDRIKKKFAG
+715 ILDMIKDKFAK
-726 FVDFIGK
+726 FVNWISE
-733 AINFLKNSSGTLG
+733 AINKIKDEFSTLG
-746 VVTVHAAE
+746 VVDVYAADFNDSVE
-754 LNEAVDNIAGST
+754 TITGSAGKT
-766 SASKWDTSGIVN
+766 KWDTSGIQS
-778 FINKIKEF
+778 FIDKLKEF
-786 VKNIDVGKLA
+786 VKNGGLAKVAILGINGALIAVIIQFARFLGSVTGLTKGLTNIVDGVKGILNGAKETPKINIIANAVLKLA
-796 VISFIA
+796 ASM
-802 IITSVILQFRKFIKS
+802 VILVGALSS
-817 LTTATQSIT
+817 LT
-826 GVFDG
+826 
-831 VRKFGEKV
+831 
-839 GDSFGGLF
+839 L
-847 GKIGESIKGYF
+847 
-858 DTLSE
+858 
-863 AAKHETTFNEVAT
+863 
-876 ALVKFAGAI
+876 
-885 AILTGSLMLLTSF
+885 F
-898 MEKHDVTKAGAA
+898 MEKHDISGAGWAMAA
-910 LALLGVGILTFVGV
+910 LAGGILVFTTV
-924 LALMNKETDLG
+924 LAILNKVCKLE
-935 FLIKFSAV
+935 FLFKFSKAMLV
-943 LLVMSASMSILVKA
+943 LSGSIFILVKA
-957 MNSIDN
+957 MNNIDVGE
-963 NGIESRFIA
+963 GILKRFGA
-972 LSLLMAELAIVTA
+972 LAGLMGVLVGVSF
-985 LLSKYAPELIKGSLS
+985 LLSKAAPKLWKGSLS
-1000 ILTFAATLSVLA
+1000 LLAFAAVIKVFTKVLDLIPSISLSLKDFFAFGATIFLMAVFLENAFNQFSKAIANMAVLCLSIA
-1012 KALDKVPQLVDM
+1012 A
-1024 SGEILILGSLLGM
+1024 SAAILAG
-1037 GAVVLGKTSSIF
+1037 VVMKLGKYD
-1049 AESLKSLGIA
+1049 GN
-1059 MAAIG
+1059 MAKGLAF
-1064 AAALTVALTVALLN
+1064 TVALVALVSTF
-1078 NIGDISVGLLNLSE
+1078 G
-1092 VLFVILAFSVII
+1092 VLVALA
-1104 TQINKKLG
+1104 TKKFG
-1112 QGELPKF
+1112 GRMPKF
-1119 NASMILLAGSVAIL
+1119 NASLVLMAGSVAIL
-1133 ALTAKMIS
+1133 AKVAMMIGEIPKEQLIRGVAAVS
-1141 KLNPIDFAGGVL
+1141 IFLVLIGG
-1153 AVGALMAFIAGLMYA
+1153 LMAA
-1168 SQYTEKA
+1168 SALTEKA

-1180 AAGLILI
+1180 AVSLMLITGCLAAILGLSALAGLLREDIL
-1187 SGCVAIMSGMAAL
+1187 
-1200 IGLIK
+1200 
-1205 LEQLGKGI
+1205 EN
-1213 AVIGAL
+1213 
-1219 ELMVAGL
+1219 
-1226 MFVSKFTE
+1226 
-1234 KADFKSIMAALI
+1234 
-1246 GVNAIIVELMILS
+1246 GV
-1259 LIKDFTSIYKAL
+1259 KAL
-1271 GVISGVLI
+1271 AKVMG
-1279 SFGIMMAG
+1279 
-1287 IGKAHYSKN
+1287 
-1296 TPLALLA
+1296 
-1303 MIAIVAEIVGALY
+1303 MIAILMAASAFTAKSNYGAVIAAIIGVSVIMGEMLLLSMLIEKNGDEIKSSMITMGFIIAAFSGMMFAIGKGKYNAGTVGAMLSSVLVVAALGGALY
-1316 LLSTQVKDYGALV
+1316 LLATQVADWKSLIAPTIAIRVVLRIYTKMLNNLSMRSFEPTSLKVLLTGALLLGEVGLALV
-1329 AASVSISAVLLSFG
+1329 ALNAVGDWKSILASVFAINNVMCNLFNIMELLTQEKIDTKQIGNFLVACLSLVPVGLALSVLASQDWGSIATAGASMAATLWAMSFA
-1343 KTMKTVSS
+1343 
-1351 LTGLKPAKMGSFL
+1351 LT
-1364 LGTLALIPIAGALW
+1364 TLATWDFASIAGA
-1378 AVVNAGDWAS
+1378 
-1388 ILTAGTA
+1388 
-1395 VSLALIAY
+1395 
-1403 AGVLKIISSTGKI
+1403 
-1416 DIGQIGGFLLGTL
+1416 
-1429 SLIPIALAIA
+1429 
-1439 SLAKYDWLSML
+1439 
-1450 SAAGAMSLT
+1450 AGA
-1459 LLAVATALM
+1459 
-1468 ILSGSGLNSLAGAGS
+1468 I
-1483 LLIVSG
+1483 LIVSG
-1489 GLILMTQ
+1489 AIVALAY
-1496 AFQKMQLVKWETLGK
+1496 AFN
-1511 AGAVIAAMA
+1511 I
-1520 AAILLL
+1520 
-1526 GATVSMSAIGAA
+1526 MSDVNWPT
-1538 ILVGLA
+1538 VGLA
-1544 VALDLVGLAM
+1544 VGTLVAITAVLFGLSFVSTPALIAAAAIVIVAAALDLISLAM
-1554 IAAAKGMQMF
+1554 IGAAYALKLF
-1564 TSSLVILAG
+1564 TPSLVILAG

-1596 GIPLTL
+1596 GISLTL
-1602 GALGLVDA
+1602 GAIGLSGA
-1610 ASYMFPLAKGLIELS
+1610 ALYMSPLAKGLIELS
-1625 KVGDISHIPG
+1625 KVGNISHIPG

-1645 VLGLA
+1645 VLGA
-1650 APGMS
+1650 ASPGML
-1655 LAGAAF
+1655 LAGGAF

-1675 SKSAVLIS
+1675 NKAAVLIS
-1683 NGINLIVST
+1683 SGINLIVST
-1692 LKMGAANIKNDSSKI
+1692 LKMGAANIKNNGQKI
-1707 GTNIVSGMVNGISK
+1707 GVNVGAGMLNGIKAS
-1721 GLPNV
+1721 LPSV
-1726 IKGAAALATGV
+1726 IKGAFSLADGIINTVKSALQ
-1737 LKTIRSVLGIHSPST
+1737 IHSPSKVMQWL
-1752 ETTSDGKNTAIG
+1752 GKMCGVG
-1764 FGNGVTLSSIWSK
+1764 FDEGSTDKDVWNG
-1777 IKSKVTSLLNSS
+1777 IKSKITSRINNS
-1789 VLSPLTNGINKLKS
+1789 VLAPIATAVGNIKGMFN
-1803 TISSLGSTAGGGIL
+1803 SLGSVAERTNNPL
-1817 DDIFHELGFDALNIK
+1817 DKLPTNVQKLAER
-1832 DSFVNASENGSIL
+1832 FVNASDSGNL
-1845 DDILHELGSDA
+1845 LVNILHTFGYDA
-1856 LDVTDSFEEMT
+1856 LDTTEALEEMT

-1873 SEALAGED
+1873 TEALAGED

-1904 KIAGQMDIF
+1904 KISGQMDIF

-1932 DQINGVAE
+1932 DQINGIAE

-2083 KMITIAKGIV
+2083 KMITIAKGVV

-2102 DKFREIGTN
+2102 DKFREIGAN
-2111 IMRGLIDGIASKEGD
+2111 IIRGLIVGIASKEGD

-2140 KFQKALQIHSPSRI
+2140 KFQKVLQIHSPSRV
-2154 MAKLGGFVTEG
+2154 MARLGGFVTEG

-2202 TDLGIDLNPTITPI
+2202 TDLGIDLNPTITPV

-2230 NLTNGWNGIGIST
+2230 NLTNGWNNVGIST

-2256 KTSMAKASMALE
+2256 KTSMAKANMALE

>member
-1 MSRSVDQRIVEMK
+1 MSKSVDQRIVEMK

-73 IFKRLA
+73 VFKRLA
-79 DGIIDTFSDAF
+79 DVIIDTFSDAF

-128 IEDVNEQINTAV
+128 IKDVDEQINTAV

-198 MTNAQFDD
+198 MTNSQFDD

-213 AAGRGKVSADT
+213 AAGRGKISADT

-260 FQEFADAMYETFFLH
+260 FQEFADAMYATFFLH
-275 AKDANTTFEGSLS
+275 AKDANATFEGSLS

-308 MIGPF
+308 MIRPF

-342 IGKVVTSFVKH
+342 IGKVIKVFIKH

-510 LAIGSGFVYAF
+510 LAIGNGFVYAF
-521 TKAYDAIS
+521 TKAHDVIS
-529 DFITLISS
+529 DFITIISS

-590 LLFETLGKFKSRI
+590 LLFETLSKFKSRI
-603 GDVLKNIAKSIRDLG
+603 GDVLKNIAKSIRSLG

-678 GNALLAFWKT
+678 GNALVAFWKT

-701 TAIEGI
+701 DAVSGI
-707 RTFFAELD
+707 KEFFAELS
-715 ILDRIKKKFAG
+715 ILDMIKDKFAK
-726 FVDFIGK
+726 FVNWISE
-733 AINFLKNSSGTLG
+733 AINKIKDEFSTLG
-746 VVTVHAAE
+746 VVDVYAADFNDSVE
-754 LNEAVDNIAGST
+754 TITGSAGKT
-766 SASKWDTSGIVN
+766 KWDTSGIQS
-778 FINKIKEF
+778 FIDKLKEF
-786 VKNIDVGKLA
+786 VKNGGLAKVAILGINGALIAVIIQFARFLGSVTGLTKGLTNIVDGVKGILNGAKETPKINIIANAVLKLA
-796 VISFIA
+796 ASM
-802 IITSVILQFRKFIKS
+802 VILVGALSS
-817 LTTATQSIT
+817 LT
-826 GVFDG
+826 
-831 VRKFGEKV
+831 
-839 GDSFGGLF
+839 L
-847 GKIGESIKGYF
+847 
-858 DTLSE
+858 
-863 AAKHETTFNEVAT
+863 
-876 ALVKFAGAI
+876 
-885 AILTGSLMLLTSF
+885 F
-898 MEKHDVTKAGAA
+898 MEKHDISGAGGAMAA
-910 LALLGVGILTFVGV
+910 LAGGILVFTTV
-924 LALMNKETDLG
+924 LAILNKVCNLE
-935 FLIKFSAV
+935 FLFKFSKAMLV
-943 LLVMSASMSILVKA
+943 LSGSIFILVKA
-957 MNSIDN
+957 MNNIDIGE
-963 NGIESRFIA
+963 GILKRFGA
-972 LSLLMAELAIVTA
+972 LAGLMGVLVGVSF
-985 LLSKYAPELIKGSLS
+985 LLSKAAPKLWKGSLS
-1000 ILTFAATLSVLA
+1000 LLAFAAVIKVFTKVLDLIPSISLSLKDFFAFGATIFLMAVFLENAFNQFSKAIANMAVLCLSIA
-1012 KALDKVPQLVDM
+1012 A
-1024 SGEILILGSLLGM
+1024 SAAILAG
-1037 GAVVLGKTSSIF
+1037 VVMKLGKYD
-1049 AESLKSLGIA
+1049 GN
-1059 MAAIG
+1059 MAKGLAF
-1064 AAALTVALTVALLN
+1064 TVALVALVSTF
-1078 NIGDISVGLLNLSE
+1078 G
-1092 VLFVILAFSVII
+1092 VLVALA
-1104 TQINKKLG
+1104 TKKFG
-1112 QGELPKF
+1112 GRMPKF
-1119 NASMILLAGSVAIL
+1119 NASLVLMAGSVAIL
-1133 ALTAKMIS
+1133 AKVAMMIGEIPKEQLVRGVAAVS
-1141 KLNPIDFAGGVL
+1141 IFLVLIGG
-1153 AVGALMAFIAGLMYA
+1153 LMAVSAL
-1168 SQYTEKA
+1168 TEKA

-1180 AAGLILI
+1180 AVSLMLITGCLAAILGLSALVGLLREDIL
-1187 SGCVAIMSGMAAL
+1187 
-1200 IGLIK
+1200 
-1205 LEQLGKGI
+1205 EN
-1213 AVIGAL
+1213 
-1219 ELMVAGL
+1219 
-1226 MFVSKFTE
+1226 
-1234 KADFKSIMAALI
+1234 
-1246 GVNAIIVELMILS
+1246 GV
-1259 LIKDFTSIYKAL
+1259 KAL
-1271 GVISGVLI
+1271 TKVMG
-1279 SFGIMMAG
+1279 
-1287 IGKAHYSKN
+1287 
-1296 TPLALLA
+1296 
-1303 MIAIVAEIVGALY
+1303 MIAILMAASALTAKANYGAVIAAIIGVSVIMGEMLLLSMLIEKNGDEIKSSMITIGFIIAAFSGMMFAIGKGKYNAGTVGAMLSSVLVVAALGGALY
-1316 LLSTQVKDYGALV
+1316 LLATQVADWKSLIAPTIAIGVVLRIYTKMLNNLSMRSFEPASIKVLLTGALLLGEVGLALV
-1329 AASVSISAVLLSFG
+1329 ALNAVGDWKSILASVFAINNVMCNLFNIMELLTQEKIDTKQIGNFLVACLSLVPVGLALSVLASQDWLSIGAAGVSMAATLWAMSFA
-1343 KTMKTVSS
+1343 
-1351 LTGLKPAKMGSFL
+1351 LT
-1364 LGTLALIPIAGALW
+1364 TLATWNFASIAGA
-1378 AVVNAGDWAS
+1378 
-1388 ILTAGTA
+1388 
-1395 VSLALIAY
+1395 
-1403 AGVLKIISSTGKI
+1403 
-1416 DIGQIGGFLLGTL
+1416 
-1429 SLIPIALAIA
+1429 
-1439 SLAKYDWLSML
+1439 
-1450 SAAGAMSLT
+1450 AGA
-1459 LLAVATALM
+1459 
-1468 ILSGSGLNSLAGAGS
+1468 I
-1483 LLIVSG
+1483 LIVSG
-1489 GLILMTQ
+1489 AIVALAYAFNIMSGVNWPTIGMAVVTLVAITAVLFGLSFVSTPAL
-1496 AFQKMQLVKWETLGK
+1496 
-1511 AGAVIAAMA
+1511 IAA
-1520 AAILLL
+1520 AAIVIVAAALDLISL
-1526 GATVSMSAIGAA
+1526 AMIGAA
-1538 ILVGLA
+1538 Y
-1544 VALDLVGLAM
+1544 AL
-1554 IAAAKGMQMF
+1554 KMF
-1564 TSSLVILAG
+1564 TPSLMILAG

-1596 GIPLTL
+1596 GISLTL
-1602 GALGLVDA
+1602 GAIGLSSA
-1610 ASYMFPLAKGLIELS
+1610 ALYMSPLAKGLIELS
-1625 KVGDISHIPG
+1625 KVGNISHIPG

-1645 VLGLA
+1645 VLGA
-1650 APGMS
+1650 ATPGML
-1655 LAGAAF
+1655 LAGSAF

-1668 TILGTAV
+1668 TVLGTAV
-1675 SKSAVLIS
+1675 SKAAVLIS
-1683 NGINLIVST
+1683 SGINLIVST
-1692 LKMGAANIKNDSSKI
+1692 LKMGAANIKNNGQQI
-1707 GTNIVSGMVNGISK
+1707 GVNVGAGMVNGIKSS
-1721 GLPNV
+1721 LPSV
-1726 IKGAAALATGV
+1726 IKMAVGLGTGV
-1737 LKTIRSVLGIHSPST
+1737 FESIKSALDIHSPS
-1752 ETTSDGKNTAIG
+1752 GKTDWAGQMTAIG
-1764 FGNGVTLSSIWSK
+1764 FGDGVTLSSIWNK
-1777 IKSKVTSLLNSS
+1777 IKSTVTSLLNSS
-1789 VLSPLTNGINKLKS
+1789 VLSPLTNGINTLKS
-1803 TISSLGSTAGGGIL
+1803 TISSLGSTAERANNPLDKLPTNVKNLAARFVNASDNGSIL
-1817 DDIFHELGFDALNIK
+1817 DNVLHKLGFDAL
-1832 DSFVNASENGSIL
+1832 DM
-1845 DDILHELGSDA
+1845 
-1856 LDVTDSFEEMT
+1856 TDSFEEMT

-1873 SEALAGED
+1873 TEALAGED
-1881 GNGGGGAAKAAETT
+1881 GNGGGGAAKAAKTT
-1895 KNAFEELKD
+1895 KNAFEELRD
-1904 KIAGQMDIF
+1904 NIAGQMDIF
-1913 SEFERKTEMTSDKL
+1913 SEFEKKTELTSDKL

-1960 LADLGPQGYEYVHAF
+1960 LADLGPKGYEYVHAF

-1990 AKSLLMPEA
+1990 AKSLVMPDA
-1999 SANMIMNSFA
+1999 SANFIMNSFA

-2027 FKESGVKGAQA
+2027 FKDSGVKGAQA

-2083 KMITIAKGIV
+2083 KMITIAKGII

-2140 KFQKALQIHSPSRI
+2140 KFQKVLQIHSPSRI
-2154 MAKLGGFVTEG
+2154 MARLGGFVTEG

-2202 TDLGIDLNPTITPI
+2202 TDLGIDLNPTITPV

>member
-1 MSRSVDQRIVEMK
+1 MSKSVDQRIVEMK

-73 IFKRLA
+73 VFKRLA

-244 ISEAAVKD
+244 ISEAAVKE

-521 TKAYDAIS
+521 TKAHDVIS

-537 KVGAPSSNPLVIL
+537 KIGAPSSNPLVIL

-590 LLFETLGKFKSRI
+590 LLFETLSKFKSRI
-603 GDVLKNIAKSIRDLG
+603 GDVLKNIAKSIRSLG

-678 GNALLAFWKT
+678 GNALVAFWKT

-701 TAIEGI
+701 DAVSGI
-707 RTFFAELD
+707 KEFFAELS
-715 ILDRIKKKFAG
+715 ILDMIKDKFAK
-726 FVDFIGK
+726 FVNWISE
-733 AINFLKNSSGTLG
+733 AINKIKDEFSTLG
-746 VVTVHAAE
+746 VVNVYAADFNDSVE
-754 LNEAVDNIAGST
+754 TITGSAGKT
-766 SASKWDTSGIVN
+766 KWDTSGIQS
-778 FINKIKEF
+778 FIDKLKEF
-786 VKNIDVGKLA
+786 VKNGGLAKVAILGINGALIAVIIQFARFLGSVTGLTNGLTNIVDGVKGILNGAKETPKINIIANAVLKLA
-796 VISFIA
+796 ASMVVLVGALS
-802 IITSVILQFRKFIKS
+802 S
-817 LTTATQSIT
+817 LT
-826 GVFDG
+826 
-831 VRKFGEKV
+831 
-839 GDSFGGLF
+839 L
-847 GKIGESIKGYF
+847 
-858 DTLSE
+858 
-863 AAKHETTFNEVAT
+863 
-876 ALVKFAGAI
+876 
-885 AILTGSLMLLTSF
+885 F
-898 MEKHDVTKAGAA
+898 MEKHDISGAGGAMAA
-910 LALLGVGILTFVGV
+910 LAGGILVFTTV
-924 LALMNKETDLG
+924 LAILNKVCNLE
-935 FLIKFSAV
+935 FLFKFSKAMLV
-943 LLVMSASMSILVKA
+943 LSGSIFILVKA
-957 MNSIDN
+957 MNNIDVGE
-963 NGIESRFIA
+963 GILKRFGA
-972 LSLLMAELAIVTA
+972 LAGLMGVLVGVSF
-985 LLSKYAPELIKGSLS
+985 LLSKAAPKLWKGSLS
-1000 ILTFAATLSVLA
+1000 LLAFAAVIKVFTKVLDLIPSISLSLKDFFAFGATIFLMAVFLENAFNQFSKAIANMAVLCLSIA
-1012 KALDKVPQLVDM
+1012 A
-1024 SGEILILGSLLGM
+1024 SAAILAG
-1037 GAVVLGKTSSIF
+1037 VVMKLGKYD
-1049 AESLKSLGIA
+1049 GN
-1059 MAAIG
+1059 MAKGLAF
-1064 AAALTVALTVALLN
+1064 TVALVALVSTF
-1078 NIGDISVGLLNLSE
+1078 G
-1092 VLFVILAFSVII
+1092 VLVALA
-1104 TQINKKLG
+1104 TKKFG
-1112 QGELPKF
+1112 GRMPKF
-1119 NASMILLAGSVAIL
+1119 NASLVLMAGSVAIL
-1133 ALTAKMIS
+1133 AKVAMMIGEIPKEQLVRGVAAVS
-1141 KLNPIDFAGGVL
+1141 IFLVLIGG
-1153 AVGALMAFIAGLMYA
+1153 LMAVSAL
-1168 SQYTEKA
+1168 TEKA

-1180 AAGLILI
+1180 AVSLMLITGCIAAILGLSALVGLLREDIL
-1187 SGCVAIMSGMAAL
+1187 
-1200 IGLIK
+1200 
-1205 LEQLGKGI
+1205 EN
-1213 AVIGAL
+1213 
-1219 ELMVAGL
+1219 
-1226 MFVSKFTE
+1226 
-1234 KADFKSIMAALI
+1234 
-1246 GVNAIIVELMILS
+1246 GV
-1259 LIKDFTSIYKAL
+1259 KAL
-1271 GVISGVLI
+1271 TK
-1279 SFGIMMAG
+1279 IMV
-1287 IGKAHYSKN
+1287 
-1296 TPLALLA
+1296 
-1303 MIAIVAEIVGALY
+1303 MIAILMAASALTAKANYGAVIAAIIGVSVIMGEMLLLSMLIEKNGNEIKSSMITMGLIIAAFSGMMFAIGKGEYNAGTVGAMLSSVLVVAALGGALY
-1316 LLSTQVKDYGALV
+1316 LLATQVADWKSLIAPTIAIGVVLRIYTKMLNNLSMRSFEPTSLKVLLTGALLLGEVGLALV
-1329 AASVSISAVLLSFG
+1329 ALNAVGDWKSILASVFAINNVMCNLFNIMELLTQEKIDTKQIGNFLVACLSLVPVGLALSVLASQDWLSIGAAGVSMAATLWAMSFA
-1343 KTMKTVSS
+1343 
-1351 LTGLKPAKMGSFL
+1351 LT
-1364 LGTLALIPIAGALW
+1364 TLATWNFASIAGA
-1378 AVVNAGDWAS
+1378 
-1388 ILTAGTA
+1388 
-1395 VSLALIAY
+1395 
-1403 AGVLKIISSTGKI
+1403 
-1416 DIGQIGGFLLGTL
+1416 
-1429 SLIPIALAIA
+1429 
-1439 SLAKYDWLSML
+1439 
-1450 SAAGAMSLT
+1450 AGA
-1459 LLAVATALM
+1459 
-1468 ILSGSGLNSLAGAGS
+1468 I
-1483 LLIVSG
+1483 LIVSG
-1489 GLILMTQ
+1489 AIVALAYAFNIMSGVNWPTVGMAVGTLAAITAVLFGLSFVSTPAL
-1496 AFQKMQLVKWETLGK
+1496 
-1511 AGAVIAAMA
+1511 IAA
-1520 AAILLL
+1520 AAIVIVAAALDLISL
-1526 GATVSMSAIGAA
+1526 AMIGAA
-1538 ILVGLA
+1538 Y
-1544 VALDLVGLAM
+1544 AL
-1554 IAAAKGMQMF
+1554 KMF
-1564 TSSLVILAG
+1564 TPSLVILAG

-1596 GIPLTL
+1596 GITLTL
-1602 GALGLVDA
+1602 GALGLSGA
-1610 ASYMFPLAKGLIELS
+1610 ALYMSPLAKGLIELS

-1645 VLGLA
+1645 VLGA
-1650 APGMS
+1650 ASPGML
-1655 LAGAAF
+1655 LAGGAF

-1675 SKSAVLIS
+1675 SKAAVLIS
-1683 NGINLIVST
+1683 SGINLIVST
-1692 LKMGAANIKNDSSKI
+1692 LKMGAANIKNNGQQI
-1707 GTNIVSGMVNGISK
+1707 GVNVGAGMVNGIKSS
-1721 GLPNV
+1721 LPSV
-1726 IKGAAALATGV
+1726 IKMAVGLGTGV
-1737 LKTIRSVLGIHSPST
+1737 FESIKSALDIHSPS
-1752 ETTSDGKNTAIG
+1752 GKTDWAGQMTAIG
-1764 FGNGVTLSSIWSK
+1764 FGDGVTLSSIWSK
-1777 IKSKVTSLLNSS
+1777 IKTKVTSLLNSS
-1789 VLSPLTNGINKLKS
+1789 VLSPLTNGINTLKS
-1803 TISSLGSTAGGGIL
+1803 TISSLGSTAERTNNPL
-1817 DDIFHELGFDALNIK
+1817 DKLPTNVKNLAAR
-1832 DSFVNASENGSIL
+1832 FVNASDNGSIL
-1845 DDILHELGSDA
+1845 DNILHKMGFDA
-1856 LDVTDSFEEMT
+1856 LDMTEAFDEMT

-1881 GNGGGGAAKAAETT
+1881 GKGGGGTAKAAKTT
-1895 KNAFEELKD
+1895 KDAFEELRD
-1904 KIAGQMDIF
+1904 KIAEQMDIF

-1960 LADLGPQGYEYVHAF
+1960 LADLGPKGYEYVHAF

-1990 AKSLLMPEA
+1990 VKSLTMPDA
-1999 SANMIMNSFA
+1999 SANFIMNSFA

-2027 FKESGVKGAQA
+2027 FKDSGVKGAQA

-2111 IMRGLIDGIASKEGD
+2111 IMRGLIDGITSKEGD
-2126 LKTKVESIANTITG
+2126 LKAKVESIANTITG

-2154 MAKLGGFVTEG
+2154 MARLGGFVTEG

-2202 TDLGIDLNPTITPI
+2202 TDLGIDINPTITPV

-2230 NLTNGWNGIGIST
+2230 KLTNGWNGIGIST

>member
-1 MSRSVDQRIVEMK
+1 MSKSVDQRIVEMK

-198 MTNAQFDD
+198 MTNSQFDD

-213 AAGRGKVSADT
+213 AAGRGKISADT

-244 ISEAAVKD
+244 ISEAAVKE

-329 SGLYEYFNKLTNT
+329 SGLYEYFNKLTNI
-342 IGKVVTSFVKH
+342 IGKVITSFVKH

-489 TLLESISKV
+489 VLLESISKV

-521 TKAYDAIS
+521 TKAHDVIS

-590 LLFETLGKFKSRI
+590 LLFETLSKFKSRI
-603 GDVLKNIAKSIRDLG
+603 GDVLKNIAKSIRSLG

-678 GNALLAFWKT
+678 GNALVAFWKT

-701 TAIEGI
+701 DAVSGI
-707 RTFFAELD
+707 KEFFAELS
-715 ILDRIKKKFAG
+715 ILDMIKDKFAK
-726 FVDFIGK
+726 FVNWISE
-733 AINFLKNSSGTLG
+733 AINKIKDEFSTLG
-746 VVTVHAAE
+746 VVDVYAADFNDSVE
-754 LNEAVDNIAGST
+754 TITGSAGKT
-766 SASKWDTSGIVN
+766 KWDTSGIQS
-778 FINKIKEF
+778 FIDKLKEF
-786 VKNIDVGKLA
+786 VKNGGLAKVAILGINGALIAVIIQFARFLGSVTGLTNGLTNIVDGVKGILNGAKETPKINIIANAVLKLA
-796 VISFIA
+796 ASM
-802 IITSVILQFRKFIKS
+802 VILVGALSS
-817 LTTATQSIT
+817 LT
-826 GVFDG
+826 
-831 VRKFGEKV
+831 
-839 GDSFGGLF
+839 L
-847 GKIGESIKGYF
+847 
-858 DTLSE
+858 
-863 AAKHETTFNEVAT
+863 
-876 ALVKFAGAI
+876 
-885 AILTGSLMLLTSF
+885 F
-898 MEKHDVTKAGAA
+898 MEKHDISGAGGAMAA
-910 LALLGVGILTFVGV
+910 LAGGILVFTTV
-924 LALMNKETDLG
+924 LAILNKVCNLE
-935 FLIKFSAV
+935 FLFKFSKAMLV
-943 LLVMSASMSILVKA
+943 LSGSIFILVKA
-957 MNSIDN
+957 MNNIDVGE
-963 NGIESRFIA
+963 GILKRFGA
-972 LSLLMAELAIVTA
+972 LAGLMGVLVGVSF
-985 LLSKYAPELIKGSLS
+985 LLSKAAPKLWKGSLS
-1000 ILTFAATLSVLA
+1000 LLAFAAVIKVFTKVLDLIPSISLSLKDFFAFGATIFLMAVFLENAFNQFSKAIANMAVLCLSIA
-1012 KALDKVPQLVDM
+1012 A
-1024 SGEILILGSLLGM
+1024 SAAILAG
-1037 GAVVLGKTSSIF
+1037 VVMKLGKYD
-1049 AESLKSLGIA
+1049 GN
-1059 MAAIG
+1059 MAKGLAF
-1064 AAALTVALTVALLN
+1064 TVALVALVSTF
-1078 NIGDISVGLLNLSE
+1078 G
-1092 VLFVILAFSVII
+1092 VLVALA
-1104 TQINKKLG
+1104 TKKFG
-1112 QGELPKF
+1112 GRMPKF
-1119 NASMILLAGSVAIL
+1119 NASLVLMAGSVAIL
-1133 ALTAKMIS
+1133 AKVAMMIGEIPKEQLVRGVAAVS
-1141 KLNPIDFAGGVL
+1141 IFLVLIGG
-1153 AVGALMAFIAGLMYA
+1153 LMAVSAL
-1168 SQYTEKA
+1168 TEKA

-1180 AAGLILI
+1180 AVSLMLITGCIAAILGLSALVGLLREDIL
-1187 SGCVAIMSGMAAL
+1187 
-1200 IGLIK
+1200 
-1205 LEQLGKGI
+1205 EN
-1213 AVIGAL
+1213 
-1219 ELMVAGL
+1219 
-1226 MFVSKFTE
+1226 
-1234 KADFKSIMAALI
+1234 
-1246 GVNAIIVELMILS
+1246 GV
-1259 LIKDFTSIYKAL
+1259 KAL
-1271 GVISGVLI
+1271 TKVMG
-1279 SFGIMMAG
+1279 
-1287 IGKAHYSKN
+1287 
-1296 TPLALLA
+1296 
-1303 MIAIVAEIVGALY
+1303 MIAILMAASALTAKANYGAVIAAIIGVSVIMGEMLLLSMLIEKNGNEIKSSMITMGLIIAAFSGMMFAIGKGEYNAGTVGAMLSSVLVVAALGGALY
-1316 LLSTQVKDYGALV
+1316 LLATQVADWKSLIAPTIAIGVVLRIYTKMLNNLSMRSFEPTSLKVLLTGALLLGEVGLALV
-1329 AASVSISAVLLSFG
+1329 ALNAVGDWKSILASVFAINNVMCNLFNIMELLTQEKIDPKQIGNFLVACLSLVPVGLALSVLASQDWLSIGAAGVSMAATLWAMSFA
-1343 KTMKTVSS
+1343 
-1351 LTGLKPAKMGSFL
+1351 LT
-1364 LGTLALIPIAGALW
+1364 TLATWNFASIAGA
-1378 AVVNAGDWAS
+1378 
-1388 ILTAGTA
+1388 
-1395 VSLALIAY
+1395 
-1403 AGVLKIISSTGKI
+1403 
-1416 DIGQIGGFLLGTL
+1416 
-1429 SLIPIALAIA
+1429 
-1439 SLAKYDWLSML
+1439 
-1450 SAAGAMSLT
+1450 AGA
-1459 LLAVATALM
+1459 
-1468 ILSGSGLNSLAGAGS
+1468 I
-1483 LLIVSG
+1483 LIVSG
-1489 GLILMTQ
+1489 AIVALAY
-1496 AFQKMQLVKWETLGK
+1496 AFN
-1511 AGAVIAAMA
+1511 I
-1520 AAILLL
+1520 
-1526 GATVSMSAIGAA
+1526 MSDVNWPT
-1538 ILVGLA
+1538 VGLA
-1544 VALDLVGLAM
+1544 VGTLVAITAVLFGLSFVSTPALIAAAAIVIVAAALDLISLAM
-1554 IAAAKGMQMF
+1554 IGAAYALKLF
-1564 TSSLVILAG
+1564 TPSLLILAG

-1596 GIPLTL
+1596 GISLTL
-1602 GALGLVDA
+1602 GALGLAGA
-1610 ASYMFPLAKGLIELS
+1610 ASYMSPLAKGLIELS
-1625 KVGDISHIPG
+1625 KVGNISHIPG

-1645 VLGLA
+1645 VIGA
-1650 APGMS
+1650 ASPGML
-1655 LAGAAF
+1655 LAGGAF

-1675 SKSAVLIS
+1675 SKAAVLIS

-1692 LKMGAANIKNDSSKI
+1692 LKMGAANIKNNGQQI
-1707 GTNIVSGMVNGISK
+1707 GVNVGAGMVNGIKSS
-1721 GLPNV
+1721 LPSV
-1726 IKGAAALATGV
+1726 IKMAVGLGTGV
-1737 LKTIRSVLGIHSPST
+1737 FESIKSALDIHSPS
-1752 ETTSDGKNTAIG
+1752 GKTDWAGQMTAIG
-1764 FGNGVTLSSIWSK
+1764 FGDGVTLSSIWSK
-1777 IKSKVTSLLNSS
+1777 IKTTVTSLLNSS
-1789 VLSPLTNGINKLKS
+1789 VLSPLTNGINTLKS
-1803 TISSLGSTAGGGIL
+1803 TISSLGSTAERTNNPL
-1817 DDIFHELGFDALNIK
+1817 DKLPTNVQNLARR
-1832 DSFVNASENGSIL
+1832 FVNASDNGSIL
-1845 DDILHELGSDA
+1845 DNILHKMGFDA
-1856 LDVTDSFEEMT
+1856 LDMTDSFEEMA

-1881 GNGGGGAAKAAETT
+1881 GKGGGGAAKAAKTT
-1895 KNAFEELKD
+1895 KDAFEELRD
-1904 KIAGQMDIF
+1904 KIAEQMDIF

-1960 LADLGPQGYEYVHAF
+1960 LADLGPKGYEYVHAF

-1990 AKSLLMPEA
+1990 VKSLTMPDA
-1999 SANMIMNSFA
+1999 SANFITNSFA

-2049 QINSPSKVMYE
+2049 QIHSPSKVMYE

-2140 KFQKALQIHSPSRI
+2140 KLQKALQIHSPSRV
-2154 MAKLGGFVTEG
+2154 MARLGGFVTEG

-2202 TDLGIDLNPTITPI
+2202 TDLGIDINPTITPV

-2230 NLTNGWNGIGIST
+2230 KLTNGWNGIGIST

-2256 KTSMAKASMALE
+2256 KTSMAKANMALE

>member
-38 DFSGLQDSA
+38 DFSGVQDSA
-47 KNFDLSKIKTEVKS
+47 KQIDFSKITNEVDKVKLSFNLLDVVRAKIFDRIGEKILNGFESGLNKIPQLFKKTIDIMKS
-61 LNLTFKDVFKLD
+61 KGWSRAANLE
-73 IFKRLA
+73 
-79 DGIIDTFSDAF
+79 
-90 HVIPNLWN
+90 N
-98 KTLNQ
+98 
-103 IKTGGWT
+103 
-110 RATNIDQATFQL
+110 ATFQL
-122 KGLGIA
+122 EGLGIA
-128 IEDVNEQINTAV
+128 WENVSKQIDNAV
-140 EGTAY
+140 SGTAY
-145 GYDQAAKA
+145 GLDSAARA
-153 ASQLA
+153 AAQLSA
-158 TSQVKIGDGFKT
+158 SGVKIAEGWKF
-170 ISFKNSKV
+170 SKV
-178 VKENVDEMER
+178 INADVDEMER

-198 MTNAQFDD
+198 MTNSSYDD
-206 IADIFTD
+206 IANVFTD
-213 AAGRGKVSADT
+213 AAGRGKVTADT

-229 QRGLNSAG
+229 QRGLNSA
-237 ALAQSMG
+237 ATLAKAMG
-244 ISEAAVKD
+244 TTEEAVKKM
-252 LASKGKIS
+252 ASKGQIS
-260 FQEFADAMYETFFLH
+260 FQQFADAMYDAYYEQAKKSNETFDG
-275 AKDANTTFEGSLS
+275 ALS
-288 NMKAALS
+288 NMQFAL
-295 RLGQPFAKSIRDM
+295 GKIGAEFAKPIRAGL
-308 MIGPF
+308 IEPF
-313 NELKETIK
+313 NEVRQTINR
-321 KVKSELEK
+321 VKTEMQN
-329 SGLYEYFNKLTNT
+329 SGLFEYFTKLTT
-342 IGKVVTSFVKH
+342 VLSKTFSLFVKN
-353 FRLNDKNFEWVT
+353 FRMNDENFKWVG
-365 NLSKAFENLVEVIL
+365 NLAKAFENLVEVIL
-379 RIALPIKDA
+379 RVAIPIKDA
-388 FNSVFGDSIISSVN
+388 FKSVFGDSVIKSVN
-402 SMTKS
+402 NMTKG
-407 FAKFIGKL
+407 FADFINAL

-422 GYIRI
+422 NYIKI
-427 AFEGLFQIFK
+427 AFEGFFK
-437 AIGTI
+437 IVKALGTGTAQ
-442 IKNLISGLTGI
+442 LIRGITGI
-453 NLEGVSLLGWVGKA
+453 NVEGTSLIGWIGKAIAVSLKL
-467 LAIGLK
+467 
-473 VLGIIA
+473 LGIFTEFVVKSTNIQW
-479 ELISKLLNFK
+479 I
-489 TLLESISKV
+489 LENVTRVI
-498 LNVFIKGITAII
+498 NVFAKSLVTIVTLVGGGFVLAFISAYNAVKNFAQAISTK
-510 LAIGSGFVYAF
+510 IGSPS
-521 TKAYDAIS
+521 TNP
-529 DFITLISS
+529 FI
-537 KVGAPSSNPLVIL
+537 IL
-550 VREVVARIKEVPNIF
+550 VREILSKIKEIPSVF
-565 PKAIKNIK
+565 PKAINSIKELFSSFREATSVNEKFKVLYNTITKFRTKIADVIKNIG
-573 EFFKSFNATKSV
+573 KSV
-585 NNKFK
+585 KQ
-590 LLFETLGKFKSRI
+590 LGNDST
-603 GDVLKNIAKSIRDLG
+603 
-618 SDNLLT
+618 LT
-624 RFIASVVSG
+624 RFISTIVTG
-633 IGSLIQNVG
+633 IGVIVDNVG
-642 DFAIIVSSVIVAGL
+642 EFSTLVGSVIVASL
-656 GKAADSIKNF
+656 GKAADSIKIF
-666 FAAFTDNMKKFN
+666 FTTFSNNMRKFN
-678 GNALLAFWKT
+678 GNVIIAFWKT
-688 FTEGLKNFISNIP
+688 FVDGLKNFISNIP

-715 ILDRIKKKFAG
+715 ILDKIKTKFAS
-726 FVDFIGK
+726 FVDFMVK

-754 LNEAVDNIAGST
+754 LNETVDNIAGST

-786 VKNIDVGKLA
+786 VKNIDAGKLA

-826 GVFDG
+826 GIFDG
-831 VRKFGEKV
+831 VKEFGEKV

-863 AAKHETTFNEVAT
+863 GAKHNTTFNEVAT

-898 MEKHDVTKAGAA
+898 METHDVTKAGAA

-943 LLVMSASMSILVKA
+943 LVVMAASMSILVKA

-1024 SGEILILGSLLGM
+1024 SGEILILGSLLGI
-1037 GAVVLGKTSSIF
+1037 GAVVLGRASSIF

-1078 NIGDISVGLLNLSE
+1078 NIGDISVGLINLSE

-1141 KLNPIDFAGGVL
+1141 KLNPLDFAIGVV
-1153 AVGALMAFIAGLMYA
+1153 AVGLLMTFIAVLMHA

-1180 AAGLILI
+1180 AASLILI
-1187 SGCVAIMSGMAAL
+1187 TGCIGLLAGMAAL

-1213 AVIGAL
+1213 AVIGVL
-1219 ELMVAGL
+1219 EILVAGL

-1234 KADFKSIMAALI
+1234 KANFKSIMAALI
-1246 GVNAIIVELMILS
+1246 GVNAIIVELMLLS
-1259 LIKDFTSIYKAL
+1259 LIKDFTPVFNAL
-1271 GVISGVLI
+1271 KVISAVLI
-1279 SFGIMMAG
+1279 AFGVMMSLVGSA
-1287 IGKAHYSKN
+1287 KYSKN
-1296 TPLALLA
+1296 TPLSLLA
-1303 MIAIVAEIVGALY
+1303 MIAIVTEIIGALY
-1316 LLSTQVKDYGALV
+1316 LLSNYCEFGSLIAAAGSIGGVLLAFGGTMAIVSSIKNIRKERIVNFLKASLVLIPISLALGAVAHAGEWSSIAAAGVAVSVTLLAFAGALAIV
-1329 AASVSISAVLLSFG
+1329 STAGNINLSQLATFAIASA
-1343 KTMKTVSS
+1343 T
-1351 LTGLKPAKMGSFL
+1351 
-1364 LGTLALIPIAGALW
+1364 LIPIAY
-1378 AVVNAGDWAS
+1378 S
-1388 ILTAGTA
+1388 I
-1395 VSLALIAY
+1395 SL
-1403 AGVLKIISSTGKI
+1403 
-1416 DIGQIGGFLLGTL
+1416 
-1429 SLIPIALAIA
+1429 LAE
-1439 SLAKYDWLSML
+1439 YDWLSML

-1489 GLILMTQ
+1489 GLILMAQ

-1526 GATVSMSAIGAA
+1526 GATFSISAIGA
-1538 ILVGLA
+1538 IVLVALA

-1564 TSSLVILAG
+1564 TPSLVILAG

-1596 GIPLTL
+1596 GISLTL
-1602 GALGLVDA
+1602 GALGLSGA
-1610 ASYMFPLAKGLIELS
+1610 ALYMSPLAKGLIELS

-1645 VLGLA
+1645 VLGVA
-1650 APGMS
+1650 TPGML

-1675 SKSAVLIS
+1675 SKAAVLIS

-1692 LKMGAANIKNDSSKI
+1692 LKMGAANIKNNGQQI
-1707 GTNIVSGMVNGISK
+1707 GVNVGAGMINGIKSS
-1721 GLPNV
+1721 LPSV
-1726 IKGAAALATGV
+1726 IKMAVKLGTGV
-1737 LKTIRSVLGIHSPST
+1737 FESIKSALDIHSPS
-1752 ETTSDGKNTAIG
+1752 GKTDWAGQMTAIG

-1777 IKSKVTSLLNSS
+1777 IKTKVTSLLNSS
-1789 VLSPLTNGINKLKS
+1789 VLSPLTNGINTLKS
-1803 TISSLGSTAGGGIL
+1803 TISSLGSTAERTNNPL
-1817 DDIFHELGFDALNIK
+1817 DKLPTNVKNLAGR
-1832 DSFVNASENGSIL
+1832 FVNASENGSIL
-1845 DDILHELGSDA
+1845 DNILHKIGFDA
-1856 LDVTDSFEEMT
+1856 LDTTDAFEEMT

-1881 GNGGGGAAKAAETT
+1881 GKGGGGAAKAAETT

-1913 SEFERKTEMTSDKL
+1913 SEFQRKTELTSDKL

-1975 VTMTDEQLSQANQLY
+1975 VTMTNEQLSQANQLY

-2027 FKESGVKGAQA
+2027 FKDSGVKGAQA

-2111 IMRGLIDGIASKEGD
+2111 IIRGLIDGIASKEGD

-2154 MAKLGGFVTEG
+2154 MARLGGFVTEG
-2165 LAIGIEGNTELVA
+2165 LAIGIERNTELVA

-2202 TDLGIDLNPTITPI
+2202 TDLGIDINPTITPV

-2230 NLTNGWNGIGIST
+2230 KLTNGWNGIEIST

>member
-1 MSRSVDQRIVEMK
+1 MSKSVDQRIVEMK

-73 IFKRLA
+73 VFKRLA
-79 DGIIDTFSDAF
+79 DGIINTFLDAF

-198 MTNAQFDD
+198 MTNSQFDD

-213 AAGRGKVSADT
+213 AAGRGKISADT

-342 IGKVVTSFVKH
+342 IGKVITSFVKH

-388 FNSVFGDSIISSVN
+388 FKSVFGDSIISSVN

-521 TKAYDAIS
+521 TKAHDVIS

-590 LLFETLGKFKSRI
+590 LLFETLGKFKFRI
-603 GDVLKNIAKSIRDLG
+603 GDVLKTIAKSIRSLG

-678 GNALLAFWKT
+678 GNALVAFWKT

-701 TAIEGI
+701 DAVSGI
-707 RTFFAELD
+707 KEFFAELS
-715 ILDRIKKKFAG
+715 ILDMIKDKFAK
-726 FVDFIGK
+726 FVNWISE
-733 AINFLKNSSGTLG
+733 AINKIKDEFSTLG
-746 VVTVHAAE
+746 VVNVYAADFNDSVE
-754 LNEAVDNIAGST
+754 TITGSAGK
-766 SASKWDTSGIVN
+766 SKWDTSGIQS
-778 FINKIKEF
+778 FIDKLKEF
-786 VKNIDVGKLA
+786 VKNGGLAKVAILGINGALIAVIIQFARFLGSVTGLTNGLTNIVDGVKGILNGAKETPKINIIANAVLKLA
-796 VISFIA
+796 ASM
-802 IITSVILQFRKFIKS
+802 VILVGALSS
-817 LTTATQSIT
+817 LT
-826 GVFDG
+826 
-831 VRKFGEKV
+831 
-839 GDSFGGLF
+839 L
-847 GKIGESIKGYF
+847 
-858 DTLSE
+858 
-863 AAKHETTFNEVAT
+863 
-876 ALVKFAGAI
+876 
-885 AILTGSLMLLTSF
+885 F
-898 MEKHDVTKAGAA
+898 MEKHDISGAGGAMAA
-910 LALLGVGILTFVGV
+910 LAGGILVFTTV
-924 LALMNKETDLG
+924 LVILNKVCNLE
-935 FLIKFSAV
+935 FLFKFSKAMLV
-943 LLVMSASMSILVKA
+943 LSGSIFILVKA
-957 MNSIDN
+957 MNNIDVGE
-963 NGIESRFIA
+963 GILKRFGA
-972 LSLLMAELAIVTA
+972 LAGLMGVLVGVSF
-985 LLSKYAPELIKGSLS
+985 LLSKAAPKLWKGSLS
-1000 ILTFAATLSVLA
+1000 LLAFAAVIKVFTKVLDLIPSISLSLKDFFEFGATIFLMAVFLENAFNQFSKAIANMAVLCLSIA
-1012 KALDKVPQLVDM
+1012 A
-1024 SGEILILGSLLGM
+1024 SAAILAG
-1037 GAVVLGKTSSIF
+1037 VVMKLGKYD
-1049 AESLKSLGIA
+1049 GN
-1059 MAAIG
+1059 MAKGLAF
-1064 AAALTVALTVALLN
+1064 TVALVALVSTF
-1078 NIGDISVGLLNLSE
+1078 G
-1092 VLFVILAFSVII
+1092 VLVALA
-1104 TQINKKLG
+1104 TKKFG
-1112 QGELPKF
+1112 GRMPKF
-1119 NASMILLAGSVAIL
+1119 NASLVLMAGSVAIL
-1133 ALTAKMIS
+1133 AKVAMMIGEIPKEQLIRGVAAIS
-1141 KLNPIDFAGGVL
+1141 IFLVLIGG
-1153 AVGALMAFIAGLMYA
+1153 LMAA
-1168 SQYTEKA
+1168 SALTEKA

-1180 AAGLILI
+1180 AVSLMLITGCLAAILGLSALAGLLREDIL
-1187 SGCVAIMSGMAAL
+1187 
-1200 IGLIK
+1200 
-1205 LEQLGKGI
+1205 E
-1213 AVIGAL
+1213 
-1219 ELMVAGL
+1219 
-1226 MFVSKFTE
+1226 
-1234 KADFKSIMAALI
+1234 
-1246 GVNAIIVELMILS
+1246 N
-1259 LIKDFTSIYKAL
+1259 
-1271 GVISGVLI
+1271 GVIALRK
-1279 SFGIMMAG
+1279 IMV
-1287 IGKAHYSKN
+1287 
-1296 TPLALLA
+1296 
-1303 MIAIVAEIVGALY
+1303 MIAILMAASALTAKSNYGAVIAAIIGVSVIMGEMLLLSMLIEKNGDEIKSSIITMGLIIAAFSGMMFAIGKGKYNASTVGALLSSVLVVAALGGALY
-1316 LLSTQVKDYGALV
+1316 LLATQVADWKSLIAPTIAIGVVLRIYTNMLNKLGTRSFEPASLKVLLTGALLLGEVGLALV
-1329 AASVSISAVLLSFG
+1329 ALNAVGDWKSILASVFAINNVMCNLFNIMELLTQEKLDTKQIGNFLVACLSLVPVGLALSVLASQDWLSIGAAGVSMAATLWAMSFA
-1343 KTMKTVSS
+1343 
-1351 LTGLKPAKMGSFL
+1351 LT
-1364 LGTLALIPIAGALW
+1364 TLATWNFSSIAGA
-1378 AVVNAGDWAS
+1378 
-1388 ILTAGTA
+1388 
-1395 VSLALIAY
+1395 
-1403 AGVLKIISSTGKI
+1403 
-1416 DIGQIGGFLLGTL
+1416 
-1429 SLIPIALAIA
+1429 
-1439 SLAKYDWLSML
+1439 
-1450 SAAGAMSLT
+1450 AGA
-1459 LLAVATALM
+1459 
-1468 ILSGSGLNSLAGAGS
+1468 I
-1483 LLIVSG
+1483 LIVSG
-1489 GLILMTQ
+1489 AIVALAY
-1496 AFQKMQLVKWETLGK
+1496 AFNIMSGVNWPTIGMAVATLG
-1511 AGAVIAAMA
+1511 AIALALFGLSFVSTPALIAA
-1520 AAILLL
+1520 AAIVIVAAALDLISL
-1526 GATVSMSAIGAA
+1526 AMIGAA
-1538 ILVGLA
+1538 Y
-1544 VALDLVGLAM
+1544 ALKL
-1554 IAAAKGMQMF
+1554 F
-1564 TSSLVILAG
+1564 TPSLVILAG

-1596 GIPLTL
+1596 GITLTL
-1602 GALGLVDA
+1602 GALGLAGA
-1610 ASYMFPLAKGLIELS
+1610 ASYMSPLAKGLIELS
-1625 KVGDISHIPG
+1625 KVGNISHIPG

-1645 VLGLA
+1645 VLGA
-1650 APGMS
+1650 ASPGML
-1655 LAGAAF
+1655 LAGGAF

-1675 SKSAVLIS
+1675 SKAAVLIS
-1683 NGINLIVST
+1683 SGINLIVST
-1692 LKMGAANIKNDSSKI
+1692 LKMGAANIKNNGQQI
-1707 GTNIVSGMVNGISK
+1707 GINVGAGMVNGIKSS
-1721 GLPNV
+1721 LPSV
-1726 IKGAAALATGV
+1726 IKMAAGLGTGV
-1737 LKTIRSVLGIHSPST
+1737 FESIKSALDIHSPS
-1752 ETTSDGKNTAIG
+1752 GKTDWAGQMTAIG

-1777 IKSKVTSLLNSS
+1777 IKTKVTSLLNSS
-1789 VLSPLTNGINKLKS
+1789 VLSPLTNGINTLKS
-1803 TISSLGSTAGGGIL
+1803 TISGLGSAAERTNNPLDKLPTNVKNLAGRFVNASDNGSIL
-1817 DDIFHELGFDALNIK
+1817 DNVLHKLGFDAL
-1832 DSFVNASENGSIL
+1832 DM
-1845 DDILHELGSDA
+1845 
-1856 LDVTDSFEEMT
+1856 TDSFEEMT

-1873 SEALAGED
+1873 TEALAGED

-1904 KIAGQMDIF
+1904 KISDQMDIF
-1913 SEFERKTEMTSDKL
+1913 SEFERKTELTSDKL

-1960 LADLGPQGYEYVHAF
+1960 LADLGPKGYEYVHAF

-1990 AKSLLMPEA
+1990 AKSLLMPDA

-2027 FKESGVKGAQA
+2027 FKDSGVKGAQA

-2069 VKGIDN
+2069 VKGVDN

-2140 KFQKALQIHSPSRI
+2140 KLQKALQIHSPSRI
-2154 MAKLGGFVTEG
+2154 MARLGGFVTEG

-2185 STAISGLKDAI
+2185 NTAISGLKDAI

-2202 TDLGIDLNPTITPI
+2202 TDLGIDLNPTITPV

-2256 KTSMAKASMALE
+2256 KTSMAKANMALE

-2320 ALAPRMDA
+2320 ALAPRMDV

>member
-26 TINSLEK
+26 TIDSLEK

-38 DFSGLQDSA
+38 DFSGVQDSA
-47 KNFDLSKIKTEVKS
+47 KQIDFSKITNEVDKVKLSFNLLDVVRAKIFDRIGEKILNGFESGLNKIPQLFKKTIDIMKS
-61 LNLTFKDVFKLD
+61 KGWSRAANLE
-73 IFKRLA
+73 
-79 DGIIDTFSDAF
+79 
-90 HVIPNLWN
+90 N
-98 KTLNQ
+98 
-103 IKTGGWT
+103 
-110 RATNIDQATFQL
+110 ATFQL
-122 KGLGIA
+122 EGLGIA
-128 IEDVNEQINTAV
+128 WEKVGDQIDRAV
-140 EGTAY
+140 SGTAY
-145 GYDQAAKA
+145 GLDSAAKA
-153 ASQLA
+153 AAQLSA
-158 TSQVKIGDGFKT
+158 SGVKIAEGWKF
-170 ISFKNSKV
+170 SKV
-178 VKENVDEMER
+178 INADVDEMER

-198 MTNAQFDD
+198 MTNSSYDD
-206 IADIFTD
+206 IANVFTD
-213 AAGRGKVSADT
+213 AAGRGKVTADT

-229 QRGLNSAG
+229 QRGLNSA
-237 ALAQSMG
+237 ATLAKAMG
-244 ISEAAVKD
+244 TTEEAVKKM
-252 LASKGKIS
+252 ASKGQIS
-260 FQEFADAMYETFFLH
+260 FQQFADAMYDAYYEQAKKSNETFDG
-275 AKDANTTFEGSLS
+275 ALS
-288 NMKAALS
+288 NMQFAL
-295 RLGQPFAKSIRDM
+295 GKIGAEFAKPIRAGL
-308 MIGPF
+308 IEPF
-313 NELKETIK
+313 NEVRQTINR
-321 KVKSELEK
+321 VKTEMQN
-329 SGLYEYFNKLTNT
+329 SGLFEYFTKLTT
-342 IGKVVTSFVKH
+342 VLSKTFSLFVKN
-353 FRLNDKNFEWVT
+353 FRMNDENFKWVG

-379 RIALPIKDA
+379 RVVIPIKDA
-388 FNSVFGDSIISSVN
+388 FKSVFGDSVIKSVN
-402 SMTKS
+402 NMTKG
-407 FAKFIGKL
+407 FADFINAL

-422 GYIRI
+422 NYIKI
-427 AFEGLFQIFK
+427 AFEGFFRIVK
-437 AIGTI
+437 ALGTGI
-442 IKNLISGLTGI
+442 AQLIRGITGI
-453 NLEGVSLLGWVGKA
+453 NVEGTSLIGWIGKAIAVSLKF
-467 LAIGLK
+467 
-473 VLGIIA
+473 LGIFTEFVVKSTNIQW
-479 ELISKLLNFK
+479 I
-489 TLLESISKV
+489 LENVTRVI
-498 LNVFIKGITAII
+498 NVFAKSLVTIVTLVGGGFVLAFISAYNAIKNFAQAISTK
-510 LAIGSGFVYAF
+510 IGSPS
-521 TKAYDAIS
+521 TNP
-529 DFITLISS
+529 FI
-537 KVGAPSSNPLVIL
+537 IL
-550 VREVVARIKEVPNIF
+550 VREILSKIKEIPSVF
-565 PKAIKNIK
+565 PRAINSIKELFSSFKEATSVNEKFKVLYNTITKFKTKIADVIKNIG
-573 EFFKSFNATKSV
+573 KSV
-585 NNKFK
+585 NQ
-590 LLFETLGKFKSRI
+590 LGNDST
-603 GDVLKNIAKSIRDLG
+603 
-618 SDNLLT
+618 LT
-624 RFIASVVSG
+624 RFISTIVTG
-633 IGSLIQNVG
+633 IGVIVDNVG
-642 DFAIIVSSVIVAGL
+642 EFSTLVGSVIVASL
-656 GKAADSIKNF
+656 GKAADSIKTF
-666 FAAFTDNMKKFN
+666 FTTFSNNMRKFN
-678 GNALLAFWKT
+678 GNVIIAFWKT
-688 FTEGLKNFISNIP
+688 FVDGLKNFISNIP

-715 ILDRIKKKFAG
+715 ILDRIKMKFAS
-726 FVDFIGK
+726 FVDFMVK
-733 AINFLKNSSGTLG
+733 AINYLKNSSGTLG

-754 LNEAVDNIAGST
+754 LNETVDNIAGST
-766 SASKWDTSGIVN
+766 SASKWDTSGIDN

-831 VRKFGEKV
+831 VKKFGEKV

-863 AAKHETTFNEVAT
+863 GAKHEATFNEVAT

-885 AILTGSLMLLTSF
+885 AILTGSLILLTSF
-898 MEKHDVTKAGAA
+898 METHDVTKAGAA

-943 LLVMSASMSILVKA
+943 LVVMAASMSILVKA

-963 NGIESRFIA
+963 NGIESRFFA
-972 LSLLMAELAIVTA
+972 LSLLMGELALVTA

-1037 GAVVLGKTSSIF
+1037 GAVVLGRTSSIF

-1078 NIGDISVGLLNLSE
+1078 NIGDISVGLINLSE

-1141 KLNPIDFAGGVL
+1141 KLNPFDFAGGVL

-1180 AAGLILI
+1180 AASLILI
-1187 SGCVAIMSGMAAL
+1187 TGCIGLLAGMAAL

-1213 AVIGAL
+1213 AVIGVL

-1259 LIKDFTSIYKAL
+1259 LIKDFTPVFKAL
-1271 GVISGVLI
+1271 GVISSVLI
-1279 SFGIMMAG
+1279 AFGVMMSLVGSAN
-1287 IGKAHYSKN
+1287 YSKN
-1296 TPLALLA
+1296 TPLSLLA
-1303 MIAIVAEIVGALY
+1303 MIAIVTEIIGALY
-1316 LLSTQVKDYGALV
+1316 LLSNYCEFGSLIAAAGSIGGVLLAFGGTMAIVSSIKNIRKERIVNFLKASLVLIPIGLALGAVAHAGEWSSIAAAGVAVSVTLLAFAGALAIV
-1329 AASVSISAVLLSFG
+1329 STAGNINLSQLATFAIASA
-1343 KTMKTVSS
+1343 T
-1351 LTGLKPAKMGSFL
+1351 
-1364 LGTLALIPIAGALW
+1364 LIPIAY
-1378 AVVNAGDWAS
+1378 S
-1388 ILTAGTA
+1388 I
-1395 VSLALIAY
+1395 SL
-1403 AGVLKIISSTGKI
+1403 
-1416 DIGQIGGFLLGTL
+1416 
-1429 SLIPIALAIA
+1429 LAE
-1439 SLAKYDWLSML
+1439 YDWLSML

-1459 LLAVATALM
+1459 LLAVATALT
-1468 ILSGSGLNSLAGAGS
+1468 ILSGNGLNSLAGAGS
-1483 LLIVSG
+1483 ILIVSG
-1489 GLILMTQ
+1489 AIVALAY
-1496 AFQKMQLVKWETLGK
+1496 AFNIMSGVNWPTIGMAVGTL
-1511 AGAVIAAMA
+1511 AAIAAVLFGLSFVSTPALIAA
-1520 AAILLL
+1520 AAIVIVAAALDLISL
-1526 GATVSMSAIGAA
+1526 AMIGAA
-1538 ILVGLA
+1538 YALKLFTPSLA
-1544 VALDLVGLAM
+1544 
-1554 IAAAKGMQMF
+1554 
-1564 TSSLVILAG
+1564 ILAG

-1582 LVPLAGGLSLLGLA
+1582 LIPLAGGLSLLGLA

-1602 GALGLVDA
+1602 GALGLAGA
-1610 ASYMFPLAKGLIELS
+1610 ALYMSPLAKGLIELS

-1645 VLGLA
+1645 VLGA
-1650 APGMS
+1650 ATPGML

-1675 SKSAVLIS
+1675 SKSAILIS

-1726 IKGAAALATGV
+1726 IKGAAALGTGV

-1752 ETTSDGKNTAIG
+1752 ETTSDGENTAIG
-1764 FGNGVTLSSIWSK
+1764 YGNGITSSSIWNT
-1777 IKSKVTSLLNSS
+1777 IKTKVIDLLNSS

-1803 TISSLGSTAGGGIL
+1803 VVS
-1817 DDIFHELGFDALNIK
+1817 DLGFTAERTNNPLDKLPTNVQNLARR
-1832 DSFVNASENGSIL
+1832 FVNASEYGNML
-1845 DDILHELGSDA
+1845 DNVLHMIGFDA
-1856 LDVTDSFEEMT
+1856 LDTTEAFEEMI
-1867 SGADGL
+1867 SGTDGL

-1881 GNGGGGAAKAAETT
+1881 GNGKGGAAKAAETT
-1895 KNAFEELKD
+1895 KNAFEELRD
-1904 KIAGQMDIF
+1904 KISGQMDIF

-2049 QINSPSKVMYE
+2049 QINSPSRVMYE

-2083 KMITIAKGIV
+2083 KMITIAKGII

-2140 KFQKALQIHSPSRI
+2140 KFQKVLQIHSPSRI
-2154 MAKLGGFVTEG
+2154 MARLGGFVTEG
-2165 LAIGIEGNTELVA
+2165 LAIGIEGNTKLVA

-2202 TDLGIDLNPTITPI
+2202 TDLGIDINPTITPI

-2230 NLTNGWNGIGIST
+2230 KLTNGWNGIGIST

-2256 KTSMAKASMALE
+2256 KTSMTKASMALE

>member
-73 IFKRLA
+73 VFKRLA
-79 DGIIDTFSDAF
+79 DGVIDTFSNVF
-90 HVIPNLWN
+90 NVIPNLWN

-198 MTNAQFDD
+198 MTNSQFDD

-213 AAGRGKVSADT
+213 AAGRGKISADT

-342 IGKVVTSFVKH
+342 IGKVVTSFIKH

-388 FNSVFGDSIISSVN
+388 FKSVFGDSIISSVN

-489 TLLESISKV
+489 VLLESISKV

-590 LLFETLGKFKSRI
+590 LLFETLSKFKSRI
-603 GDVLKNIAKSIRDLG
+603 GDVLKNIAKSIRSLG

-642 DFAIIVSSVIVAGL
+642 DFAIIVASVIVAGL

-715 ILDRIKKKFAG
+715 ILDKIKTKFAS
-726 FVDFIGK
+726 FVDFMVK

-754 LNEAVDNIAGST
+754 LNETVDNIAGST

-786 VKNIDVGKLA
+786 VKNIDAGKLA

-831 VRKFGEKV
+831 VKEFGEKV

-863 AAKHETTFNEVAT
+863 GAKHNTTFNEVAT

-898 MEKHDVTKAGAA
+898 METHDVTKAGAA

-943 LLVMSASMSILVKA
+943 LVVMAASMSILVKA

-1024 SGEILILGSLLGM
+1024 SGEILILGSLLGI
-1037 GAVVLGKTSSIF
+1037 GAVVLGRTSSIF

-1078 NIGDISVGLLNLSE
+1078 NIGDISVGLINLSE

-1141 KLNPIDFAGGVL
+1141 KLNPLDFAIGVGAIGVL
-1153 AVGALMAFIAGLMYA
+1153 MTFIAGLMYA

-1180 AAGLILI
+1180 AASLILI
-1187 SGCVAIMSGMAAL
+1187 SGCIGLMAGMAAL

-1205 LEQLGKGI
+1205 LEQLGKGV
-1213 AVIGAL
+1213 AVIGVL

-1259 LIKDFTSIYKAL
+1259 LIKDFTPVFKAL
-1271 GVISGVLI
+1271 GVISSVLI
-1279 SFGIMMAG
+1279 AFGVMMSLVGSAN
-1287 IGKAHYSKN
+1287 YSKN
-1296 TPLALLA
+1296 TPLSLLA
-1303 MIAIVAEIVGALY
+1303 MIAIVTEIIGALY
-1316 LLSTQVKDYGALV
+1316 LLSNYCEFGSLIAAAGSIGGVLLAFGGTMAIVSSIKNIRKERIVNFLKASLVLIPIGLALGAVAHAGEWSRIAAAGAAVSVTLLAFAGALAIV
-1329 AASVSISAVLLSFG
+1329 STAGNINLSQLATFAIASA
-1343 KTMKTVSS
+1343 
-1351 LTGLKPAKMGSFL
+1351 
-1364 LGTLALIPIAGALW
+1364 ALIPIAY
-1378 AVVNAGDWAS
+1378 S
-1388 ILTAGTA
+1388 I
-1395 VSLALIAY
+1395 SL
-1403 AGVLKIISSTGKI
+1403 
-1416 DIGQIGGFLLGTL
+1416 
-1429 SLIPIALAIA
+1429 
-1439 SLAKYDWLSML
+1439 LAKYDWLSML

-1489 GLILMTQ
+1489 GLILMAQ

-1526 GATVSMSAIGAA
+1526 GATFSISAIGA
-1538 ILVGLA
+1538 IVLVALA

-1564 TSSLVILAG
+1564 TPSLVILAG

-1596 GIPLTL
+1596 GISLTL
-1602 GALGLVDA
+1602 GALGLAGA
-1610 ASYMFPLAKGLIELS
+1610 ALYMSPLAKGLIELS

-1645 VLGLA
+1645 VLGVA
-1650 APGMS
+1650 TPGML

-1675 SKSAVLIS
+1675 SKAAVLIS

-1692 LKMGAANIKNDSSKI
+1692 LKMGAANIKNNGQQI
-1707 GTNIVSGMVNGISK
+1707 GVNVGAGMINGIKSS
-1721 GLPNV
+1721 LPSV
-1726 IKGAAALATGV
+1726 IKMAVKLGTGV
-1737 LKTIRSVLGIHSPST
+1737 FESIKSALDIHSPS
-1752 ETTSDGKNTAIG
+1752 GKTDWAGQMTAIG

-1777 IKSKVTSLLNSS
+1777 IKTKVTSLLNSS
-1789 VLSPLTNGINKLKS
+1789 VLSPLTNGINTLKS
-1803 TISSLGSTAGGGIL
+1803 TISSLGSTAERTNNPL
-1817 DDIFHELGFDALNIK
+1817 DKLPTNVKNLAGR
-1832 DSFVNASENGSIL
+1832 FVNASENGSIL
-1845 DDILHELGSDA
+1845 DNILHKMGFDA
-1856 LDVTDSFEEMT
+1856 LDTTDAFEEMT

-1881 GNGGGGAAKAAETT
+1881 GKGGGGAAKAAETT

-1913 SEFERKTEMTSDKL
+1913 SEFQRKTELTSDKL

-1975 VTMTDEQLSQANQLY
+1975 VTMTNEQLSQANQLY

-2027 FKESGVKGAQA
+2027 FKDSGVKGAQA

-2049 QINSPSKVMYE
+2049 QINSPSRVMYE

-2111 IMRGLIDGIASKEGD
+2111 IIRGLIDGIASKEGD

-2154 MAKLGGFVTEG
+2154 MARLGGFVTEG

-2202 TDLGIDLNPTITPI
+2202 TDLGIDINPTITPV

-2230 NLTNGWNGIGIST
+2230 KLTNGWNNVGIST

-2256 KTSMAKASMALE
+2256 KTSMAKANMALE

>member
-26 TINSLEK
+26 TIDSLEK

-38 DFSGLQDSA
+38 DFSGVQDSA
-47 KNFDLSKIKTEVKS
+47 KQIDFSKITNEVDKVKLSFNLLDVVRAKIFDRIGEKILNGFESGLNKIPQLFKKTIDIMKS
-61 LNLTFKDVFKLD
+61 KGWSRAANLE
-73 IFKRLA
+73 
-79 DGIIDTFSDAF
+79 
-90 HVIPNLWN
+90 N
-98 KTLNQ
+98 
-103 IKTGGWT
+103 
-110 RATNIDQATFQL
+110 ATFQL
-122 KGLGIA
+122 EGLGIA
-128 IEDVNEQINTAV
+128 WENVSKQIDNAV
-140 EGTAY
+140 SGTAY
-145 GYDQAAKA
+145 GLDSAARA
-153 ASQLA
+153 AAQLSA
-158 TSQVKIGDGFKT
+158 SGVKIAEGWKF
-170 ISFKNSKV
+170 SKV
-178 VKENVDEMER
+178 INADVDEMER

-198 MTNAQFDD
+198 MTNSSYDD
-206 IADIFTD
+206 IANVFTD
-213 AAGRGKVSADT
+213 AAGRGKVTADT

-229 QRGLNSAG
+229 QRGLNSA
-237 ALAQSMG
+237 ATLAKAMG
-244 ISEAAVKD
+244 TTEEAVKKM
-252 LASKGKIS
+252 ASKGQIS
-260 FQEFADAMYETFFLH
+260 FQQFADAMYDAYYEQAKKSNETFDG
-275 AKDANTTFEGSLS
+275 ALS
-288 NMKAALS
+288 NMQFAL
-295 RLGQPFAKSIRDM
+295 GKIGAEFAKPIRAGL
-308 MIGPF
+308 IEPF
-313 NELKETIK
+313 NEVRQTINR
-321 KVKSELEK
+321 VKTEMQN
-329 SGLYEYFNKLTNT
+329 SGLFEYFTKLTT
-342 IGKVVTSFVKH
+342 VLSKTFSLFVKN
-353 FRLNDKNFEWVT
+353 FRMNDENFKWVG
-365 NLSKAFENLVEVIL
+365 NLAKAFENLVEVIL
-379 RIALPIKDA
+379 RVVIPIKDA
-388 FNSVFGDSIISSVN
+388 FKSVFGDSVIKSVN
-402 SMTKS
+402 NMTKG
-407 FAKFIGKL
+407 FADFINAL

-422 GYIRI
+422 NYIRI
-427 AFEGLFQIFK
+427 AFEGFFK
-437 AIGTI
+437 IVKALGTGTAQ
-442 IKNLISGLTGI
+442 LIRGITGI
-453 NLEGVSLLGWVGKA
+453 NVEGTSLIGWIGKAIAVSLKL
-467 LAIGLK
+467 
-473 VLGIIA
+473 LGIFTEFVVKSTNIQWILENVTRVINVFA
-479 ELISKLLNFK
+479 KSLVTIVTLVGGGFVLAFISAYNAVKNFAQ
-489 TLLESISKV
+489 SISTK
-498 LNVFIKGITAII
+498 
-510 LAIGSGFVYAF
+510 IGSPS
-521 TKAYDAIS
+521 TNP
-529 DFITLISS
+529 FI
-537 KVGAPSSNPLVIL
+537 IL
-550 VREVVARIKEVPNIF
+550 VREILSKIKKIPSVF
-565 PKAIKNIK
+565 PKAINSIKKLFSSFKEATSVNEKFKVLYNTITKFRTKIADVIKNIG
-573 EFFKSFNATKSV
+573 KSV
-585 NNKFK
+585 KQ
-590 LLFETLGKFKSRI
+590 LGNDST
-603 GDVLKNIAKSIRDLG
+603 
-618 SDNLLT
+618 LT
-624 RFIASVVSG
+624 RFISTIVTG
-633 IGSLIQNVG
+633 IGVIVDNVG
-642 DFAIIVSSVIVAGL
+642 EFSTLVGSVIVASL
-656 GKAADSIKNF
+656 GKAADSIKIF
-666 FAAFTDNMKKFN
+666 FTTFSNNMRKFN
-678 GNALLAFWKT
+678 GNVIIAFWKT
-688 FTEGLKNFISNIP
+688 FVDGLKNFISNIP

-715 ILDRIKKKFAG
+715 ILDKIKTKFAS
-726 FVDFIGK
+726 FVDFMVK
-733 AINFLKNSSGTLG
+733 AINYLKNSSGTLG

-754 LNEAVDNIAGST
+754 LNETVDNIAGST

-831 VRKFGEKV
+831 VKKFGEKV
-839 GDSFGGLF
+839 GESFGGLF

-863 AAKHETTFNEVAT
+863 GAKHEATFNEVAT

-885 AILTGSLMLLTSF
+885 AILTGSLILLTSF
-898 MEKHDVTKAGAA
+898 METHDVTKAGAA

-924 LALMNKETDLG
+924 LALMNKETELG

-943 LLVMSASMSILVKA
+943 LVVMAASMSILVKA

-963 NGIESRFIA
+963 NGIESRFFA

-1024 SGEILILGSLLGM
+1024 SGEILILGSLLGI
-1037 GAVVLGKTSSIF
+1037 GAVVLGRASSIF
-1049 AESLKSLGIA
+1049 AESLKSLGVA

-1141 KLNPIDFAGGVL
+1141 KLNPLDFAIGVG
-1153 AVGALMAFIAGLMYA
+1153 AVGVLMAFIAGLMYA

-1180 AAGLILI
+1180 AASLILI
-1187 SGCVAIMSGMAAL
+1187 SGCIGLMAGMAAL

-1205 LEQLGKGI
+1205 LEQLGKGV
-1213 AVIGAL
+1213 AVIGVL

-1246 GVNAIIVELMILS
+1246 GVNAIIVELMLLS
-1259 LIKDFTSIYKAL
+1259 LIKDFTPVFKAL
-1271 GVISGVLI
+1271 GVISSVLI
-1279 SFGIMMAG
+1279 AFGVMMSLVGSAN
-1287 IGKAHYSKN
+1287 YSKN
-1296 TPLALLA
+1296 TPLSLLA
-1303 MIAIVAEIVGALY
+1303 MIAIVTEIIGALY
-1316 LLSTQVKDYGALV
+1316 LLSNYCEFGSLIAAAGSIGGVLLAFGGTMAIVSSIKNIRKERIVNFLKASLVLIPIGLALGAVAHAGEWSRIAAAGAAVSVTLLAFAGALAIV
-1329 AASVSISAVLLSFG
+1329 STAGNINLSQLATFAIAS
-1343 KTMKTVSS
+1343 T
-1351 LTGLKPAKMGSFL
+1351 
-1364 LGTLALIPIAGALW
+1364 ALIPIAY
-1378 AVVNAGDWAS
+1378 S
-1388 ILTAGTA
+1388 I
-1395 VSLALIAY
+1395 SL
-1403 AGVLKIISSTGKI
+1403 
-1416 DIGQIGGFLLGTL
+1416 
-1429 SLIPIALAIA
+1429 
-1439 SLAKYDWLSML
+1439 LAKYDWLSML

-1489 GLILMTQ
+1489 GLILMAQ

-1526 GATVSMSAIGAA
+1526 GATFSISAIGA
-1538 ILVGLA
+1538 IVLVALA

-1564 TSSLVILAG
+1564 TPSLVILAG

-1596 GIPLTL
+1596 GISLTL
-1602 GALGLVDA
+1602 GALGLAGA
-1610 ASYMFPLAKGLIELS
+1610 ALYMSPLAKGLIELS

-1645 VLGLA
+1645 VLGVA
-1650 APGMS
+1650 TPGML

-1675 SKSAVLIS
+1675 SKAAVLIS

-1692 LKMGAANIKNDSSKI
+1692 LKMGAANIKNNGQQI
-1707 GTNIVSGMVNGISK
+1707 GVNVGAGMINGIKSS
-1721 GLPNV
+1721 LPSV
-1726 IKGAAALATGV
+1726 IKMAVKLGTGV
-1737 LKTIRSVLGIHSPST
+1737 FESIKSALDIHSPS
-1752 ETTSDGKNTAIG
+1752 GKTDWAGQMTAIG

-1777 IKSKVTSLLNSS
+1777 IKTKVTSLLNSS
-1789 VLSPLTNGINKLKS
+1789 VLSPLTNGINTLKS
-1803 TISSLGSTAGGGIL
+1803 TISSLGSTAERTNNPL
-1817 DDIFHELGFDALNIK
+1817 DKLPTNVKNLAGR
-1832 DSFVNASENGSIL
+1832 FVNASENGGIL
-1845 DDILHELGSDA
+1845 DNILHKMGFDA
-1856 LDVTDSFEEMT
+1856 LDTTDAFEEMT

-1881 GNGGGGAAKAAETT
+1881 GKGGGGAAKAAETT

-1913 SEFERKTEMTSDKL
+1913 SEFQRKTELTSDKL

-1975 VTMTDEQLSQANQLY
+1975 VTMTNEQLSQANQLY

-2111 IMRGLIDGIASKEGD
+2111 IIRGLIDGIASKEGD

-2140 KFQKALQIHSPSRI
+2140 KFQKVLQIHSPSRI
-2154 MAKLGGFVTEG
+2154 MARLGGFVTEG

-2202 TDLGIDLNPTITPI
+2202 TDLGIDINPTITPV

-2230 NLTNGWNGIGIST
+2230 KLTNGWNNVGIST

>member
-1 MSRSVDQRIVEMK
+1 MSKSVDQRIVEMK

-73 IFKRLA
+73 VFKRLA
-79 DGIIDTFSDAF
+79 DGIINTFSDVF
-90 HVIPNLWN
+90 NVIPNLWN

-213 AAGRGKVSADT
+213 AAGRGKISADT

-379 RIALPIKDA
+379 RIVLPIKDA
-388 FNSVFGDSIISSVN
+388 FKSVFGDSIISSVN

-489 TLLESISKV
+489 VLLESISKV

-510 LAIGSGFVYAF
+510 LAIGNGFVYAF
-521 TKAYDAIS
+521 TKAHDVIS

-573 EFFKSFNATKSV
+573 EFFKSFNSTKSV

-590 LLFETLGKFKSRI
+590 LLFGTLSKFKSRI
-603 GDVLKNIAKSIRDLG
+603 GDVLKNIAKSIRSLG

-678 GNALLAFWKT
+678 GNALVAFWKT

-701 TAIEGI
+701 DAVSGI
-707 RTFFAELD
+707 KEFFAELSIFD
-715 ILDRIKKKFAG
+715 MIKDKFAK
-726 FVDFIGK
+726 FVNWISE
-733 AINFLKNSSGTLG
+733 AINKIKDEFSTLG
-746 VVTVHAAE
+746 VVDVYAADFNDSVE
-754 LNEAVDNIAGST
+754 TITGSAGKT
-766 SASKWDTSGIVN
+766 KWDTSGIQS
-778 FINKIKEF
+778 FIDKLKEF
-786 VKNIDVGKLA
+786 VKNGGLAKVAILGINGALIAVIIQFARFLGSVTGLTNGLTNIVDGVKGILNGAKETPKINIIANAVLKLA
-796 VISFIA
+796 ASMVVLVGALS
-802 IITSVILQFRKFIKS
+802 S
-817 LTTATQSIT
+817 LT
-826 GVFDG
+826 
-831 VRKFGEKV
+831 
-839 GDSFGGLF
+839 L
-847 GKIGESIKGYF
+847 
-858 DTLSE
+858 
-863 AAKHETTFNEVAT
+863 
-876 ALVKFAGAI
+876 
-885 AILTGSLMLLTSF
+885 F
-898 MEKHDVTKAGAA
+898 MEKHDISGAGGAMAA
-910 LALLGVGILTFVGV
+910 LAGGILVFTTV
-924 LALMNKETDLG
+924 LAILNKVCNLE
-935 FLIKFSAV
+935 FLFKFSKAMLV
-943 LLVMSASMSILVKA
+943 LSGSIFILVKA
-957 MNSIDN
+957 MNNIDVGE
-963 NGIESRFIA
+963 GILKRFGA
-972 LSLLMAELAIVTA
+972 LAGLMGVLVGVSF
-985 LLSKYAPELIKGSLS
+985 LLSKAAPKLWKGSLS
-1000 ILTFAATLSVLA
+1000 LLAFAAVIKVFTKVLDLIPSISLSLKDFFAFGATIFLMAVFLENAFNQFSKAIANMAVLCLSIA
-1012 KALDKVPQLVDM
+1012 A
-1024 SGEILILGSLLGM
+1024 SAAILAG
-1037 GAVVLGKTSSIF
+1037 VVIKLGKYD
-1049 AESLKSLGIA
+1049 GN
-1059 MAAIG
+1059 MAKGLAF
-1064 AAALTVALTVALLN
+1064 TVALVALVSTF
-1078 NIGDISVGLLNLSE
+1078 G
-1092 VLFVILAFSVII
+1092 VLVALA
-1104 TQINKKLG
+1104 TKKFG
-1112 QGELPKF
+1112 GRMPKF
-1119 NASMILLAGSVAIL
+1119 NASLVLMAGSVAIL
-1133 ALTAKMIS
+1133 AKVAMMIGEIPKEQLIRGVAAIS
-1141 KLNPIDFAGGVL
+1141 IFLVLIGG
-1153 AVGALMAFIAGLMYA
+1153 LMAVSAL
-1168 SQYTEKA
+1168 TEKA

-1180 AAGLILI
+1180 AVSLMLITGCLAAILGLSALVGLLREDIL
-1187 SGCVAIMSGMAAL
+1187 
-1200 IGLIK
+1200 
-1205 LEQLGKGI
+1205 EN
-1213 AVIGAL
+1213 
-1219 ELMVAGL
+1219 
-1226 MFVSKFTE
+1226 
-1234 KADFKSIMAALI
+1234 
-1246 GVNAIIVELMILS
+1246 GV
-1259 LIKDFTSIYKAL
+1259 KAL
-1271 GVISGVLI
+1271 TKVMG
-1279 SFGIMMAG
+1279 
-1287 IGKAHYSKN
+1287 
-1296 TPLALLA
+1296 
-1303 MIAIVAEIVGALY
+1303 MIAILMAASALTAKANYGAVIAAIIGVSVIMGEMLLLSMLIEKNGNEIKSSMITMGLIIAAFSGMMFAIGKGEYNAGTVGAMLSSVLVVAALGGALY
-1316 LLSTQVKDYGALV
+1316 LLATQVADWKSLIAPTIAIGVVLRIYTKMLNNLSTRSFEPTSLKVLLTGALLLGEVGLALV
-1329 AASVSISAVLLSFG
+1329 ALNAVGDWKSILASVFAINNVMCNLFNIMELLTQEKIDTKQIGNFLVACLSLVPVGLALSVLASQDWLSIGAAGVSMAATLWAMSFA
-1343 KTMKTVSS
+1343 
-1351 LTGLKPAKMGSFL
+1351 LT
-1364 LGTLALIPIAGALW
+1364 TLATWNFASIAGA
-1378 AVVNAGDWAS
+1378 
-1388 ILTAGTA
+1388 
-1395 VSLALIAY
+1395 
-1403 AGVLKIISSTGKI
+1403 
-1416 DIGQIGGFLLGTL
+1416 
-1429 SLIPIALAIA
+1429 
-1439 SLAKYDWLSML
+1439 
-1450 SAAGAMSLT
+1450 AGA
-1459 LLAVATALM
+1459 
-1468 ILSGSGLNSLAGAGS
+1468 I
-1483 LLIVSG
+1483 LIVSG
-1489 GLILMTQ
+1489 AIVALAY
-1496 AFQKMQLVKWETLGK
+1496 AFN
-1511 AGAVIAAMA
+1511 I
-1520 AAILLL
+1520 
-1526 GATVSMSAIGAA
+1526 MSGVNWPT
-1538 ILVGLA
+1538 VGLA
-1544 VALDLVGLAM
+1544 VGTLVAITAVLFGLSFVSTPALIAAAAIVIVAAALDLISLAM
-1554 IAAAKGMQMF
+1554 IGAAYALKLF
-1564 TSSLVILAG
+1564 TPSLVILAG

-1596 GIPLTL
+1596 GISLTL
-1602 GALGLVDA
+1602 GALGLAGA
-1610 ASYMFPLAKGLIELS
+1610 ALYMSPLAKGLIELS
-1625 KVGDISHIPG
+1625 KVGNISHIPG

-1645 VLGLA
+1645 VLGA
-1650 APGMS
+1650 ATPGML
-1655 LAGAAF
+1655 LAGSAF

-1675 SKSAVLIS
+1675 SKAAVLIS

-1692 LKMGAANIKNDSSKI
+1692 LKMGAANIKNSSSQI
-1707 GTNIVSGMVNGISK
+1707 GTNIASGMVNGIRK

-1726 IKGAAALATGV
+1726 IKGAAALGTGV
-1737 LKTIRSVLGIHSPST
+1737 FESIKSALDIHSPS
-1752 ETTSDGKNTAIG
+1752 GKTDWAGQMTAIG

-1777 IKSKVTSLLNSS
+1777 IKTKVTSLLNSS
-1789 VLSPLTNGINKLKS
+1789 VLSPLTNGINTLKS
-1803 TISSLGSTAGGGIL
+1803 TISGLGSAAERTNNPLDKLPTNVKNLAGRFVNASDNGSIL
-1817 DDIFHELGFDALNIK
+1817 DNVLHKLGFDAL
-1832 DSFVNASENGSIL
+1832 DM
-1845 DDILHELGSDA
+1845 
-1856 LDVTDSFEEMT
+1856 TDSFEKMT

-1873 SEALAGED
+1873 TEALAGED

-1904 KIAGQMDIF
+1904 KISGQMDIF
-1913 SEFERKTEMTSDKL
+1913 SEFERKTELTSDKL

-1960 LADLGPQGYEYVHAF
+1960 LADLGPKGYEYVHAF

-2083 KMITIAKGIV
+2083 KMITIAKGII

-2111 IMRGLIDGIASKEGD
+2111 IIRGLIDGIASKEGD
-2126 LKTKVESIANTITG
+2126 LNTKVESIANTITR
-2140 KFQKALQIHSPSRI
+2140 KFQKVLQIHSPSRI
-2154 MAKLGGFVTEG
+2154 MARLGGFVTEG

-2202 TDLGIDLNPTITPI
+2202 TDLGIDINPTITPV

-2230 NLTNGWNGIGIST
+2230 KLTNGWNGIGIST

-2256 KTSMAKASMALE
+2256 KTSMAKANMALE

>member
-1 MSRSVDQRIVEMK
+1 MSKSVDQRIVEMK

-38 DFSGLQDSA
+38 DFSEVQDSA
-47 KNFDLSKIKTEVKS
+47 KQIDFSKITNEVDKVKLSFNLLDVVRAKIFDRIGEKILNGFESGLNKIPQLFKKTIDIMKS
-61 LNLTFKDVFKLD
+61 KGWSRAANLE
-73 IFKRLA
+73 
-79 DGIIDTFSDAF
+79 
-90 HVIPNLWN
+90 N
-98 KTLNQ
+98 
-103 IKTGGWT
+103 
-110 RATNIDQATFQL
+110 ATFQL
-122 KGLGIA
+122 EGLGIA
-128 IEDVNEQINTAV
+128 WENVSKQIDNAV
-140 EGTAY
+140 SGTAY
-145 GYDQAAKA
+145 GLDSAARA
-153 ASQLA
+153 AAQLSA
-158 TSQVKIGDGFKT
+158 SGVKIAEGWKF
-170 ISFKNSKV
+170 SKV
-178 VKENVDEMER
+178 INADVDEMER

-198 MTNAQFDD
+198 MTNSSYDD
-206 IADIFTD
+206 IANVFTD
-213 AAGRGKVSADT
+213 AAGRGKVTADT

-229 QRGLNSAG
+229 QRGLNSA
-237 ALAQSMG
+237 ATLAKAMG
-244 ISEAAVKD
+244 TTEEAVKKM
-252 LASKGKIS
+252 ASKGQIS
-260 FQEFADAMYETFFLH
+260 FQQFADAMYDAYYEQAKKSNETFDG
-275 AKDANTTFEGSLS
+275 ALS
-288 NMKAALS
+288 NMQFAL
-295 RLGQPFAKSIRDM
+295 GKIGAEFAKPIRAGL
-308 MIGPF
+308 IEPF
-313 NELKETIK
+313 NEVRQTINR
-321 KVKSELEK
+321 VKTEMQN
-329 SGLYEYFNKLTNT
+329 SGLFEYFTKLTT
-342 IGKVVTSFVKH
+342 VLSKTFSLFVKN
-353 FRLNDKNFEWVT
+353 FRMNDENFKWVG
-365 NLSKAFENLVEVIL
+365 NLAKAFENLVEVIL
-379 RIALPIKDA
+379 RVAIPIKDA
-388 FNSVFGDSIISSVN
+388 FKSVFGDSVIKSVN
-402 SMTKS
+402 NMTKG
-407 FAKFIGKL
+407 FADFINAL

-422 GYIRI
+422 NYIKI
-427 AFEGLFQIFK
+427 AFEGFFRIVK
-437 AIGTI
+437 ALGTGI
-442 IKNLISGLTGI
+442 AQLIRGITGI
-453 NLEGVSLLGWVGKA
+453 NVEGTSLIGWIGKAIAVSLKF
-467 LAIGLK
+467 
-473 VLGIIA
+473 LGIFTEFVVKSTNIQW
-479 ELISKLLNFK
+479 I
-489 TLLESISKV
+489 LENVTRVI
-498 LNVFIKGITAII
+498 NVFAKSLVTIVTLVGGGFVLAFISAYNAIKNFAQAISTK
-510 LAIGSGFVYAF
+510 IGSPS
-521 TKAYDAIS
+521 TNP
-529 DFITLISS
+529 FI
-537 KVGAPSSNPLVIL
+537 IL
-550 VREVVARIKEVPNIF
+550 VREILSKIKEIPSVF
-565 PKAIKNIK
+565 PKAINSIKELFSSFREATSVNEKFKVLYNTIIKFKTKIADVIKNIG
-573 EFFKSFNATKSV
+573 KSV
-585 NNKFK
+585 KQ
-590 LLFETLGKFKSRI
+590 LGNDST
-603 GDVLKNIAKSIRDLG
+603 
-618 SDNLLT
+618 LT
-624 RFIASVVSG
+624 RFISTIVTG
-633 IGSLIQNVG
+633 IGVIVDNVG
-642 DFAIIVSSVIVAGL
+642 EFSTLVGSVIVASL
-656 GKAADSIKNF
+656 GKAADSIKIF
-666 FAAFTDNMKKFN
+666 FTTFSNNMRKFN
-678 GNALLAFWKT
+678 GNVIIAFWKT
-688 FTEGLKNFISNIP
+688 FVDGLKNFISNIP

-715 ILDRIKKKFAG
+715 ILDKIKTKFAS
-726 FVDFIGK
+726 FVDFMVK
-733 AINFLKNSSGTLG
+733 AINYLKNSSGTLG

-754 LNEAVDNIAGST
+754 LNETVDNIAGST
-766 SASKWDTSGIVN
+766 SASKWNTSGIEN
-778 FINKIKEF
+778 FINKLKDFIKN
-786 VKNIDVGKLA
+786 VDLGKIA

-831 VRKFGEKV
+831 VKKFGEKV

-847 GKIGESIKGYF
+847 GKIGKSIKGYF

-863 AAKHETTFNEVAT
+863 GAKHEATFNEVAT

-885 AILTGSLMLLTSF
+885 AILTGSLILLTSF

-924 LALMNKETDLG
+924 LALMNKETELG

-1037 GAVVLGKTSSIF
+1037 GAVVLGRASSIF

-1078 NIGDISVGLLNLSE
+1078 NIGDISVGLINLSE

-1141 KLNPIDFAGGVL
+1141 KLDPLAFAGGVL
-1153 AVGALMAFIAGLMYA
+1153 AVGALMAFVAGLMYA

-1180 AAGLILI
+1180 AASLLLI
-1187 SGCVAIMSGMAAL
+1187 SGCVAIMSGIAAL
-1200 IGLIK
+1200 IGLVN
-1205 LEQLGKGI
+1205 LGQLAKGI
-1213 AVIGAL
+1213 AVIAAL
-1219 ELMVAGL
+1219 EILVGGL
-1226 MFVSKFTE
+1226 MFVSQYTE
-1234 KADFKSIMAALI
+1234 KADFKSILAALV
-1246 GVNAIIVELMILS
+1246 GVNLIITELLLLS
-1259 LIKDFTSIYKAL
+1259 LIKDFTSVYKAL

-1287 IGKAHYSKN
+1287 VGKAHYSKN
-1296 TPLALLA
+1296 TPLSLLA
-1303 MIAIVAEIVGALY
+1303 MIAIVGEIVAALY
-1316 LLSTQVKDYGALV
+1316 ILSNQCEFVPLLT
-1329 AASVSISAVLLSFG
+1329 AAVSISAVLLAFG

-1351 LTGLKPAKMGSFL
+1351 LTGLKPAKMGNFL

-1378 AVVNAGDWAS
+1378 AVAHAGEWSRIAA
-1388 ILTAGTA
+1388 AGAA
-1395 VSLALIAY
+1395 VSLALITY
-1403 AGVLKIISSTGKI
+1403 AGVLKIISSTRKI

-1429 SLIPIALAIA
+1429 SLIPIALAIE
-1439 SLAKYDWLSML
+1439 SLAKCDWLSML

-1489 GLILMTQ
+1489 GLILMAQ

-1526 GATVSMSAIGAA
+1526 GATFSISAIGA
-1538 ILVGLA
+1538 IVLVALA

-1564 TSSLVILAG
+1564 TPSLVILAG

-1596 GIPLTL
+1596 GITLTL
-1602 GALGLVDA
+1602 GALGLAGA
-1610 ASYMFPLAKGLIELS
+1610 ALYMSPLAKGLIELS

-1645 VLGLA
+1645 VLGA
-1650 APGMS
+1650 ASPGML
-1655 LAGAAF
+1655 LAGSAF

-1675 SKSAVLIS
+1675 SKAAVLIS
-1683 NGINLIVST
+1683 SGINLIVST
-1692 LKMGAANIKNDSSKI
+1692 LKMGAANIKNNGQQI
-1707 GTNIVSGMVNGISK
+1707 GVNVGAGMINGIKSS
-1721 GLPNV
+1721 LPSV
-1726 IKGAAALATGV
+1726 IKMAAKLGTGV
-1737 LKTIRSVLGIHSPST
+1737 FESIKSALDIHSPS
-1752 ETTSDGKNTAIG
+1752 GKTDWAGQMTAIG

-1777 IKSKVTSLLNSS
+1777 IKTKVTSLLNSS
-1789 VLSPLTNGINKLKS
+1789 VLSPLTNGINTLKS
-1803 TISSLGSTAGGGIL
+1803 TISSLGSTAERTNNPLDKLPTNVKNLAGRFVNASDNGSIL
-1817 DDIFHELGFDALNIK
+1817 DNVLHKLGFDAL
-1832 DSFVNASENGSIL
+1832 DM
-1845 DDILHELGSDA
+1845 
-1856 LDVTDSFEEMT
+1856 TDSFEEMT

-1873 SEALAGED
+1873 TEALAGED

-1904 KIAGQMDIF
+1904 KISGQMDIF

-2049 QINSPSKVMYE
+2049 QINSPSRVMYE

-2083 KMITIAKGIV
+2083 KMITIAKGII

-2140 KFQKALQIHSPSRI
+2140 KFQKVLQIHSPSRI
-2154 MAKLGGFVTEG
+2154 MARLGGFVTEG

-2202 TDLGIDLNPTITPI
+2202 TDLGIDLNPTITPV

-2230 NLTNGWNGIGIST
+2230 NLTNGWNNVGIST

-2256 KTSMAKASMALE
+2256 KTSMAKANMALE

>member
-1 MSRSVDQRIVEMK
+1 MSKSVDQRIVEMK

-73 IFKRLA
+73 VFKRLA
-79 DGIIDTFSDAF
+79 DGIINTFLDAF

-198 MTNAQFDD
+198 MTNSQFDD

-213 AAGRGKVSADT
+213 AAGRGKISADT

-342 IGKVVTSFVKH
+342 IGKVIKVFIKH

-388 FNSVFGDSIISSVN
+388 FKSVFGDSIISSVN

-521 TKAYDAIS
+521 TKAHDVIS

-590 LLFETLGKFKSRI
+590 LLFETLGKFKFRI
-603 GDVLKNIAKSIRDLG
+603 GDVLKNIAKSIRSLG

-678 GNALLAFWKT
+678 GNALVAFWKT

-701 TAIEGI
+701 DAVSGI
-707 RTFFAELD
+707 KEFFAELS
-715 ILDRIKKKFAG
+715 ILDMIKDKFAK
-726 FVDFIGK
+726 FVNWISE
-733 AINFLKNSSGTLG
+733 AINKIKDEFSTLG
-746 VVTVHAAE
+746 VVNVYAADFNDSVE
-754 LNEAVDNIAGST
+754 TITGSAGKT
-766 SASKWDTSGIVN
+766 KWDTSGIQS
-778 FINKIKEF
+778 FIDKLKEF
-786 VKNIDVGKLA
+786 VKNGGLAKVAILGINGALIAVIIQFARFLGSVTGLTNGLTNIVDGVKGILNGAKETPEINIIANAVLKLA
-796 VISFIA
+796 VSMVVLVGA
-802 IITSVILQFRKFIKS
+802 LSA
-817 LTTATQSIT
+817 LT
-826 GVFDG
+826 
-831 VRKFGEKV
+831 
-839 GDSFGGLF
+839 L
-847 GKIGESIKGYF
+847 
-858 DTLSE
+858 
-863 AAKHETTFNEVAT
+863 
-876 ALVKFAGAI
+876 
-885 AILTGSLMLLTSF
+885 F
-898 MEKHDVTKAGAA
+898 MEKHDISGAGGAMAA
-910 LALLGVGILTFVGV
+910 LAGGILVFTTV
-924 LALMNKETDLG
+924 LAILNKVCNLE
-935 FLIKFSAV
+935 FLFKFSKAMLV
-943 LLVMSASMSILVKA
+943 LSGSIFILVKA
-957 MNSIDN
+957 MNNIDVGE
-963 NGIESRFIA
+963 GILKRFGA
-972 LSLLMAELAIVTA
+972 LAGLMGVLVGVSF
-985 LLSKYAPELIKGSLS
+985 LLSKAAPKLWKGSLS
-1000 ILTFAATLSVLA
+1000 LLAFAAVIKVFTKVLDLIPSISLSLKDFFEFGATIFLMAVFLENAFNQFSKAIANMAVLCLSIA
-1012 KALDKVPQLVDM
+1012 A
-1024 SGEILILGSLLGM
+1024 SAAILAG
-1037 GAVVLGKTSSIF
+1037 VVMKLGKYDGNM
-1049 AESLKSLGIA
+1049 AKGLGF
-1059 MAAIG
+1059 
-1064 AAALTVALTVALLN
+1064 TVALVALVSTF
-1078 NIGDISVGLLNLSE
+1078 G
-1092 VLFVILAFSVII
+1092 VLVALA
-1104 TQINKKLG
+1104 TKKFG
-1112 QGELPKF
+1112 GRMPKF
-1119 NASMILLAGSVAIL
+1119 NASLVLMAGSVAIL
-1133 ALTAKMIS
+1133 AKVAMMIGEIPKEQLIRGVVAVS
-1141 KLNPIDFAGGVL
+1141 IFLVLIGG
-1153 AVGALMAFIAGLMYA
+1153 LMAA
-1168 SQYTEKA
+1168 SALTEKA

-1180 AAGLILI
+1180 AVSLMLITGCLAAILGLSALAGLLREYIL
-1187 SGCVAIMSGMAAL
+1187 
-1200 IGLIK
+1200 
-1205 LEQLGKGI
+1205 EN
-1213 AVIGAL
+1213 
-1219 ELMVAGL
+1219 
-1226 MFVSKFTE
+1226 
-1234 KADFKSIMAALI
+1234 
-1246 GVNAIIVELMILS
+1246 GV
-1259 LIKDFTSIYKAL
+1259 KAL
-1271 GVISGVLI
+1271 RK
-1279 SFGIMMAG
+1279 IMV
-1287 IGKAHYSKN
+1287 
-1296 TPLALLA
+1296 
-1303 MIAIVAEIVGALY
+1303 MIAILMAASALTAKSNYGAVIAAIIGVSVIMGEMLLLSMLIEKNGDEIKSSMITMGLIIAAFSGMMFAIGKGKYNAGTVGALLSSVLVVAALGGALY
-1316 LLSTQVKDYGALV
+1316 LLATQVADWKSLIAPTIAIGVVLRIYTNMLNKLGTRSFEPASLKVLLTGALLLGEVGLALV
-1329 AASVSISAVLLSFG
+1329 ALNAVGDWKSILASVFAINNVMCNLFNIMELLTQEKLDTKQIGNFLVACLSLVPVGLALSVLASQDWLSIGAAGVSMAATLWAMSFA
-1343 KTMKTVSS
+1343 
-1351 LTGLKPAKMGSFL
+1351 LT
-1364 LGTLALIPIAGALW
+1364 TLATWDFASIAGA
-1378 AVVNAGDWAS
+1378 
-1388 ILTAGTA
+1388 
-1395 VSLALIAY
+1395 
-1403 AGVLKIISSTGKI
+1403 
-1416 DIGQIGGFLLGTL
+1416 
-1429 SLIPIALAIA
+1429 
-1439 SLAKYDWLSML
+1439 
-1450 SAAGAMSLT
+1450 AGA
-1459 LLAVATALM
+1459 
-1468 ILSGSGLNSLAGAGS
+1468 I
-1483 LLIVSG
+1483 LIVSG
-1489 GLILMTQ
+1489 AIVALAY
-1496 AFQKMQLVKWETLGK
+1496 AFNIMSDVNWPTVGMAVATLG
-1511 AGAVIAAMA
+1511 AIALALFGLSFVSTPALIAA
-1520 AAILLL
+1520 AAIVIVAAALDLISL
-1526 GATVSMSAIGAA
+1526 AMIGAA
-1538 ILVGLA
+1538 Y
-1544 VALDLVGLAM
+1544 ALKL
-1554 IAAAKGMQMF
+1554 F
-1564 TSSLVILAG
+1564 TPSLVILAG

-1596 GIPLTL
+1596 GITLTL
-1602 GALGLVDA
+1602 GALGLAGA
-1610 ASYMFPLAKGLIELS
+1610 ASYMSPLAKGLIELS

-1645 VLGLA
+1645 VLGA
-1650 APGMS
+1650 ASPGML

-1675 SKSAVLIS
+1675 SKAAVLIS
-1683 NGINLIVST
+1683 SGINLIVST
-1692 LKMGAANIKNDSSKI
+1692 LKMGAANIKNNGQQI
-1707 GTNIVSGMVNGISK
+1707 GINVGAGMVNGIKSS
-1721 GLPNV
+1721 LPSV
-1726 IKGAAALATGV
+1726 IKMAAGLGTGV
-1737 LKTIRSVLGIHSPST
+1737 FESIKSALDIHSPS
-1752 ETTSDGKNTAIG
+1752 GKTDWAGQMTAIG

-1777 IKSKVTSLLNSS
+1777 IKTKVTSLLNSS
-1789 VLSPLTNGINKLKS
+1789 VLSPLTNGINTLKS
-1803 TISSLGSTAGGGIL
+1803 TISGLGSAAERTNNPLDKLPTNVKNLAGRFVNASDNGSIL
-1817 DDIFHELGFDALNIK
+1817 DNVLHKLGFDAL
-1832 DSFVNASENGSIL
+1832 DM
-1845 DDILHELGSDA
+1845 
-1856 LDVTDSFEEMT
+1856 TDSFEEMT

-1873 SEALAGED
+1873 TEALAGED

-1904 KIAGQMDIF
+1904 KISDQMDIF
-1913 SEFERKTEMTSDKL
+1913 SEFERKTELTSDKL

-1960 LADLGPQGYEYVHAF
+1960 LADLGPKGYEYVHAF

-1990 AKSLLMPEA
+1990 AKSLLMPDA

-2027 FKESGVKGAQA
+2027 FKDSGVKGAQA

-2069 VKGIDN
+2069 VKGVDN

-2140 KFQKALQIHSPSRI
+2140 KLQKALQIHSPSRI
-2154 MAKLGGFVTEG
+2154 MARLGGFVTEG

-2185 STAISGLKDAI
+2185 NTAISGLKDAI

-2202 TDLGIDLNPTITPI
+2202 TDLGIDLNPTITPV

-2256 KTSMAKASMALE
+2256 KTSMAKANMALE

-2320 ALAPRMDA
+2320 ALAPRMDV